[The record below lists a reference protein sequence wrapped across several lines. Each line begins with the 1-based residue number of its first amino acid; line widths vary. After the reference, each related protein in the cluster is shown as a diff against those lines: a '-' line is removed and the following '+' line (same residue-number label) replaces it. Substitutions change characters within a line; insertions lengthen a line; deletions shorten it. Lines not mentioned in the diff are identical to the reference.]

1 MKATLSYKSKR
12 NIIIASVIV
21 ALLAG
26 ISTAGYFYIKGND
39 ETARAFTQ
47 DNITNGE
54 QTQTEG
60 GQQGN
65 PEQNPE
71 QPLTPDSQGDNN
83 GDQSQG
89 NQNQGNQPNTNNNGT
104 PNQENGQ
111 VPSGEFVTEEVEER
125 TVLVSEDYMVEWTP
139 TNILANTTT
148 SNLGIVRPII
158 TASKTADKTAVVE
171 GEIITYT
178 ITATNSGRADGKAVI
193 KDTIP
198 TGTTFVEGSIKVNN
212 ENTNYTAEDL
222 QNGIEVNV
230 SKQNE
235 QGDGKTELV
244 FQVRVNGLK
253 SDENDKKE
261 LVGVVENK
269 ATVNEIPTEEVKTPV
284 IIFFKNAEQST
295 VKAGEKILY
304 TITLVNSSEVSGKVI
319 VKDKAPEN
327 TTFVDGSI
335 KVNGVEKAELTEE
348 NLKNGIE
355 VEVKENSEVT
365 LIFEVTVNEQNS
377 LNDGDIIK
385 NTAYVNEKPSEET
398 ETEFNKPVISSEK
411 IANKTAVV
419 EGEELTYIIN
429 VTNTGKADGK
439 AIIKDEAP
447 KGTKFVEGS
456 ITVNGV
462 EKAELTEKDLKEGI
476 EVDVPKTSDNGAG
489 TATVSFRVIVEK
501 GTIGKLTNE
510 AKVNET
516 PTEEVKTPVIT
527 FNKEVNKQVVKAGER
542 LIYTIT
548 LKNTSEVLGKVTVRD
563 NIPAETTF
571 VDGSIELNEVQL
583 KDKENNVLTKQD
595 LEQGIEIEVAANST
609 VKLSFE
615 VRVNSENN
623 LNDGDIIKNTA
634 YVNEKPSNE
643 EETEFNKPII
653 SSEKEANKTA
663 VVAGEKLTYTIKVT
677 NTGKAD
683 GTATV
688 KDEVPTGTELVEG
701 SIAING
707 SIKSSLTEKD
717 LKEGIEVDVSKA
729 NENEAGTAT
738 VSFEVIVK
746 QGTTGMLTNKA
757 TVNEIPTDEVK
768 TPVITFSKKAEQST
782 VKAGEK
788 ILYTITLVNSSE
800 VSGKVIVKD
809 KAPENTTFVDGS
821 IKVNGVEKA
830 ELTEE
835 NLKNGIEVEVKENS
849 EVTLIFEVTVNEQ
862 NSLND
867 GDIIKNTAYVN
878 EKPSEETETE
888 FNKPVISS
896 EKIANK
902 TAVVEG
908 EELTYIINVTN
919 TGKADGK
926 AIIKDEAPKGT
937 KFVEGSITVNG
948 VEKAELTEKDLKEG
962 IEVDVPKTSDN
973 GAGTATVSFR
983 VIVEKGTIGKL
994 TNEAKVNETPTEEV
1008 KTPVITFNKEVNK
1021 QVVKAGERLIYTITL
1036 KNTSEVLGK
1045 VTVRD
1050 NIPAETTFVDGSIE
1064 LNEVQ
1069 LKDKENNVLTKQDL
1083 EQGIEIEVAANS
1095 TVKLSFEVR
1104 VNSENNLN
1112 DGDIIKNTAYV
1123 NEKPSNE
1130 EETEFNKPIISSE
1143 KEANKTAVVA
1153 GEKLTYTIKVT
1164 NTGKADGTAT
1174 VKDEVPTGT
1183 EFVKGSIKVNGVEKA
1198 ELTEKDLKEGIKVDV
1213 PKASTNGAGTA
1224 TVSFEVIVK
1233 EGTTGMLTN
1242 KATVNEIPTDE
1253 VKTPVI
1259 TFSKEADKETVKVGE
1274 NILYTITLVNSS
1286 EVSGKVIVKDSAPT
1300 GTEFVKGSIK
1310 VNGVEKAEL
1319 TEKDLKEGIKVDV
1332 PKASTNGAGTATVS
1346 FEVTVNKNIELSSV
1360 INKAKVNDKD
1370 SNEVTTK
1377 VITYYTIE
1385 HYYNNVLDSSET
1397 VTSEEKEIGTVINGG
1412 YELKEKG
1419 KFKFVRDTGLPLTLR
1434 ADPSENVIRIY
1445 YEEPNITATKTNNS
1459 KGKKLVEGDKV
1470 EYTINVTNNG
1480 NVSGDATITDE
1491 IPEGLKDISFATTQI
1506 GENDTVQLNGRTITW
1521 NVKELGKDETRTIK
1535 ITATISEVEKETTI
1549 TNEVKVDGNK
1559 TDETD
1564 IIVTKP
1570 IIESSKTAT
1579 TILKR
1584 DNKGNVIPGQDS
1596 TKAEVGDTIIYTITA
1611 TNKSDVKSD
1620 IEISDDLSNLPVTFV
1635 DGSIKVNGSAST
1647 KAKYEN
1653 GKVTYKST
1661 LAAGAT
1667 VTLEFKVKVN
1677 EGTPVKTVI
1686 KNVAV
1691 VNGENKEAITTV
1703 VKKVCV
1709 KTTAETVNSLDMILV
1724 LDISGSMDENNRLAD
1739 LKTAA
1744 KNLTNKL
1751 FSAQTDSTLTLIKYS
1766 TTASN
1771 PTTYQYDQKDQALKA
1786 IKNLKADGG
1795 TNFYKAL
1802 DTTINT
1808 IGNNPNRNTIVVFL
1822 TDGAPTFYRKDNEP
1836 GNKLIETNSSNDN
1849 SYKDN
1854 LRPQI
1859 IQKAQELKSK
1869 PNTTIYSIGVGI
1881 SGKKVQY
1888 VERDVPAELQGIFDG
1903 TKDVE
1908 DGKGKNKQTITYHY
1922 MKVKT
1927 YAEYLL
1933 NNIASS
1939 GSYINTKDINSTFDD
1954 IFKQATSSE
1963 HIYMTEDVPVTINIP
1978 ETKTI
1983 ISDIQVKIGNGTPTA
1998 YTLNE
2003 LRNGIDGLKYTDG
2016 VGFTWTITD
2025 INTLN
2030 KELYISYTV
2039 QGIANN

>member
-26 ISTAGYFYIKGND
+26 ISTVGYFYIKGND

-47 DNITNGE
+47 DNITTGE

-71 QPLTPDSQGDNN
+71 QPLTPDNQGDNN
-83 GDQSQG
+83 GNQSQG

-212 ENTNYTAEDL
+212 ENTDYTAEDL

-244 FQVRVNGLK
+244 FQVRVNGLE

-269 ATVNEIPTEEVKTPV
+269 ATVNEIPTEEVKTPA

-319 VKDKAPEN
+319 VKDEAPEN
-327 TTFVDGSI
+327 TTFVEGSI
-335 KVNGVEKAELTEE
+335 KINGVEKAELTEE

-365 LIFEVTVNEQNS
+365 VT
-377 LNDGDIIK
+377 
-385 NTAYVNEKPSEET
+385 
-398 ETEFNKPVISSEK
+398 
-411 IANKTAVV
+411 
-419 EGEELTYIIN
+419 
-429 VTNTGKADGK
+429 
-439 AIIKDEAP
+439 
-447 KGTKFVEGS
+447 
-456 ITVNGV
+456 
-462 EKAELTEKDLKEGI
+462 
-476 EVDVPKTSDNGAG
+476 
-489 TATVSFRVIVEK
+489 
-501 GTIGKLTNE
+501 
-510 AKVNET
+510 
-516 PTEEVKTPVIT
+516 
-527 FNKEVNKQVVKAGER
+527 
-542 LIYTIT
+542 
-548 LKNTSEVLGKVTVRD
+548 
-563 NIPAETTF
+563 
-571 VDGSIELNEVQL
+571 
-583 KDKENNVLTKQD
+583 
-595 LEQGIEIEVAANST
+595 
-609 VKLSFE
+609 
-615 VRVNSENN
+615 
-623 LNDGDIIKNTA
+623 
-634 YVNEKPSNE
+634 
-643 EETEFNKPII
+643 
-653 SSEKEANKTA
+653 
-663 VVAGEKLTYTIKVT
+663 
-677 NTGKAD
+677 
-683 GTATV
+683 
-688 KDEVPTGTELVEG
+688 
-701 SIAING
+701 
-707 SIKSSLTEKD
+707 
-717 LKEGIEVDVSKA
+717 
-729 NENEAGTAT
+729 
-738 VSFEVIVK
+738 
-746 QGTTGMLTNKA
+746 
-757 TVNEIPTDEVK
+757 
-768 TPVITFSKKAEQST
+768 
-782 VKAGEK
+782 
-788 ILYTITLVNSSE
+788 
-800 VSGKVIVKD
+800 
-809 KAPENTTFVDGS
+809 
-821 IKVNGVEKA
+821 
-830 ELTEE
+830 
-835 NLKNGIEVEVKENS
+835 
-849 EVTLIFEVTVNEQ
+849 FEVTVNEQ

-1224 TVSFEVIVK
+1224 TVSFEV
-1233 EGTTGMLTN
+1233 
-1242 KATVNEIPTDE
+1242 TVNE
-1253 VKTPVI
+1253 
-1259 TFSKEADKETVKVGE
+1259 
-1274 NILYTITLVNSS
+1274 
-1286 EVSGKVIVKDSAPT
+1286 
-1300 GTEFVKGSIK
+1300 
-1310 VNGVEKAEL
+1310 
-1319 TEKDLKEGIKVDV
+1319 
-1332 PKASTNGAGTATVS
+1332 
-1346 FEVTVNKNIELSSV
+1346 NIELSSV

-1377 VITYYTIE
+1377 VVTYYTIE

-1419 KFKFVRDTGLPLTLR
+1419 KFKFVRDTGLPLTLV
-1434 ADPSENVIRIY
+1434 ADSAQNVIKVY

-1491 IPEGLKDISFATTQI
+1491 IPEGLKDVSFVETET
-1506 GENDTVQLNGRTITW
+1506 GKNDTVQLNETTITW
-1521 NVKELGKDETRTIK
+1521 NVKELGKDETRRIK

-1559 TDETD
+1559 TDETT
-1564 IIVTKP
+1564 ITVTKP

-1611 TNKSDVKSD
+1611 TNKSDVESD

-1635 DGSIKVNGSAST
+1635 DGSIKVNGIAST

-1724 LDISGSMDENNRLAD
+1724 LDVSGSMKENSRLTN
-1739 LKTAA
+1739 LKSAA

-1766 TTASN
+1766 TTASE
-1771 PTTYQYDQKDQALKA
+1771 PTTYQYNQKAQALKA

-1802 DTTINT
+1802 EKTIDAV
-1808 IGNNPNRNTIVVFL
+1808 GDNPNRNTIVVFL
-1822 TDGAPTFYRKDNEP
+1822 TDGAPTFYTKDGEP
-1836 GNKLIETNSSNDN
+1836 GNHLVTSSNRSDN
-1849 SYKDN
+1849 KNYENN

-1859 IQKAQELKSK
+1859 IQKAQELKAK

-1881 SGKKVQY
+1881 AGNEVQY

-1903 TKDVE
+1903 TREVE
-1908 DGKGKNKQTITYHY
+1908 IGEYWSKQTITYHY

-1963 HIYMTEDVPVTINIP
+1963 HIYMAEDVPVTINIP

-1998 YTLNE
+1998 YTLNK

>member
-26 ISTAGYFYIKGND
+26 ISTVGYFYIKGND

-47 DNITNGE
+47 DNITTGE

-71 QPLTPDSQGDNN
+71 QPLTPDNQGDNN
-83 GDQSQG
+83 GNQSQG

-244 FQVRVNGLK
+244 FQVRVNGLE

-295 VKAGEKILY
+295 VKAGERILY

-365 LIFEVTVNEQNS
+365 LTFEVTVNEQNS

-385 NTAYVNEKPSEET
+385 NTAYVNEEPSEEI
-398 ETEFNKPVISSEK
+398 ETEFNKPVINSEK
-411 IANKTAVV
+411 IA
-419 EGEELTYIIN
+419 
-429 VTNTGKADGK
+429 D
-439 AIIKDEAP
+439 
-447 KGTKFVEGS
+447 
-456 ITVNGV
+456 
-462 EKAELTEKDLKEGI
+462 
-476 EVDVPKTSDNGAG
+476 
-489 TATVSFRVIVEK
+489 
-501 GTIGKLTNE
+501 
-510 AKVNET
+510 
-516 PTEEVKTPVIT
+516 
-527 FNKEVNKQVVKAGER
+527 
-542 LIYTIT
+542 
-548 LKNTSEVLGKVTVRD
+548 
-563 NIPAETTF
+563 
-571 VDGSIELNEVQL
+571 
-583 KDKENNVLTKQD
+583 
-595 LEQGIEIEVAANST
+595 
-609 VKLSFE
+609 
-615 VRVNSENN
+615 
-623 LNDGDIIKNTA
+623 
-634 YVNEKPSNE
+634 
-643 EETEFNKPII
+643 
-653 SSEKEANKTA
+653 KTA

-688 KDEVPTGTELVEG
+688 KDEVPTGTTFVEG

-707 SIKSSLTEKD
+707 SIKSS
-717 LKEGIEVDVSKA
+717 
-729 NENEAGTAT
+729 
-738 VSFEVIVK
+738 
-746 QGTTGMLTNKA
+746 
-757 TVNEIPTDEVK
+757 
-768 TPVITFSKKAEQST
+768 
-782 VKAGEK
+782 
-788 ILYTITLVNSSE
+788 
-800 VSGKVIVKD
+800 
-809 KAPENTTFVDGS
+809 
-821 IKVNGVEKA
+821 
-830 ELTEE
+830 
-835 NLKNGIEVEVKENS
+835 
-849 EVTLIFEVTVNEQ
+849 
-862 NSLND
+862 
-867 GDIIKNTAYVN
+867 
-878 EKPSEETETE
+878 
-888 FNKPVISS
+888 
-896 EKIANK
+896 
-902 TAVVEG
+902 
-908 EELTYIINVTN
+908 
-919 TGKADGK
+919 
-926 AIIKDEAPKGT
+926 
-937 KFVEGSITVNG
+937 
-948 VEKAELTEKDLKEG
+948 
-962 IEVDVPKTSDN
+962 
-973 GAGTATVSFR
+973 
-983 VIVEKGTIGKL
+983 
-994 TNEAKVNETPTEEV
+994 
-1008 KTPVITFNKEVNK
+1008 
-1021 QVVKAGERLIYTITL
+1021 
-1036 KNTSEVLGK
+1036 
-1045 VTVRD
+1045 
-1050 NIPAETTFVDGSIE
+1050 
-1064 LNEVQ
+1064 
-1069 LKDKENNVLTKQDL
+1069 
-1083 EQGIEIEVAANS
+1083 
-1095 TVKLSFEVR
+1095 
-1104 VNSENNLN
+1104 
-1112 DGDIIKNTAYV
+1112 
-1123 NEKPSNE
+1123 
-1130 EETEFNKPIISSE
+1130 
-1143 KEANKTAVVA
+1143 
-1153 GEKLTYTIKVT
+1153 
-1164 NTGKADGTAT
+1164 
-1174 VKDEVPTGT
+1174 
-1183 EFVKGSIKVNGVEKA
+1183 
-1198 ELTEKDLKEGIKVDV
+1198 LTEKDLKEGIKVDV

-1242 KATVNEIPTDE
+1242 EATVNEIPTDE

-1300 GTEFVKGSIK
+1300 GTEFVKESIK

-1346 FEVTVNKNIELSSV
+1346 FEVTVNENIELSSV

-1491 IPEGLKDISFATTQI
+1491 IPEGLKDVSFVETKT
-1506 GENDTVQLNGRTITW
+1506 GKNDTVQLNETTITW

-1535 ITATISEVEKETTI
+1535 ITATVVAVEKETTI
-1549 TNEVKVDGNK
+1549 TNTVKVDGK
-1559 TDETD
+1559 PTDETT
-1564 IIVTKP
+1564 ITVTKP
-1570 IIESSKTAT
+1570 IIESNKTAT

>member
-26 ISTAGYFYIKGND
+26 ISTVGYFYIKGND

-47 DNITNGE
+47 DNITTGE

-71 QPLTPDSQGDNN
+71 QPLTPDNQGDNN
-83 GDQSQG
+83 GNQSQG

-212 ENTNYTAEDL
+212 ENTDYTAEDL

-244 FQVRVNGLK
+244 FQVRVNGLE

-319 VKDKAPEN
+319 VKDEAPEN
-327 TTFVDGSI
+327 TTFVEGSI

-365 LIFEVTVNEQNS
+365 VTFEVTVNEQNS

-385 NTAYVNEKPSEET
+385 NTAYVNEKSSNET
-398 ETEFNKPVISSEK
+398 ETEFNKPVINSEK
-411 IANKTAVV
+411 IA
-419 EGEELTYIIN
+419 
-429 VTNTGKADGK
+429 D
-439 AIIKDEAP
+439 
-447 KGTKFVEGS
+447 
-456 ITVNGV
+456 
-462 EKAELTEKDLKEGI
+462 
-476 EVDVPKTSDNGAG
+476 
-489 TATVSFRVIVEK
+489 
-501 GTIGKLTNE
+501 
-510 AKVNET
+510 
-516 PTEEVKTPVIT
+516 
-527 FNKEVNKQVVKAGER
+527 
-542 LIYTIT
+542 
-548 LKNTSEVLGKVTVRD
+548 
-563 NIPAETTF
+563 
-571 VDGSIELNEVQL
+571 
-583 KDKENNVLTKQD
+583 
-595 LEQGIEIEVAANST
+595 
-609 VKLSFE
+609 
-615 VRVNSENN
+615 
-623 LNDGDIIKNTA
+623 
-634 YVNEKPSNE
+634 
-643 EETEFNKPII
+643 
-653 SSEKEANKTA
+653 KTA

-757 TVNEIPTDEVK
+757 AVNEIPTDEVK

-800 VSGKVIVKD
+800 VTGKVIVKD
-809 KAPENTTFVDGS
+809 EAPENTTFVDGS
-821 IKVNGVEKA
+821 IELNKVQLKDKDNNV
-830 ELTEE
+830 LTEQ
-835 NLKNGIEVEVKENS
+835 NLKDGIEIEVTANS
-849 EVTLIFEVTVNEQ
+849 EVTVTFEVTVNEQ
-862 NSLND
+862 NRLND

-878 EKPSEETETE
+878 EKPSNETETE
-888 FNKPVISS
+888 FNKPVINS
-896 EKIANK
+896 EKVADK
-902 TAVVEG
+902 TAVVAREK
-908 EELTYIINVTN
+908 LTYTIKVTN
-919 TGKADGK
+919 TGKADGT
-926 AIIKDEAPKGT
+926 ATVKDEVPTGT
-937 KFVEGSITVNG
+937 TFVEGSIKVNG

-962 IEVDVPKTSDN
+962 IEVDVPKAN
-973 GAGTATVSFR
+973 ENEAGTATVSFE
-983 VIVEKGTIGKL
+983 VIVKEGTTGML
-994 TNEAKVNETPTEEV
+994 TNKATVNEIPTDEV
-1008 KTPVITFNKEVNK
+1008 KTPVITFSKKVDKET
-1021 QVVKAGERLIYTITL
+1021 VKAGERLKYTITL

-1242 KATVNEIPTDE
+1242 EATVNEIPTDE

-1346 FEVTVNKNIELSSV
+1346 FEVTVNENIELSSV

-1491 IPEGLKDISFATTQI
+1491 IPEGLKDVSFVETKT
-1506 GENDTVQLNGRTITW
+1506 GKNDTVQLNETTITW

-1535 ITATISEVEKETTI
+1535 ITATVVAVEKETTI
-1549 TNEVKVDGNK
+1549 TNTVKVDGK
-1559 TDETD
+1559 PTDETT
-1564 IIVTKP
+1564 ITVTKP

-1584 DNKGNVIPGQDS
+1584 DNKGNVIPDQDS

-1611 TNKSDVKSD
+1611 TNKSDVESD
-1620 IEISDDLSNLPVTFV
+1620 IEISDDLSNLPVTFI
-1635 DGSIKVNGSAST
+1635 DGSIKVNGSTST

-1661 LAAGAT
+1661 LAANAT
-1667 VTLEFKVKVN
+1667 VTLEFRVTVN
-1677 EGTPVKTVI
+1677 EGTSVKTVI
-1686 KNVAV
+1686 RNVAI
-1691 VNGENKEAITTV
+1691 VNGEEKDATTTV

-1724 LDISGSMDENNRLAD
+1724 LDVSGSMKENSRLTN
-1739 LKTAA
+1739 LKSAA

-1751 FSAQTDSTLTLIKYS
+1751 FSVQTDSTLTLITYS
-1766 TTASN
+1766 KTASE
-1771 PTTYQYDQKDQALKA
+1771 PTTYQYNQKAQALKA

-1802 DTTINT
+1802 EKTIDAV
-1808 IGNNPNRNTIVVFL
+1808 GDNPNRNTIVVFL
-1822 TDGAPTFYRKDNEP
+1822 TDGAPTFYTKDGEP
-1836 GNKLIETNSSNDN
+1836 GNHLVTSSNRSDDKN
-1849 SYKDN
+1849 YENN

-1859 IQKAQELKSK
+1859 IQKAQELKAK

-1881 SGKKVQY
+1881 AGNEVQY

-1903 TKDVE
+1903 TKYVKDR
-1908 DGKGKNKQTITYHY
+1908 TITYHY

-1963 HIYMTEDVPVTINIP
+1963 HIYMAEDVPVTINIP

-1998 YTLNE
+1998 YTLNK

>member
-26 ISTAGYFYIKGND
+26 ISTVGYFYIKGND

-47 DNITNGE
+47 DNITTGE

-71 QPLTPDSQGDNN
+71 QPLTPDNQGDNN

-212 ENTNYTAEDL
+212 ENTDYTAEDL

-244 FQVRVNGLK
+244 FQVRVNGLE

-319 VKDKAPEN
+319 VKDEAPEN
-327 TTFVDGSI
+327 TTFVEGSI

-365 LIFEVTVNEQNS
+365 VTFEVTVNEQNS

-411 IANKTAVV
+411 IADKTAVV
-419 EGEELTYIIN
+419 AGEKLTYTIK
-429 VTNTGKADGK
+429 VTNTGKADGT
-439 AIIKDEAP
+439 ATVKDEVP
-447 KGTKFVEGS
+447 TGTEFVEGS
-456 ITVNGV
+456 IAINGSI
-462 EKAELTEKDLKEGI
+462 KSSLTEKDLKEGI
-476 EVDVPKTSDNGAG
+476 EVDVPKANENEAGTATVSFEVIVKQGTTGMLTNKATVNEIPTDEVKTPVITFSKKAEQSTVKAGEKIIYTITLVNSSEVTGKVIVKDEAPENTTFVDGSIKVNGVEKTELTKENLKNGIEVEVKENSEVTVTFEVTVNEQNRLNDGDIIKNTAYVNEKPSNETETEFNKPVINSEKVADKTAVVAREKLTYTIKVTNTGKADGTATVKDEVPTGTEFVEGSIAINGSIKSSLTEKDLKEGIEVDVPKANENEAG

-548 LKNTSEVLGKVTVRD
+548 LENTSEVSGKVTVRD

-583 KDKENNVLTKQD
+583 KDKDNNVLT
-595 LEQGIEIEVAANST
+595 EQNLKDGIEVEVSANST

-615 VRVNSENN
+615 VRVNTENS

-643 EETEFNKPII
+643 TKTEFNKPII
-653 SSEKEANKTA
+653 SSEKVANKTA
-663 VVAGEKLTYTIKVT
+663 VVAGEKLTYTI
-677 NTGKAD
+677 NA
-683 GTATV
+683 
-688 KDEVPTGTELVEG
+688 
-701 SIAING
+701 
-707 SIKSSLTEKD
+707 
-717 LKEGIEVDVSKA
+717 
-729 NENEAGTAT
+729 
-738 VSFEVIVK
+738 
-746 QGTTGMLTNKA
+746 
-757 TVNEIPTDEVK
+757 
-768 TPVITFSKKAEQST
+768 
-782 VKAGEK
+782 
-788 ILYTITLVNSSE
+788 
-800 VSGKVIVKD
+800 
-809 KAPENTTFVDGS
+809 
-821 IKVNGVEKA
+821 
-830 ELTEE
+830 
-835 NLKNGIEVEVKENS
+835 
-849 EVTLIFEVTVNEQ
+849 
-862 NSLND
+862 
-867 GDIIKNTAYVN
+867 
-878 EKPSEETETE
+878 
-888 FNKPVISS
+888 
-896 EKIANK
+896 
-902 TAVVEG
+902 
-908 EELTYIINVTN
+908 TN

-926 AIIKDEAPKGT
+926 AII
-937 KFVEGSITVNG
+937 
-948 VEKAELTEKDLKEG
+948 
-962 IEVDVPKTSDN
+962 
-973 GAGTATVSFR
+973 
-983 VIVEKGTIGKL
+983 
-994 TNEAKVNETPTEEV
+994 
-1008 KTPVITFNKEVNK
+1008 
-1021 QVVKAGERLIYTITL
+1021 
-1036 KNTSEVLGK
+1036 
-1045 VTVRD
+1045 
-1050 NIPAETTFVDGSIE
+1050 
-1064 LNEVQ
+1064 
-1069 LKDKENNVLTKQDL
+1069 
-1083 EQGIEIEVAANS
+1083 
-1095 TVKLSFEVR
+1095 
-1104 VNSENNLN
+1104 
-1112 DGDIIKNTAYV
+1112 
-1123 NEKPSNE
+1123 
-1130 EETEFNKPIISSE
+1130 
-1143 KEANKTAVVA
+1143 
-1153 GEKLTYTIKVT
+1153 
-1164 NTGKADGTAT
+1164 
-1174 VKDEVPTGT
+1174 KDEVPTGT

-1224 TVSFEVIVK
+1224 TVSFEV
-1233 EGTTGMLTN
+1233 
-1242 KATVNEIPTDE
+1242 TVNE
-1253 VKTPVI
+1253 
-1259 TFSKEADKETVKVGE
+1259 
-1274 NILYTITLVNSS
+1274 
-1286 EVSGKVIVKDSAPT
+1286 
-1300 GTEFVKGSIK
+1300 
-1310 VNGVEKAEL
+1310 
-1319 TEKDLKEGIKVDV
+1319 
-1332 PKASTNGAGTATVS
+1332 
-1346 FEVTVNKNIELSSV
+1346 NIELSSV

-1377 VITYYTIE
+1377 VVTYYTIE

-1419 KFKFVRDTGLPLTLR
+1419 KFKFVRDTGLPLTLV
-1434 ADPSENVIRIY
+1434 ADSAQNVIKVY

-1470 EYTINVTNNG
+1470 EYIINVTNNG

-1491 IPEGLKDISFATTQI
+1491 IPKGLKDVSFVETET
-1506 GENDTVQLNGRTITW
+1506 GKNDTVQLNETTITW
-1521 NVKELGKDETRTIK
+1521 NVKELGKDETRRIK

-1559 TDETD
+1559 TDETT
-1564 IIVTKP
+1564 ITVTKP

-1611 TNKSDVKSD
+1611 TNKSDVESD

-1635 DGSIKVNGSAST
+1635 DGSIKVNGSTST

-1661 LAAGAT
+1661 LAANAT
-1667 VTLEFKVKVN
+1667 VTLEFRVTVN
-1677 EGTPVKTVI
+1677 EGTSVKTVI
-1686 KNVAV
+1686 RNVAI
-1691 VNGENKEAITTV
+1691 VNGEEKDATTTV

-1724 LDISGSMDENNRLAD
+1724 LDVSGSMKENSRLTN
-1739 LKTAA
+1739 LKSAA

-1751 FSAQTDSTLTLIKYS
+1751 FSVQTDSTLTLITYS
-1766 TTASN
+1766 KTASE
-1771 PTTYQYDQKDQALKA
+1771 PTTYQYNQKAQALKA

-1802 DTTINT
+1802 EKTIDAV
-1808 IGNNPNRNTIVVFL
+1808 GDNPNRNTIVVFL
-1822 TDGAPTFYRKDNEP
+1822 TDGAPTFYTKDGEP
-1836 GNKLIETNSSNDN
+1836 GNHLVTSSNRSDDKN
-1849 SYKDN
+1849 YENN

-1859 IQKAQELKSK
+1859 IQKAQELKAK

-1881 SGKKVQY
+1881 AGNEVQY

-1903 TKDVE
+1903 TKYVKDR
-1908 DGKGKNKQTITYHY
+1908 TITYHY

>member
-26 ISTAGYFYIKGND
+26 ISTVGYFYIKGND

-47 DNITNGE
+47 DNITTGE

-71 QPLTPDSQGDNN
+71 QPLTPDNQGDNN
-83 GDQSQG
+83 GNQSQG

-244 FQVRVNGLK
+244 FQVRVNGLE

-295 VKAGEKILY
+295 VKAGERILY

-365 LIFEVTVNEQNS
+365 LTFEVTVNEQNS

-385 NTAYVNEKPSEET
+385 NTAYVNEEPSEEI
-398 ETEFNKPVISSEK
+398 ETEFNKPVINSEK
-411 IANKTAVV
+411 IA
-419 EGEELTYIIN
+419 
-429 VTNTGKADGK
+429 D
-439 AIIKDEAP
+439 
-447 KGTKFVEGS
+447 
-456 ITVNGV
+456 
-462 EKAELTEKDLKEGI
+462 
-476 EVDVPKTSDNGAG
+476 
-489 TATVSFRVIVEK
+489 
-501 GTIGKLTNE
+501 
-510 AKVNET
+510 
-516 PTEEVKTPVIT
+516 
-527 FNKEVNKQVVKAGER
+527 
-542 LIYTIT
+542 
-548 LKNTSEVLGKVTVRD
+548 
-563 NIPAETTF
+563 
-571 VDGSIELNEVQL
+571 
-583 KDKENNVLTKQD
+583 
-595 LEQGIEIEVAANST
+595 
-609 VKLSFE
+609 
-615 VRVNSENN
+615 
-623 LNDGDIIKNTA
+623 
-634 YVNEKPSNE
+634 
-643 EETEFNKPII
+643 
-653 SSEKEANKTA
+653 KTA

-809 KAPENTTFVDGS
+809 EAPENTTFVEGS

-849 EVTLIFEVTVNEQ
+849 EVTVTFEVTVNEQ
-862 NSLND
+862 NRLND

-937 KFVEGSITVNG
+937 KFVEGSIKVNG

-1036 KNTSEVLGK
+1036 ENTSEVSGK

-1069 LKDKENNVLTKQDL
+1069 LKDKDNNVLT
-1083 EQGIEIEVAANS
+1083 EQNLKDGIEVEVSANS

-1104 VNSENNLN
+1104 VNTENSLN

-1130 EETEFNKPIISSE
+1130 TKTEFNKPIISSE
-1143 KEANKTAVVA
+1143 KVANKTAVVA
-1153 GEKLTYTIKVT
+1153 GEKLTYTINAT
-1164 NTGKADGTAT
+1164 NTGKADGKAII
-1174 VKDEVPTGT
+1174 KDEVPTGT

-1213 PKASTNGAGTA
+1213 PKASTNGAGT
-1224 TVSFEVIVK
+1224 
-1233 EGTTGMLTN
+1233 
-1242 KATVNEIPTDE
+1242 
-1253 VKTPVI
+1253 
-1259 TFSKEADKETVKVGE
+1259 ETVKVGE
-1274 NILYTITLVNSS
+1274 NILYTITLINSS

-1346 FEVTVNKNIELSSV
+1346 FEVTVNENIELSSV

-1377 VITYYTIE
+1377 VVTYYTIE

-1419 KFKFVRDTGLPLTLR
+1419 KFKFVRDTGLPLTLV
-1434 ADPSENVIRIY
+1434 ADSAQNVIKVY

-1470 EYTINVTNNG
+1470 EYIINVTNNG

-1491 IPEGLKDISFATTQI
+1491 IPKGLKDVSFVETET
-1506 GENDTVQLNGRTITW
+1506 GKNDTVQLNETTITW
-1521 NVKELGKDETRTIK
+1521 NVKELGKDETRRIK

-1559 TDETD
+1559 TDETT
-1564 IIVTKP
+1564 ITVTKP

-1611 TNKSDVKSD
+1611 TNKSDVESD

-1635 DGSIKVNGSAST
+1635 DGSIKVNGSTST

-1661 LAAGAT
+1661 LAANAT
-1667 VTLEFKVKVN
+1667 VTLEFRVTVN
-1677 EGTPVKTVI
+1677 EGTSVKTVI
-1686 KNVAV
+1686 RNVAI
-1691 VNGENKEAITTV
+1691 VNGEEKDATTTV

-1724 LDISGSMDENNRLAD
+1724 LDVSGSMKENSRLTN
-1739 LKTAA
+1739 LKSAA

-1751 FSAQTDSTLTLIKYS
+1751 FSVQTDSTLTLITYS
-1766 TTASN
+1766 KTASE
-1771 PTTYQYDQKDQALKA
+1771 PTTYQYNQKAQALKA

-1802 DTTINT
+1802 EKTIDAV
-1808 IGNNPNRNTIVVFL
+1808 GDNPNRNTIVVFL
-1822 TDGAPTFYRKDNEP
+1822 TDGAPTFYTKDGEP
-1836 GNKLIETNSSNDN
+1836 GNHLVTSSNRSDDKN
-1849 SYKDN
+1849 YENN

-1859 IQKAQELKSK
+1859 IQKAQELKAK

-1881 SGKKVQY
+1881 AGNEVQY

-1903 TKDVE
+1903 TKYVKDR
-1908 DGKGKNKQTITYHY
+1908 TITYHY

-1963 HIYMTEDVPVTINIP
+1963 HIYMAEDVPVTINIP

-1998 YTLNE
+1998 YTLNK

>member
-47 DNITNGE
+47 DNITTGE

-212 ENTNYTAEDL
+212 ENTDYTAEDL

-244 FQVRVNGLK
+244 FQVRVNGLE

-269 ATVNEIPTEEVKTPV
+269 ATVNEIPTEEVKTPA

-319 VKDKAPEN
+319 VKDEAPEN
-327 TTFVDGSI
+327 TTFVEGSI
-335 KVNGVEKAELTEE
+335 KINGVEKAELTEE

-365 LIFEVTVNEQNS
+365 VTFEVTVNEQNS

-385 NTAYVNEKPSEET
+385 NTAYVNEKSSNET
-398 ETEFNKPVISSEK
+398 ETEFNKPVINSEK
-411 IANKTAVV
+411 V
-419 EGEELTYIIN
+419 
-429 VTNTGKADGK
+429 AD
-439 AIIKDEAP
+439 
-447 KGTKFVEGS
+447 
-456 ITVNGV
+456 
-462 EKAELTEKDLKEGI
+462 
-476 EVDVPKTSDNGAG
+476 
-489 TATVSFRVIVEK
+489 
-501 GTIGKLTNE
+501 
-510 AKVNET
+510 
-516 PTEEVKTPVIT
+516 
-527 FNKEVNKQVVKAGER
+527 
-542 LIYTIT
+542 
-548 LKNTSEVLGKVTVRD
+548 
-563 NIPAETTF
+563 
-571 VDGSIELNEVQL
+571 
-583 KDKENNVLTKQD
+583 
-595 LEQGIEIEVAANST
+595 
-609 VKLSFE
+609 
-615 VRVNSENN
+615 
-623 LNDGDIIKNTA
+623 
-634 YVNEKPSNE
+634 
-643 EETEFNKPII
+643 
-653 SSEKEANKTA
+653 KTA

-688 KDEVPTGTELVEG
+688 KDEVPTGTEFVEG
-701 SIAING
+701 SIKVNG
-707 SIKSSLTEKD
+707 VEKAELTEKD
-717 LKEGIEVDVSKA
+717 LKEGIKVDVPKA
-729 NENEAGTAT
+729 STNGAGTAT

-746 QGTTGMLTNKA
+746 EGTTGMLTNKA

-800 VSGKVIVKD
+800 VTGKVIVKD
-809 KAPENTTFVDGS
+809 EAPENTTFVDGS
-821 IKVNGVEKA
+821 IELNKVQLKDKDNNV
-830 ELTEE
+830 LTEQ
-835 NLKNGIEVEVKENS
+835 NLKDGIEVEVTANS
-849 EVTLIFEVTVNEQ
+849 EVTVTFEVTVNEQ

-878 EKPSEETETE
+878 EKSSNETETE
-888 FNKPVISS
+888 FNKPVINS
-896 EKIANK
+896 EKVADK
-902 TAVVEG
+902 TAVVAG
-908 EELTYIINVTN
+908 EKLTYTIKVTN
-919 TGKADGK
+919 TGKADGT
-926 AIIKDEAPKGT
+926 ATVKDEVPTGT
-937 KFVEGSITVNG
+937 EFVEGSIKVNG

-962 IEVDVPKTSDN
+962 IKVDVPKASTN
-973 GAGTATVSFR
+973 GAGTATVSFE
-983 VIVEKGTIGKL
+983 VIVKEGTTGML
-994 TNEAKVNETPTEEV
+994 TNKATVNEIPTEEV
-1008 KTPVITFNKEVNK
+1008 KTPVITFSKKVDKET
-1021 QVVKAGERLIYTITL
+1021 VKAGERLKYTITL

-1183 EFVKGSIKVNGVEKA
+1183 EFVEGSIKVNGVEKA

-1259 TFSKEADKETVKVGE
+1259 TFSKETDKETVKVGE

-1346 FEVTVNKNIELSSV
+1346 FEVTVNENIELSSV

-1445 YEEPNITATKTNNS
+1445 YEKPNITATKTNNS

-1491 IPEGLKDISFATTQI
+1491 IPEGLKDVSFVETKT
-1506 GENDTVQLNGRTITW
+1506 GKNDTVQLNETTITW

-1559 TDETD
+1559 TDETT
-1564 IIVTKP
+1564 ITVTKP

>member
-26 ISTAGYFYIKGND
+26 ISTVGYFYIKGND

-47 DNITNGE
+47 DNITTGE

-71 QPLTPDSQGDNN
+71 QPLTPDNQGDNN
-83 GDQSQG
+83 GNQSQG

-244 FQVRVNGLK
+244 FQVRVNGLE

-319 VKDKAPEN
+319 VKDEAPEN
-327 TTFVDGSI
+327 TTFVEGSIKINGVEKAELTEENLKNGIEVEVKENSEVTVTFEVTVNEQNSLNDGDIIKNTAYVNEKSSNETETEFNKPVINSEKVADKTAVVAGEKLTYTIKVTNTGKADGTATVKDEVPTGTEFVEGSIAINGSIKSSLTEKDLKEGIEVDVPKANENEAGTATVSFEVIVKQGTTGMLTNKATVNEIPTDEVKTPVITFSKKAEQSTVKAGEKILYTITLVNSSEVSGKIIVKDEAPENTTFVEGSI

-365 LIFEVTVNEQNS
+365 VTFEVTVNEQNR

-385 NTAYVNEKPSEET
+385 NTAYVNEKPSNET

-663 VVAGEKLTYTIKVT
+663 VVAGEKLTYTIKVK
-677 NTGKAD
+677 NTGKA
-683 GTATV
+683 
-688 KDEVPTGTELVEG
+688 E
-701 SIAING
+701 
-707 SIKSSLTEKD
+707 
-717 LKEGIEVDVSKA
+717 
-729 NENEAGTAT
+729 
-738 VSFEVIVK
+738 
-746 QGTTGMLTNKA
+746 
-757 TVNEIPTDEVK
+757 
-768 TPVITFSKKAEQST
+768 
-782 VKAGEK
+782 
-788 ILYTITLVNSSE
+788 
-800 VSGKVIVKD
+800 
-809 KAPENTTFVDGS
+809 
-821 IKVNGVEKA
+821 
-830 ELTEE
+830 
-835 NLKNGIEVEVKENS
+835 
-849 EVTLIFEVTVNEQ
+849 
-862 NSLND
+862 
-867 GDIIKNTAYVN
+867 
-878 EKPSEETETE
+878 
-888 FNKPVISS
+888 
-896 EKIANK
+896 
-902 TAVVEG
+902 
-908 EELTYIINVTN
+908 
-919 TGKADGK
+919 
-926 AIIKDEAPKGT
+926 
-937 KFVEGSITVNG
+937 
-948 VEKAELTEKDLKEG
+948 
-962 IEVDVPKTSDN
+962 
-973 GAGTATVSFR
+973 
-983 VIVEKGTIGKL
+983 
-994 TNEAKVNETPTEEV
+994 
-1008 KTPVITFNKEVNK
+1008 
-1021 QVVKAGERLIYTITL
+1021 
-1036 KNTSEVLGK
+1036 
-1045 VTVRD
+1045 
-1050 NIPAETTFVDGSIE
+1050 
-1064 LNEVQ
+1064 
-1069 LKDKENNVLTKQDL
+1069 
-1083 EQGIEIEVAANS
+1083 
-1095 TVKLSFEVR
+1095 
-1104 VNSENNLN
+1104 
-1112 DGDIIKNTAYV
+1112 
-1123 NEKPSNE
+1123 
-1130 EETEFNKPIISSE
+1130 
-1143 KEANKTAVVA
+1143 
-1153 GEKLTYTIKVT
+1153 
-1164 NTGKADGTAT
+1164 GTAT

-1224 TVSFEVIVK
+1224 TVSFEVIVN

-1242 KATVNEIPTDE
+1242 EATVNEIPTDE

-1274 NILYTITLVNSS
+1274 NILYTIKLVNSS

-1319 TEKDLKEGIKVDV
+1319 TEKDLKNGIEVEV
-1332 PKASTNGAGTATVS
+1332 KANSEATVS
-1346 FEVTVNKNIELSSV
+1346 FEVTVNKNIESSNV
-1360 INKAKVNDKD
+1360 INTAKVNDKD
-1370 SNEVTTK
+1370 SNEEITK
-1377 VITYYTIE
+1377 VVTYYTVE
-1385 HYYNNVLDSSET
+1385 HYYNNKLGLTETSSEMD
-1397 VTSEEKEIGTVINGG
+1397 IGKIIRS
-1412 YELKEKG
+1412 YILREQG
-1419 KFKFVRDTGLPLTLR
+1419 KFKFVSDEGLPLTLV
-1434 ADPSENVIRIY
+1434 ADPTQNVIKVY
-1445 YEEPNITATKTNNS
+1445 YEEPDITATKKDDSN
-1459 KGKKLVEGDKV
+1459 GKKLIEGDKV
-1470 EYTINVTNNG
+1470 EYTIDVKNNG
-1480 NVSGDATITDE
+1480 NVVGDATVTDE
-1491 IPEGLKDISFATTQI
+1491 IPEGLKDISFVTTNI
-1506 GENDTVQLNGRTITW
+1506 GENDTVQLNERTITW
-1521 NVKELGKDETRTIK
+1521 NVKDLKAGETRTIK
-1535 ITATISEVEKETTI
+1535 ITATVVAVEEETKITNTVKVDGKPTDETTI
-1549 TNEVKVDGNK
+1549 T
-1559 TDETD
+1559 
-1564 IIVTKP
+1564 VTKP

-1611 TNKSDVKSD
+1611 TNKSDVESD

-1635 DGSIKVNGSAST
+1635 DGSLKVNGSTST

-1661 LAAGAT
+1661 LAANAT
-1667 VTLEFKVKVN
+1667 VTLEFRVTVN
-1677 EGTPVKTVI
+1677 EGTSVKTVI
-1686 KNVAV
+1686 RNVAI
-1691 VNGENKEAITTV
+1691 VNGEEKDATTTV

-1724 LDISGSMDENNRLAD
+1724 LDVSGSMKENSRLTN
-1739 LKTAA
+1739 LKSAA
-1744 KNLTNKL
+1744 ENLTNKL

-1771 PTTYQYDQKDQALKA
+1771 PTTYQYNQKAQALKA

-1802 DTTINT
+1802 EKTIDAV
-1808 IGNNPNRNTIVVFL
+1808 GDNPNRNTIVVFL
-1822 TDGAPTFYRKDNEP
+1822 TDGAPTFYTKDGEP
-1836 GNKLIETNSSNDN
+1836 GNHLVTSSNRSDN
-1849 SYKDN
+1849 KNYENN

-1859 IQKAQELKSK
+1859 IQKAQELKAK

-1881 SGKKVQY
+1881 AGNEVQY

-1903 TKDVE
+1903 TREVE
-1908 DGKGKNKQTITYHY
+1908 IGEYWSKQTITYHY

-1963 HIYMTEDVPVTINIP
+1963 HIYMAEDVPVTINIP

-1998 YTLNE
+1998 YTLNK

>member
-47 DNITNGE
+47 DNITTGE

-71 QPLTPDSQGDNN
+71 QPLTPDNQGDNN

-104 PNQENGQ
+104 PNQGNGQ
-111 VPSGEFVTEEVEER
+111 VPSREFVTEEVEER

-139 TNILANTTT
+139 TNILANITT

-212 ENTNYTAEDL
+212 ENTAYTAEDL

-244 FQVRVNGLK
+244 FQVRVNGLE

-365 LIFEVTVNEQNS
+365 LTFEVTVNEQNS

-398 ETEFNKPVISSEK
+398 ETEFNKPVINSEK
-411 IANKTAVV
+411 IA
-419 EGEELTYIIN
+419 
-429 VTNTGKADGK
+429 D
-439 AIIKDEAP
+439 
-447 KGTKFVEGS
+447 
-456 ITVNGV
+456 
-462 EKAELTEKDLKEGI
+462 
-476 EVDVPKTSDNGAG
+476 
-489 TATVSFRVIVEK
+489 
-501 GTIGKLTNE
+501 
-510 AKVNET
+510 
-516 PTEEVKTPVIT
+516 
-527 FNKEVNKQVVKAGER
+527 
-542 LIYTIT
+542 
-548 LKNTSEVLGKVTVRD
+548 
-563 NIPAETTF
+563 
-571 VDGSIELNEVQL
+571 
-583 KDKENNVLTKQD
+583 
-595 LEQGIEIEVAANST
+595 
-609 VKLSFE
+609 
-615 VRVNSENN
+615 
-623 LNDGDIIKNTA
+623 
-634 YVNEKPSNE
+634 
-643 EETEFNKPII
+643 
-653 SSEKEANKTA
+653 KTA

-757 TVNEIPTDEVK
+757 AVNEIPTDEVK

-800 VSGKVIVKD
+800 VTGKVIVKD
-809 KAPENTTFVDGS
+809 EAPENTTFVDGS
-821 IKVNGVEKA
+821 IELNKVQLKDKDNNV
-830 ELTEE
+830 LTEQ
-835 NLKNGIEVEVKENS
+835 NLKDGIEIEVTANS
-849 EVTLIFEVTVNEQ
+849 EVTLTFEVTVNEQ
-862 NSLND
+862 NRLND

-878 EKPSEETETE
+878 EKPSNETETE
-888 FNKPVISS
+888 FNKPVINS
-896 EKIANK
+896 EKVADK
-902 TAVVEG
+902 TAVVAREK
-908 EELTYIINVTN
+908 LTYTIKVTN
-919 TGKADGK
+919 TGKADGT
-926 AIIKDEAPKGT
+926 ATVKDEVPTGT
-937 KFVEGSITVNG
+937 EFVKGSIKVNG

-962 IEVDVPKTSDN
+962 IKVDVPKASTN
-973 GAGTATVSFR
+973 GAGTATVSFE
-983 VIVEKGTIGKL
+983 VIVKEGTTGML
-994 TNEAKVNETPTEEV
+994 TNEATVNEIPTDEV
-1008 KTPVITFNKEVNK
+1008 KTPVITFSKKVDKET
-1021 QVVKAGERLIYTITL
+1021 VKAGERLKYTITL

-1242 KATVNEIPTDE
+1242 EATVNEIPTDE

-1346 FEVTVNKNIELSSV
+1346 FEVTVNENIELSSV

-1419 KFKFVRDTGLPLTLR
+1419 KFKFVRDTGLPLTLV
-1434 ADPSENVIRIY
+1434 ADSAQNVIKVY

-1470 EYTINVTNNG
+1470 EYIINVTNNG
-1480 NVSGDATITDE
+1480 NVSGDATITDD

-1506 GENDTVQLNGRTITW
+1506 GENDTVQLNETTITW
-1521 NVKELGKDETRTIK
+1521 NVKELGKDETRRIK

-1549 TNEVKVDGNK
+1549 TNTVKVDGK
-1559 TDETD
+1559 PTDETT
-1564 IIVTKP
+1564 ITVTKP

-1611 TNKSDVKSD
+1611 TNKSDVESD
-1620 IEISDDLSNLPVTFV
+1620 IEISDDLSNLPVTFI
-1635 DGSIKVNGSAST
+1635 DGSIKVNGSTST

-1661 LAAGAT
+1661 LAANAT
-1667 VTLEFKVKVN
+1667 VTLEFRVTVN
-1677 EGTPVKTVI
+1677 EGTSVKTVI
-1686 KNVAV
+1686 RNVAI
-1691 VNGENKEAITTV
+1691 VNGEEKDATTTV

-1724 LDISGSMDENNRLAD
+1724 LDVSGSMKENSRLTN
-1739 LKTAA
+1739 LKSAA

-1751 FSAQTDSTLTLIKYS
+1751 FSVQTDSTLTLITYS
-1766 TTASN
+1766 KTASE
-1771 PTTYQYDQKDQALKA
+1771 PTTYQYNQKAQALKA

-1802 DTTINT
+1802 EKTIDAV
-1808 IGNNPNRNTIVVFL
+1808 GDNPNRNTIVVFL
-1822 TDGAPTFYRKDNEP
+1822 TDGAPTFYTKDGEP
-1836 GNKLIETNSSNDN
+1836 GNHLVTSSNRSDDKN
-1849 SYKDN
+1849 YENN

>member
-26 ISTAGYFYIKGND
+26 ISTVGYFYIKGND

-47 DNITNGE
+47 DNITTGE

-71 QPLTPDSQGDNN
+71 QPLTPDNQGDNN
-83 GDQSQG
+83 GNQSQG

-212 ENTNYTAEDL
+212 ENTDYTAEDL

-244 FQVRVNGLK
+244 FQVRVNGLE

-269 ATVNEIPTEEVKTPV
+269 ATVNEIPTEEVKTPA

-319 VKDKAPEN
+319 VKDEAPEN
-327 TTFVDGSI
+327 TTFVEGSI

-365 LIFEVTVNEQNS
+365 LTFEVTVNEQNS

-385 NTAYVNEKPSEET
+385 NTAYVNEKLSNET
-398 ETEFNKPVISSEK
+398 ETEFNKPVINSEK

-419 EGEELTYIIN
+419 AGEKLTYTIK
-429 VTNTGKADGK
+429 VTNTGKADGT
-439 AIIKDEAP
+439 ATVKDEVP
-447 KGTKFVEGS
+447 TGTEFVEGS
-456 ITVNGV
+456 IKVNGV

-476 EVDVPKTSDNGAG
+476 KVDVPKASTNGAG
-489 TATVSFRVIVEK
+489 TATVSFEVIVKE
-501 GTIGKLTNE
+501 GTTGMLTNK
-510 AKVNET
+510 ATVNEI
-516 PTEEVKTPVIT
+516 PTDEVKTPVIT
-527 FNKEVNKQVVKAGER
+527 FSKKAEQSTVKAGEKI
-542 LIYTIT
+542 LYTIT
-548 LKNTSEVLGKVTVRD
+548 LVNSSEVSGKVIVKD
-563 NIPAETTF
+563 EAPENTTF
-571 VDGSIELNEVQL
+571 VEGSIKVNGVEKAELTEENLKNGIEVEV
-583 KDKENNVLTKQD
+583 KENS
-595 LEQGIEIEVAANST
+595 EVT
-609 VKLSFE
+609 VTFE
-615 VRVNSENN
+615 VTVNEQNR

-688 KDEVPTGTELVEG
+688 KDEVPTGTEFVEG
-701 SIAING
+701 SIKVNG
-707 SIKSSLTEKD
+707 VEKAELTEKD
-717 LKEGIEVDVSKA
+717 LKEGIKVDVPKA
-729 NENEAGTAT
+729 STNGAGTAT

-746 QGTTGMLTNKA
+746 EGTTGMLTNKA

-768 TPVITFSKKAEQST
+768 TPVITFSKK
-782 VKAGEK
+782 V
-788 ILYTITLVNSSE
+788 
-800 VSGKVIVKD
+800 D
-809 KAPENTTFVDGS
+809 K
-821 IKVNGVEKA
+821 
-830 ELTEE
+830 
-835 NLKNGIEVEVKENS
+835 
-849 EVTLIFEVTVNEQ
+849 
-862 NSLND
+862 
-867 GDIIKNTAYVN
+867 
-878 EKPSEETETE
+878 ET
-888 FNKPVISS
+888 
-896 EKIANK
+896 
-902 TAVVEG
+902 
-908 EELTYIINVTN
+908 
-919 TGKADGK
+919 
-926 AIIKDEAPKGT
+926 
-937 KFVEGSITVNG
+937 
-948 VEKAELTEKDLKEG
+948 
-962 IEVDVPKTSDN
+962 
-973 GAGTATVSFR
+973 
-983 VIVEKGTIGKL
+983 
-994 TNEAKVNETPTEEV
+994 
-1008 KTPVITFNKEVNK
+1008 
-1021 QVVKAGERLIYTITL
+1021 VKAGERLKYTITL

-1183 EFVKGSIKVNGVEKA
+1183 EFVEGSIKVNGVEKA

>member
-26 ISTAGYFYIKGND
+26 ISTVGYFYIKGND

-47 DNITNGE
+47 DNITTGE

-71 QPLTPDSQGDNN
+71 QPLTPDNQGDNN
-83 GDQSQG
+83 GNQSQG

-212 ENTNYTAEDL
+212 ENTDYTAEDL

-244 FQVRVNGLK
+244 FQVRVNGLE

-269 ATVNEIPTEEVKTPV
+269 ATVNEIPTEEVKTPA

-319 VKDKAPEN
+319 VKDEAPEN
-327 TTFVDGSI
+327 TTFVEGSI
-335 KVNGVEKAELTEE
+335 KINGVEKAELTEE

-365 LIFEVTVNEQNS
+365 VTFEVTVNEQNS

-385 NTAYVNEKPSEET
+385 NTAYVNEKSSNET
-398 ETEFNKPVISSEK
+398 ETEFNKPVINSEK
-411 IANKTAVV
+411 V
-419 EGEELTYIIN
+419 
-429 VTNTGKADGK
+429 AD
-439 AIIKDEAP
+439 
-447 KGTKFVEGS
+447 
-456 ITVNGV
+456 
-462 EKAELTEKDLKEGI
+462 
-476 EVDVPKTSDNGAG
+476 
-489 TATVSFRVIVEK
+489 
-501 GTIGKLTNE
+501 
-510 AKVNET
+510 
-516 PTEEVKTPVIT
+516 
-527 FNKEVNKQVVKAGER
+527 
-542 LIYTIT
+542 
-548 LKNTSEVLGKVTVRD
+548 
-563 NIPAETTF
+563 
-571 VDGSIELNEVQL
+571 
-583 KDKENNVLTKQD
+583 
-595 LEQGIEIEVAANST
+595 
-609 VKLSFE
+609 
-615 VRVNSENN
+615 
-623 LNDGDIIKNTA
+623 
-634 YVNEKPSNE
+634 
-643 EETEFNKPII
+643 
-653 SSEKEANKTA
+653 KTA

-688 KDEVPTGTELVEG
+688 KDEVPTGTEFVEG

-717 LKEGIEVDVSKA
+717 LKEGIEVDVPKA
-729 NENEAGTAT
+729 NENDAGTAT

-800 VSGKVIVKD
+800 VTGKVIVKD
-809 KAPENTTFVDGS
+809 EAPENTTFVDGS
-821 IKVNGVEKA
+821 IELNKVQLKDKDNNV
-830 ELTEE
+830 LTEQ
-835 NLKNGIEVEVKENS
+835 NLKDGIEVEVTANS
-849 EVTLIFEVTVNEQ
+849 EVTLTFEVTVNEQ

-1224 TVSFEVIVK
+1224 TVSFEVIVN

-1242 KATVNEIPTDE
+1242 EATVNEIPTDE

-1274 NILYTITLVNSS
+1274 NILYTITLINSS

-1346 FEVTVNKNIELSSV
+1346 FEVTVNENIELSSV

-1377 VITYYTIE
+1377 VVTYYTIE

-1419 KFKFVRDTGLPLTLR
+1419 KFKFVRDTGLPLTLV
-1434 ADPSENVIRIY
+1434 ADSAQNVIKVY

-1491 IPEGLKDISFATTQI
+1491 IPEGLKDVSFVETET
-1506 GENDTVQLNGRTITW
+1506 GKNDTVQLNETTITW
-1521 NVKELGKDETRTIK
+1521 NVKELGKDETRRIK

-1559 TDETD
+1559 TDETT
-1564 IIVTKP
+1564 ITVTKP

-1611 TNKSDVKSD
+1611 TNKSDVESD

-1635 DGSIKVNGSAST
+1635 DGSIKVNGIAST

-1724 LDISGSMDENNRLAD
+1724 LDVSGSMKENSRLTN
-1739 LKTAA
+1739 LKSAA

-1766 TTASN
+1766 TTASE
-1771 PTTYQYDQKDQALKA
+1771 PTTYQYNQKAQALKA

-1802 DTTINT
+1802 EKTIDAV
-1808 IGNNPNRNTIVVFL
+1808 GDNPNRNTIVVFL
-1822 TDGAPTFYRKDNEP
+1822 TDGAPTFYTKDGEP
-1836 GNKLIETNSSNDN
+1836 GNHLVTSSNRSDN
-1849 SYKDN
+1849 KNYENN

-1859 IQKAQELKSK
+1859 IQKAQELKAK

-1881 SGKKVQY
+1881 AGNEVQY

-1903 TKDVE
+1903 TREVE
-1908 DGKGKNKQTITYHY
+1908 IGEYWSKQTITYHY

-1963 HIYMTEDVPVTINIP
+1963 HIYMAEDVPVTINIP

-1998 YTLNE
+1998 YTLNK

>member
-26 ISTAGYFYIKGND
+26 ISTVGYFYIKGND

-47 DNITNGE
+47 DNITTGE

-71 QPLTPDSQGDNN
+71 QPLTPDNQGDNN
-83 GDQSQG
+83 GNQSQG

-244 FQVRVNGLK
+244 FQVRVNGLE

-295 VKAGEKILY
+295 VKAGERILY

-365 LIFEVTVNEQNS
+365 LTFEVTVNEQNS

-385 NTAYVNEKPSEET
+385 NTAYVNEEPSEEI
-398 ETEFNKPVISSEK
+398 ETEFNKPVINSEK
-411 IANKTAVV
+411 IA
-419 EGEELTYIIN
+419 
-429 VTNTGKADGK
+429 D
-439 AIIKDEAP
+439 
-447 KGTKFVEGS
+447 
-456 ITVNGV
+456 
-462 EKAELTEKDLKEGI
+462 
-476 EVDVPKTSDNGAG
+476 
-489 TATVSFRVIVEK
+489 
-501 GTIGKLTNE
+501 
-510 AKVNET
+510 
-516 PTEEVKTPVIT
+516 
-527 FNKEVNKQVVKAGER
+527 
-542 LIYTIT
+542 
-548 LKNTSEVLGKVTVRD
+548 
-563 NIPAETTF
+563 
-571 VDGSIELNEVQL
+571 
-583 KDKENNVLTKQD
+583 
-595 LEQGIEIEVAANST
+595 
-609 VKLSFE
+609 
-615 VRVNSENN
+615 
-623 LNDGDIIKNTA
+623 
-634 YVNEKPSNE
+634 
-643 EETEFNKPII
+643 
-653 SSEKEANKTA
+653 KTA

-800 VSGKVIVKD
+800 VTGKVIVKD
-809 KAPENTTFVDGS
+809 EAPENTTFVDGS
-821 IKVNGVEKA
+821 IELNKVQLKDKDNNV
-830 ELTEE
+830 LTEQ
-835 NLKNGIEVEVKENS
+835 NLKDGIEVEVTANS
-849 EVTLIFEVTVNEQ
+849 EVTLTFEVTVNEQ

-1224 TVSFEVIVK
+1224 TVSFEVIVN

-1242 KATVNEIPTDE
+1242 EATVNEIPTDE

-1274 NILYTITLVNSS
+1274 NILYTITLINSS

-1346 FEVTVNKNIELSSV
+1346 FEVTVNENIELSSV

-1377 VITYYTIE
+1377 VVTYYTIE

-1419 KFKFVRDTGLPLTLR
+1419 KFKFVRDTGLPLTLV
-1434 ADPSENVIRIY
+1434 ADSAQNVIKVY

-1491 IPEGLKDISFATTQI
+1491 IPEGLKDVSFVETET
-1506 GENDTVQLNGRTITW
+1506 GKNDTVQLNETTITW
-1521 NVKELGKDETRTIK
+1521 NVKELGKDETRRIK

-1559 TDETD
+1559 TDETT
-1564 IIVTKP
+1564 ITVTKP

-1611 TNKSDVKSD
+1611 TNKSDVESD

-1635 DGSIKVNGSAST
+1635 DGSIKVNGIAST

-1724 LDISGSMDENNRLAD
+1724 LDVSGSMKENSRLTN
-1739 LKTAA
+1739 LKSAA

-1766 TTASN
+1766 TTASE
-1771 PTTYQYDQKDQALKA
+1771 PTTYQYNQKAQALKA

-1802 DTTINT
+1802 EKTIDAV
-1808 IGNNPNRNTIVVFL
+1808 GDNPNRNTIVVFL
-1822 TDGAPTFYRKDNEP
+1822 TDGAPTFYTKDGEP
-1836 GNKLIETNSSNDN
+1836 GNHLVTSSNRSDN
-1849 SYKDN
+1849 KNYENN

-1859 IQKAQELKSK
+1859 IQKAQELKAK

-1881 SGKKVQY
+1881 AGNEVQY

-1903 TKDVE
+1903 TREVE
-1908 DGKGKNKQTITYHY
+1908 IGEYWSKQTITYHY

-1963 HIYMTEDVPVTINIP
+1963 HIYMAEDVPVTINIP

-1998 YTLNE
+1998 YTLNK

>member
-47 DNITNGE
+47 DNITTGE

-212 ENTNYTAEDL
+212 ENTDYTAEDL

-244 FQVRVNGLK
+244 FQVRVNGLE

-319 VKDKAPEN
+319 VKDEAPEN
-327 TTFVDGSI
+327 TTFVEGSI

-365 LIFEVTVNEQNS
+365 VTFEVTVNEQNS

-398 ETEFNKPVISSEK
+398 ETEFNKPVINSEK
-411 IANKTAVV
+411 VADKTAVV
-419 EGEELTYIIN
+419 AREKLTYTIK
-429 VTNTGKADGK
+429 VTNTGKTDGT
-439 AIIKDEAP
+439 ATVKDEVP
-447 KGTKFVEGS
+447 TGTTFVEGS
-456 ITVNGV
+456 IKVNGV

-476 EVDVPKTSDNGAG
+476 KVDVPKASTNGAG
-489 TATVSFRVIVEK
+489 TAIVSFEVIVKE
-501 GTIGKLTNE
+501 GTTGMLTNK
-510 AKVNET
+510 ATVNEI
-516 PTEEVKTPVIT
+516 PTDEVKTPVIT
-527 FNKEVNKQVVKAGER
+527 FSKKVDKETVKAGER
-542 LIYTIT
+542 LKYTIT

-634 YVNEKPSNE
+634 YVNERPSNE

-688 KDEVPTGTELVEG
+688 KDEV
-701 SIAING
+701 
-707 SIKSSLTEKD
+707 
-717 LKEGIEVDVSKA
+717 
-729 NENEAGTAT
+729 
-738 VSFEVIVK
+738 
-746 QGTTGMLTNKA
+746 
-757 TVNEIPTDEVK
+757 
-768 TPVITFSKKAEQST
+768 
-782 VKAGEK
+782 
-788 ILYTITLVNSSE
+788 
-800 VSGKVIVKD
+800 
-809 KAPENTTFVDGS
+809 
-821 IKVNGVEKA
+821 
-830 ELTEE
+830 
-835 NLKNGIEVEVKENS
+835 
-849 EVTLIFEVTVNEQ
+849 
-862 NSLND
+862 
-867 GDIIKNTAYVN
+867 
-878 EKPSEETETE
+878 
-888 FNKPVISS
+888 
-896 EKIANK
+896 
-902 TAVVEG
+902 
-908 EELTYIINVTN
+908 
-919 TGKADGK
+919 
-926 AIIKDEAPKGT
+926 
-937 KFVEGSITVNG
+937 
-948 VEKAELTEKDLKEG
+948 
-962 IEVDVPKTSDN
+962 
-973 GAGTATVSFR
+973 
-983 VIVEKGTIGKL
+983 
-994 TNEAKVNETPTEEV
+994 
-1008 KTPVITFNKEVNK
+1008 
-1021 QVVKAGERLIYTITL
+1021 
-1036 KNTSEVLGK
+1036 
-1045 VTVRD
+1045 
-1050 NIPAETTFVDGSIE
+1050 
-1064 LNEVQ
+1064 
-1069 LKDKENNVLTKQDL
+1069 
-1083 EQGIEIEVAANS
+1083 
-1095 TVKLSFEVR
+1095 
-1104 VNSENNLN
+1104 
-1112 DGDIIKNTAYV
+1112 
-1123 NEKPSNE
+1123 
-1130 EETEFNKPIISSE
+1130 
-1143 KEANKTAVVA
+1143 
-1153 GEKLTYTIKVT
+1153 
-1164 NTGKADGTAT
+1164 
-1174 VKDEVPTGT
+1174 
-1183 EFVKGSIKVNGVEKA
+1183 
-1198 ELTEKDLKEGIKVDV
+1198 
-1213 PKASTNGAGTA
+1213 
-1224 TVSFEVIVK
+1224 
-1233 EGTTGMLTN
+1233 
-1242 KATVNEIPTDE
+1242 
-1253 VKTPVI
+1253 
-1259 TFSKEADKETVKVGE
+1259 
-1274 NILYTITLVNSS
+1274 
-1286 EVSGKVIVKDSAPT
+1286 PT

-1521 NVKELGKDETRTIK
+1521 NVKELGKDETRRIK

-1549 TNEVKVDGNK
+1549 TNTVKVDGK
-1559 TDETD
+1559 PTDETT
-1564 IIVTKP
+1564 ITVTKP

-1611 TNKSDVKSD
+1611 TNKSDVESD

-1635 DGSIKVNGSAST
+1635 DGSIKVNGSTST

-1661 LAAGAT
+1661 LAAKTT
-1667 VTLEFKVKVN
+1667 VTLEFRVTVN
-1677 EGTPVKTVI
+1677 KGTTVKTVI
-1686 KNVAV
+1686 RNVAI
-1691 VNGENKEAITTV
+1691 VNGEEKDATTTV

-1724 LDISGSMDENNRLAD
+1724 LDVSGSMKENNRLTD

-1766 TTASN
+1766 TTARK
-1771 PTTYQYDQKDQALKA
+1771 PKTYQYNEKGSA
-1786 IKNLKADGG
+1786 IRAIDGLKADGG

-1822 TDGAPTFYRKDNEP
+1822 TDGAPTFYKKDNEP
-1836 GNKLIETNSSNDN
+1836 GNELIETNSSNDN

-1859 IQKAQELKSK
+1859 IQKAQELKAK

>member
-1 MKATLSYKSKR
+1 M
-12 NIIIASVIV
+12 
-21 ALLAG
+21 
-26 ISTAGYFYIKGND
+26 
-39 ETARAFTQ
+39 
-47 DNITNGE
+47 
-54 QTQTEG
+54 
-60 GQQGN
+60 
-65 PEQNPE
+65 
-71 QPLTPDSQGDNN
+71 LT
-83 GDQSQG
+83 
-89 NQNQGNQPNTNNNGT
+89 
-104 PNQENGQ
+104 
-111 VPSGEFVTEEVEER
+111 
-125 TVLVSEDYMVEWTP
+125 
-139 TNILANTTT
+139 
-148 SNLGIVRPII
+148 
-158 TASKTADKTAVVE
+158 
-171 GEIITYT
+171 
-178 ITATNSGRADGKAVI
+178 
-193 KDTIP
+193 
-198 TGTTFVEGSIKVNN
+198 
-212 ENTNYTAEDL
+212 
-222 QNGIEVNV
+222 
-230 SKQNE
+230 
-235 QGDGKTELV
+235 
-244 FQVRVNGLK
+244 
-253 SDENDKKE
+253 
-261 LVGVVENK
+261 NK
-269 ATVNEIPTEEVKTPV
+269 ATVNEIPTDEVKTPV
-284 IIFFKNAEQST
+284 ITFSKKAEQST
-295 VKAGEKILY
+295 VKAGERILY

-319 VKDKAPEN
+319 VKDEAPEN
-327 TTFVDGSI
+327 TTFVEGSI
-335 KVNGVEKAELTEE
+335 KVNGVEKTELTKE

-365 LIFEVTVNEQNS
+365 VTFEVTVNEQNS

-385 NTAYVNEKPSEET
+385 NTAYVNEKSSNET
-398 ETEFNKPVISSEK
+398 ETEFNKPVINSEK
-411 IANKTAVV
+411 IA
-419 EGEELTYIIN
+419 
-429 VTNTGKADGK
+429 D
-439 AIIKDEAP
+439 
-447 KGTKFVEGS
+447 
-456 ITVNGV
+456 
-462 EKAELTEKDLKEGI
+462 
-476 EVDVPKTSDNGAG
+476 
-489 TATVSFRVIVEK
+489 
-501 GTIGKLTNE
+501 
-510 AKVNET
+510 
-516 PTEEVKTPVIT
+516 
-527 FNKEVNKQVVKAGER
+527 
-542 LIYTIT
+542 
-548 LKNTSEVLGKVTVRD
+548 
-563 NIPAETTF
+563 
-571 VDGSIELNEVQL
+571 
-583 KDKENNVLTKQD
+583 
-595 LEQGIEIEVAANST
+595 
-609 VKLSFE
+609 
-615 VRVNSENN
+615 
-623 LNDGDIIKNTA
+623 
-634 YVNEKPSNE
+634 
-643 EETEFNKPII
+643 
-653 SSEKEANKTA
+653 KTA

-688 KDEVPTGTELVEG
+688 KDEVPTGTTFVEG
-701 SIAING
+701 SIKVNG
-707 SIKSSLTEKD
+707 VEKAELTEKD
-717 LKEGIEVDVSKA
+717 LKEGIEVDVPKA

-746 QGTTGMLTNKA
+746 EGTTGMLTNKA

-768 TPVITFSKKAEQST
+768 TPVITFSKK
-782 VKAGEK
+782 V
-788 ILYTITLVNSSE
+788 
-800 VSGKVIVKD
+800 D
-809 KAPENTTFVDGS
+809 K
-821 IKVNGVEKA
+821 
-830 ELTEE
+830 
-835 NLKNGIEVEVKENS
+835 
-849 EVTLIFEVTVNEQ
+849 
-862 NSLND
+862 
-867 GDIIKNTAYVN
+867 
-878 EKPSEETETE
+878 ET
-888 FNKPVISS
+888 
-896 EKIANK
+896 
-902 TAVVEG
+902 
-908 EELTYIINVTN
+908 
-919 TGKADGK
+919 
-926 AIIKDEAPKGT
+926 
-937 KFVEGSITVNG
+937 
-948 VEKAELTEKDLKEG
+948 
-962 IEVDVPKTSDN
+962 
-973 GAGTATVSFR
+973 
-983 VIVEKGTIGKL
+983 
-994 TNEAKVNETPTEEV
+994 
-1008 KTPVITFNKEVNK
+1008 
-1021 QVVKAGERLIYTITL
+1021 VKAGERLKYTITL

-1213 PKASTNGAGTA
+1213 PKAST
-1224 TVSFEVIVK
+1224 I
-1233 EGTTGMLTN
+1233 
-1242 KATVNEIPTDE
+1242 
-1253 VKTPVI
+1253 
-1259 TFSKEADKETVKVGE
+1259 
-1274 NILYTITLVNSS
+1274 
-1286 EVSGKVIVKDSAPT
+1286 
-1300 GTEFVKGSIK
+1300 
-1310 VNGVEKAEL
+1310 
-1319 TEKDLKEGIKVDV
+1319 
-1332 PKASTNGAGTATVS
+1332 GAGTATVS

-1445 YEEPNITATKTNNS
+1445 YEEPDITATKKDDSN
-1459 KGKKLVEGDKV
+1459 GKKLIEGDKV
-1470 EYTINVTNNG
+1470 EYTIDAINNG
-1480 NVSGDATITDE
+1480 NVVGDATVTDE
-1491 IPEGLKDISFATTQI
+1491 IPEGLKDISFATTKI

-1521 NVKELGKDETRTIK
+1521 NVKDLKVGEREKRTIK
-1535 ITATISEVEKETTI
+1535 ITATVVAVEKETTI
-1549 TNEVKVDGNK
+1549 TNTVKVDGK
-1559 TDETD
+1559 PTDETT
-1564 IIVTKP
+1564 ITVTKP

-1611 TNKSDVKSD
+1611 TNKSDVESD

-1635 DGSIKVNGSAST
+1635 DGSIKVNGSTST

-1661 LAAGAT
+1661 LAANAT
-1667 VTLEFKVKVN
+1667 VTLEFRVTVN
-1677 EGTPVKTVI
+1677 EGTSVKTVI
-1686 KNVAV
+1686 RNVAI
-1691 VNGENKEAITTV
+1691 VNGEEKDATTTV

-1724 LDISGSMDENNRLAD
+1724 LDVSGSMKENSRLTN
-1739 LKTAA
+1739 LKSAA

-1751 FSAQTDSTLTLIKYS
+1751 FSVQTDSTLTLITYS
-1766 TTASN
+1766 KTASE
-1771 PTTYQYDQKDQALKA
+1771 PTTYQYNQKAQALKA

-1802 DTTINT
+1802 EKTIDAV
-1808 IGNNPNRNTIVVFL
+1808 GDNPNRNTIVVFL
-1822 TDGAPTFYRKDNEP
+1822 TDGAPTFYTKDGEP
-1836 GNKLIETNSSNDN
+1836 GNHLVTSSNRSDDKN
-1849 SYKDN
+1849 YENN

-1859 IQKAQELKSK
+1859 IQKAQELKAK

-1881 SGKKVQY
+1881 AGNEVQY

-1903 TKDVE
+1903 TKYVKDR
-1908 DGKGKNKQTITYHY
+1908 TITYHY

-1963 HIYMTEDVPVTINIP
+1963 HIYMAEDVPVTINIP

-1998 YTLNE
+1998 YTLNK

>member
-26 ISTAGYFYIKGND
+26 ISTVGYFYIKGND

-47 DNITNGE
+47 DNITTGE

-71 QPLTPDSQGDNN
+71 QPLTPDNQGDNN
-83 GDQSQG
+83 GNQSQG

-244 FQVRVNGLK
+244 FQVRVNGLE

-295 VKAGEKILY
+295 VKAGERILY

-319 VKDKAPEN
+319 VKDEAPEN
-327 TTFVDGSI
+327 TTFVEGSI

-365 LIFEVTVNEQNS
+365 VTFEVTVNEQNS

-385 NTAYVNEKPSEET
+385 NTAYVNEEPSEEI
-398 ETEFNKPVISSEK
+398 ETEFNKPVINSEK
-411 IANKTAVV
+411 IA
-419 EGEELTYIIN
+419 
-429 VTNTGKADGK
+429 D
-439 AIIKDEAP
+439 
-447 KGTKFVEGS
+447 
-456 ITVNGV
+456 
-462 EKAELTEKDLKEGI
+462 
-476 EVDVPKTSDNGAG
+476 
-489 TATVSFRVIVEK
+489 
-501 GTIGKLTNE
+501 
-510 AKVNET
+510 
-516 PTEEVKTPVIT
+516 
-527 FNKEVNKQVVKAGER
+527 
-542 LIYTIT
+542 
-548 LKNTSEVLGKVTVRD
+548 
-563 NIPAETTF
+563 
-571 VDGSIELNEVQL
+571 
-583 KDKENNVLTKQD
+583 
-595 LEQGIEIEVAANST
+595 
-609 VKLSFE
+609 
-615 VRVNSENN
+615 
-623 LNDGDIIKNTA
+623 
-634 YVNEKPSNE
+634 
-643 EETEFNKPII
+643 
-653 SSEKEANKTA
+653 KTA

-809 KAPENTTFVDGS
+809 EAPENTTFVEGS

-849 EVTLIFEVTVNEQ
+849 EVTVTFEVTVNEQ
-862 NSLND
+862 NRLND

-937 KFVEGSITVNG
+937 KFVEGSIKVNG

-1036 KNTSEVLGK
+1036 ENTSEVSGK

-1069 LKDKENNVLTKQDL
+1069 LKDKDNNVLT
-1083 EQGIEIEVAANS
+1083 EQNLKDGIEVEVSANS

-1104 VNSENNLN
+1104 VNTENSLN

-1130 EETEFNKPIISSE
+1130 TKTEFNKPIISSE
-1143 KEANKTAVVA
+1143 KVANKTAVVA
-1153 GEKLTYTIKVT
+1153 GEKLTYTINAT
-1164 NTGKADGTAT
+1164 NTGKADGKAII
-1174 VKDEVPTGT
+1174 KDEVPTGT

-1224 TVSFEVIVK
+1224 TVSFEV
-1233 EGTTGMLTN
+1233 
-1242 KATVNEIPTDE
+1242 TVNE
-1253 VKTPVI
+1253 
-1259 TFSKEADKETVKVGE
+1259 
-1274 NILYTITLVNSS
+1274 
-1286 EVSGKVIVKDSAPT
+1286 
-1300 GTEFVKGSIK
+1300 
-1310 VNGVEKAEL
+1310 
-1319 TEKDLKEGIKVDV
+1319 
-1332 PKASTNGAGTATVS
+1332 
-1346 FEVTVNKNIELSSV
+1346 NIELSSV

-1377 VITYYTIE
+1377 VVTYYTIE

-1419 KFKFVRDTGLPLTLR
+1419 KFKFVRDTGLPLTLV
-1434 ADPSENVIRIY
+1434 ADSAQNVIKVY

-1470 EYTINVTNNG
+1470 EYIINVTNNG

-1491 IPEGLKDISFATTQI
+1491 IPKGLKDVSFVETET
-1506 GENDTVQLNGRTITW
+1506 GKNDTVQLNETTITW
-1521 NVKELGKDETRTIK
+1521 NVKELGKDETRRIK

-1559 TDETD
+1559 TDETT
-1564 IIVTKP
+1564 ITVTKP

-1611 TNKSDVKSD
+1611 TNKSDVESD

-1635 DGSIKVNGSAST
+1635 DGSIKVNGSTST

-1661 LAAGAT
+1661 LAANAT
-1667 VTLEFKVKVN
+1667 VTLEFRVTVN
-1677 EGTPVKTVI
+1677 EGTSVKTVI
-1686 KNVAV
+1686 RNVAI
-1691 VNGENKEAITTV
+1691 VNGEEKDATTTV

-1724 LDISGSMDENNRLAD
+1724 LDVSGSMKENSRLTN
-1739 LKTAA
+1739 LKSAA

-1751 FSAQTDSTLTLIKYS
+1751 FSVQTDSTLTLITYS
-1766 TTASN
+1766 KTASE
-1771 PTTYQYDQKDQALKA
+1771 PTTYQYNQKAQALKA

-1802 DTTINT
+1802 EKTIDAV
-1808 IGNNPNRNTIVVFL
+1808 GDNPNRNTIVVFL
-1822 TDGAPTFYRKDNEP
+1822 TDGAPTFYTKDGEP
-1836 GNKLIETNSSNDN
+1836 GNHLVTSSNRSDDKN
-1849 SYKDN
+1849 YENN

-1859 IQKAQELKSK
+1859 IQKAQELKAK

-1881 SGKKVQY
+1881 AGNEVQY

-1903 TKDVE
+1903 TKYVKDR
-1908 DGKGKNKQTITYHY
+1908 TITYHY

-1963 HIYMTEDVPVTINIP
+1963 HIYMAEDVPVTINIP

-1998 YTLNE
+1998 YTLNK

>member
-26 ISTAGYFYIKGND
+26 ISTVGYFYIKGND

-47 DNITNGE
+47 DNITTGE

-71 QPLTPDSQGDNN
+71 QPLTPDNQGDNN
-83 GDQSQG
+83 GNQSQG

-212 ENTNYTAEDL
+212 ENTDYTAEDL

-244 FQVRVNGLK
+244 FQVRVNGLE

-269 ATVNEIPTEEVKTPV
+269 ATVNEIPTEEVKTPA

-319 VKDKAPEN
+319 VKDEAPEN
-327 TTFVDGSI
+327 TTFVEGSI
-335 KVNGVEKAELTEE
+335 KINGVEKAELTEE

-365 LIFEVTVNEQNS
+365 VTFEVTVNEQNS

-385 NTAYVNEKPSEET
+385 NTAYVNEKSSNET
-398 ETEFNKPVISSEK
+398 ETEFNKPVINSEK
-411 IANKTAVV
+411 V
-419 EGEELTYIIN
+419 
-429 VTNTGKADGK
+429 AD
-439 AIIKDEAP
+439 
-447 KGTKFVEGS
+447 
-456 ITVNGV
+456 
-462 EKAELTEKDLKEGI
+462 
-476 EVDVPKTSDNGAG
+476 
-489 TATVSFRVIVEK
+489 
-501 GTIGKLTNE
+501 
-510 AKVNET
+510 
-516 PTEEVKTPVIT
+516 
-527 FNKEVNKQVVKAGER
+527 
-542 LIYTIT
+542 
-548 LKNTSEVLGKVTVRD
+548 
-563 NIPAETTF
+563 
-571 VDGSIELNEVQL
+571 
-583 KDKENNVLTKQD
+583 
-595 LEQGIEIEVAANST
+595 
-609 VKLSFE
+609 
-615 VRVNSENN
+615 
-623 LNDGDIIKNTA
+623 
-634 YVNEKPSNE
+634 
-643 EETEFNKPII
+643 
-653 SSEKEANKTA
+653 
-663 VVAGEKLTYTIKVT
+663 
-677 NTGKAD
+677 
-683 GTATV
+683 
-688 KDEVPTGTELVEG
+688 
-701 SIAING
+701 
-707 SIKSSLTEKD
+707 
-717 LKEGIEVDVSKA
+717 
-729 NENEAGTAT
+729 
-738 VSFEVIVK
+738 
-746 QGTTGMLTNKA
+746 
-757 TVNEIPTDEVK
+757 
-768 TPVITFSKKAEQST
+768 
-782 VKAGEK
+782 
-788 ILYTITLVNSSE
+788 
-800 VSGKVIVKD
+800 
-809 KAPENTTFVDGS
+809 
-821 IKVNGVEKA
+821 
-830 ELTEE
+830 
-835 NLKNGIEVEVKENS
+835 
-849 EVTLIFEVTVNEQ
+849 
-862 NSLND
+862 
-867 GDIIKNTAYVN
+867 
-878 EKPSEETETE
+878 
-888 FNKPVISS
+888 
-896 EKIANK
+896 
-902 TAVVEG
+902 
-908 EELTYIINVTN
+908 
-919 TGKADGK
+919 
-926 AIIKDEAPKGT
+926 
-937 KFVEGSITVNG
+937 
-948 VEKAELTEKDLKEG
+948 
-962 IEVDVPKTSDN
+962 
-973 GAGTATVSFR
+973 
-983 VIVEKGTIGKL
+983 
-994 TNEAKVNETPTEEV
+994 
-1008 KTPVITFNKEVNK
+1008 
-1021 QVVKAGERLIYTITL
+1021 
-1036 KNTSEVLGK
+1036 
-1045 VTVRD
+1045 
-1050 NIPAETTFVDGSIE
+1050 
-1064 LNEVQ
+1064 
-1069 LKDKENNVLTKQDL
+1069 
-1083 EQGIEIEVAANS
+1083 
-1095 TVKLSFEVR
+1095 
-1104 VNSENNLN
+1104 
-1112 DGDIIKNTAYV
+1112 
-1123 NEKPSNE
+1123 
-1130 EETEFNKPIISSE
+1130 
-1143 KEANKTAVVA
+1143 KTAVVA

-1224 TVSFEVIVK
+1224 TVSFEV
-1233 EGTTGMLTN
+1233 
-1242 KATVNEIPTDE
+1242 TVNE
-1253 VKTPVI
+1253 
-1259 TFSKEADKETVKVGE
+1259 
-1274 NILYTITLVNSS
+1274 
-1286 EVSGKVIVKDSAPT
+1286 
-1300 GTEFVKGSIK
+1300 
-1310 VNGVEKAEL
+1310 
-1319 TEKDLKEGIKVDV
+1319 
-1332 PKASTNGAGTATVS
+1332 
-1346 FEVTVNKNIELSSV
+1346 NIELSSV

-1377 VITYYTIE
+1377 VVTYYTIE

-1419 KFKFVRDTGLPLTLR
+1419 KFKFVRDTGLPLTLV
-1434 ADPSENVIRIY
+1434 ADSAQNVIKVY

-1491 IPEGLKDISFATTQI
+1491 IPEGLKDVSFVETET
-1506 GENDTVQLNGRTITW
+1506 GKNDTVQLNETTITW
-1521 NVKELGKDETRTIK
+1521 NVKELGKDETRRIK

-1559 TDETD
+1559 TDETT
-1564 IIVTKP
+1564 ITVTKP

-1611 TNKSDVKSD
+1611 TNKSDVESD

-1635 DGSIKVNGSAST
+1635 DGSIKVNGIAST

-1724 LDISGSMDENNRLAD
+1724 LDVSGSMKENSRLTN
-1739 LKTAA
+1739 LKSAA

-1766 TTASN
+1766 TTASE
-1771 PTTYQYDQKDQALKA
+1771 PTTYQYNQKAQALKA

-1802 DTTINT
+1802 EKTIDAV
-1808 IGNNPNRNTIVVFL
+1808 GDNPNRNTIVVFL
-1822 TDGAPTFYRKDNEP
+1822 TDGAPTFYTKDGEP
-1836 GNKLIETNSSNDN
+1836 GNHLVTSSNRSDN
-1849 SYKDN
+1849 KNYENN

-1859 IQKAQELKSK
+1859 IQKAQELKAK

-1881 SGKKVQY
+1881 AGNEVQY

-1903 TKDVE
+1903 TREVE
-1908 DGKGKNKQTITYHY
+1908 IGEYWSKQTITYHY

-1963 HIYMTEDVPVTINIP
+1963 HIYMAEDVPVTINIP

-1998 YTLNE
+1998 YTLNK

>member
-26 ISTAGYFYIKGND
+26 ISTVGYFYIKGND

-47 DNITNGE
+47 DNITTGE

-71 QPLTPDSQGDNN
+71 QPLTPDNQGDNN
-83 GDQSQG
+83 GNQSQG

-212 ENTNYTAEDL
+212 ENTDYTAEDL

-244 FQVRVNGLK
+244 FQVRVNGLE

-269 ATVNEIPTEEVKTPV
+269 ATVNEIPTEEVKTPA

-319 VKDKAPEN
+319 VKDEAPEN
-327 TTFVDGSI
+327 TTFVEGSI

-365 LIFEVTVNEQNS
+365 LTFEVTVNEQNS

-385 NTAYVNEKPSEET
+385 NTAYVNEKLSNET
-398 ETEFNKPVISSEK
+398 ETEFNKPVINSEK
-411 IANKTAVV
+411 I
-419 EGEELTYIIN
+419 
-429 VTNTGKADGK
+429 
-439 AIIKDEAP
+439 
-447 KGTKFVEGS
+447 
-456 ITVNGV
+456 
-462 EKAELTEKDLKEGI
+462 
-476 EVDVPKTSDNGAG
+476 
-489 TATVSFRVIVEK
+489 
-501 GTIGKLTNE
+501 
-510 AKVNET
+510 
-516 PTEEVKTPVIT
+516 
-527 FNKEVNKQVVKAGER
+527 
-542 LIYTIT
+542 
-548 LKNTSEVLGKVTVRD
+548 
-563 NIPAETTF
+563 
-571 VDGSIELNEVQL
+571 
-583 KDKENNVLTKQD
+583 
-595 LEQGIEIEVAANST
+595 
-609 VKLSFE
+609 
-615 VRVNSENN
+615 
-623 LNDGDIIKNTA
+623 
-634 YVNEKPSNE
+634 
-643 EETEFNKPII
+643 
-653 SSEKEANKTA
+653 ANKTA

-688 KDEVPTGTELVEG
+688 KDEVPTGTEFVK
-701 SIAING
+701 G
-707 SIKSSLTEKD
+707 SIKVNGVEKAELTEKD
-717 LKEGIEVDVSKA
+717 LKEGIKVDVPKA
-729 NENEAGTAT
+729 STNGAGTAT

-746 QGTTGMLTNKA
+746 EGTTGMLTNKA

-809 KAPENTTFVDGS
+809 EAPENTTFVEGS

-849 EVTLIFEVTVNEQ
+849 EVTVTFEVTVNEQ
-862 NSLND
+862 NRLND

-878 EKPSEETETE
+878 EKPSNETETE
-888 FNKPVISS
+888 FNKPVINS
-896 EKIANK
+896 EKVADK
-902 TAVVEG
+902 TAVVAREK
-908 EELTYIINVTN
+908 LTYTIKVTN
-919 TGKADGK
+919 TGKADGT
-926 AIIKDEAPKGT
+926 ATVKDEVPTGT
-937 KFVEGSITVNG
+937 EFVKGSIKVNG

-962 IEVDVPKTSDN
+962 IKVDVPKASTN
-973 GAGTATVSFR
+973 GAGTATVSFE
-983 VIVEKGTIGKL
+983 VIVKEGTTGML
-994 TNEAKVNETPTEEV
+994 TNKATVNEIPTDEV
-1008 KTPVITFNKEVNK
+1008 KTPVITFSKKVDKET
-1021 QVVKAGERLIYTITL
+1021 VKAGERLKYTITL

-1521 NVKELGKDETRTIK
+1521 NVKELDKDETRTIK

>member
-26 ISTAGYFYIKGND
+26 ISTVGYFYIKGND

-47 DNITNGE
+47 DNITTGE

-71 QPLTPDSQGDNN
+71 QPLTPDNQGDNN
-83 GDQSQG
+83 GNQSQG

-111 VPSGEFVTEEVEER
+111 VPSREFVTEEVEER

-212 ENTNYTAEDL
+212 ENTDYTAEDL

-244 FQVRVNGLK
+244 FQVRVNGLE

-269 ATVNEIPTEEVKTPV
+269 ATVNEIPTEEVKTPA

-319 VKDKAPEN
+319 VKDEAPEN
-327 TTFVDGSI
+327 TTFVEGSI
-335 KVNGVEKAELTEE
+335 KINGVEKAELTEE

-365 LIFEVTVNEQNS
+365 VTFEVTVNEQNS

-385 NTAYVNEKPSEET
+385 NTAYVNEKSSNET
-398 ETEFNKPVISSEK
+398 ETEFNKPVINSEK
-411 IANKTAVV
+411 V
-419 EGEELTYIIN
+419 
-429 VTNTGKADGK
+429 AD
-439 AIIKDEAP
+439 
-447 KGTKFVEGS
+447 
-456 ITVNGV
+456 
-462 EKAELTEKDLKEGI
+462 
-476 EVDVPKTSDNGAG
+476 
-489 TATVSFRVIVEK
+489 
-501 GTIGKLTNE
+501 
-510 AKVNET
+510 
-516 PTEEVKTPVIT
+516 
-527 FNKEVNKQVVKAGER
+527 
-542 LIYTIT
+542 
-548 LKNTSEVLGKVTVRD
+548 
-563 NIPAETTF
+563 
-571 VDGSIELNEVQL
+571 
-583 KDKENNVLTKQD
+583 
-595 LEQGIEIEVAANST
+595 
-609 VKLSFE
+609 
-615 VRVNSENN
+615 
-623 LNDGDIIKNTA
+623 
-634 YVNEKPSNE
+634 
-643 EETEFNKPII
+643 
-653 SSEKEANKTA
+653 KTA

-688 KDEVPTGTELVEG
+688 KDEVPTGTEFVEG

-717 LKEGIEVDVSKA
+717 LKEGIEVDVPKA
-729 NENEAGTAT
+729 NENDAGTAT

-800 VSGKVIVKD
+800 VTGKVIVKD
-809 KAPENTTFVDGS
+809 EAPENTTFVDGS
-821 IKVNGVEKA
+821 IELNKVQLKDKDNNV
-830 ELTEE
+830 LTEQ
-835 NLKNGIEVEVKENS
+835 NLKDGIEVEVTANS
-849 EVTLIFEVTVNEQ
+849 EVTVTFEVTVNEQ

-888 FNKPVISS
+888 FNKPVINS
-896 EKIANK
+896 EKVADK
-902 TAVVEG
+902 TAVVVREK
-908 EELTYIINVTN
+908 LTYTIKVTN
-919 TGKADGK
+919 TGKADGT
-926 AIIKDEAPKGT
+926 ATVKDEVPTGT
-937 KFVEGSITVNG
+937 TFVEGSIKVNG

-962 IEVDVPKTSDN
+962 IEVDVPKAN
-973 GAGTATVSFR
+973 ENEAGTATVSFE
-983 VIVEKGTIGKL
+983 VIVKEGTTGML
-994 TNEAKVNETPTEEV
+994 TNKATVNEIPTEEV
-1008 KTPVITFNKEVNK
+1008 KTPVITFSKKVDKET
-1021 QVVKAGERLIYTITL
+1021 VKAGERLKYTITL

-1242 KATVNEIPTDE
+1242 EATVNEIPTDE

-1259 TFSKEADKETVKVGE
+1259 TFSKETDKETVKVGE

-1346 FEVTVNKNIELSSV
+1346 FEVTVNENIELSSV

-1445 YEEPNITATKTNNS
+1445 YEKPNITATKTNNS

-1491 IPEGLKDISFATTQI
+1491 IPEGLKDVSFVETIT
-1506 GENDTVQLNGRTITW
+1506 GKNDTVQLNETTITW

-1535 ITATISEVEKETTI
+1535 ITATVVAVEKETTI
-1549 TNEVKVDGNK
+1549 TNTVKVDGK
-1559 TDETD
+1559 PTDETT
-1564 IIVTKP
+1564 ITVTKP

-1611 TNKSDVKSD
+1611 TNKSDVESD

-1661 LAAGAT
+1661 LAAKTT

>member
-47 DNITNGE
+47 DNITTGE

-198 TGTTFVEGSIKVNN
+198 IGTTFVEGSIKVNN

-244 FQVRVNGLK
+244 FQVRVNGLE

-295 VKAGEKILY
+295 VKAGERILY

-365 LIFEVTVNEQNS
+365 LTFEVTVNEQNS

-385 NTAYVNEKPSEET
+385 NTAYVNEEPSEEI
-398 ETEFNKPVISSEK
+398 ETEFNKPVINSEK
-411 IANKTAVV
+411 IA
-419 EGEELTYIIN
+419 
-429 VTNTGKADGK
+429 D
-439 AIIKDEAP
+439 
-447 KGTKFVEGS
+447 
-456 ITVNGV
+456 
-462 EKAELTEKDLKEGI
+462 
-476 EVDVPKTSDNGAG
+476 
-489 TATVSFRVIVEK
+489 
-501 GTIGKLTNE
+501 
-510 AKVNET
+510 
-516 PTEEVKTPVIT
+516 
-527 FNKEVNKQVVKAGER
+527 
-542 LIYTIT
+542 
-548 LKNTSEVLGKVTVRD
+548 
-563 NIPAETTF
+563 
-571 VDGSIELNEVQL
+571 
-583 KDKENNVLTKQD
+583 
-595 LEQGIEIEVAANST
+595 
-609 VKLSFE
+609 
-615 VRVNSENN
+615 
-623 LNDGDIIKNTA
+623 
-634 YVNEKPSNE
+634 
-643 EETEFNKPII
+643 
-653 SSEKEANKTA
+653 KTA

-809 KAPENTTFVDGS
+809 EAPENTTFVEGS

-849 EVTLIFEVTVNEQ
+849 EVTVTFEVTVNEQ
-862 NSLND
+862 NRLND

-937 KFVEGSITVNG
+937 KFVEGSIKVNG

-1036 KNTSEVLGK
+1036 ENTSEVSGK

-1069 LKDKENNVLTKQDL
+1069 LKDKDNNVLT
-1083 EQGIEIEVAANS
+1083 EQNLKDGIEVEVSANS

-1104 VNSENNLN
+1104 VNTENSLN

-1130 EETEFNKPIISSE
+1130 TKTEFNKPIISSE
-1143 KEANKTAVVA
+1143 KVANKTAVVA
-1153 GEKLTYTIKVT
+1153 GEKLTYTINAT
-1164 NTGKADGTAT
+1164 NTGKADGKAII
-1174 VKDEVPTGT
+1174 KDEVPTGT

-1242 KATVNEIPTDE
+1242 EATVNEIPTDE

-1274 NILYTITLVNSS
+1274 NILYTITLINSS

-1346 FEVTVNKNIELSSV
+1346 FEVTVNENIELSSV

-1377 VITYYTIE
+1377 VVTYYTIE

-1419 KFKFVRDTGLPLTLR
+1419 KFKFVRDTGLPLTLV
-1434 ADPSENVIRIY
+1434 ADSAQNVIKVY

-1470 EYTINVTNNG
+1470 EYIINVTNNG

-1491 IPEGLKDISFATTQI
+1491 IPKGLKDVSFVETET
-1506 GENDTVQLNGRTITW
+1506 GKNDTVQLNETTITW
-1521 NVKELGKDETRTIK
+1521 NVKELGKDETRRIK

-1559 TDETD
+1559 TDETT
-1564 IIVTKP
+1564 ITVTKP

-1611 TNKSDVKSD
+1611 TNKSDVESD

-1635 DGSIKVNGSAST
+1635 DGSIKVNGSTST

-1661 LAAGAT
+1661 LAANAT
-1667 VTLEFKVKVN
+1667 VTLEFRVTVN
-1677 EGTPVKTVI
+1677 EGTSVKTVI
-1686 KNVAV
+1686 RNVAI
-1691 VNGENKEAITTV
+1691 VNGEEKDATTTV

-1724 LDISGSMDENNRLAD
+1724 LDVSGSMKENSRLTN
-1739 LKTAA
+1739 LKSAA

-1751 FSAQTDSTLTLIKYS
+1751 FSVQTDSTLTLITYS
-1766 TTASN
+1766 KTASE
-1771 PTTYQYDQKDQALKA
+1771 PTTYQYNQKAQALKA

-1802 DTTINT
+1802 EKTIDAV
-1808 IGNNPNRNTIVVFL
+1808 GDNPNRNTIVVFL
-1822 TDGAPTFYRKDNEP
+1822 TDGAPTFYTKDGEP
-1836 GNKLIETNSSNDN
+1836 GNHLVTSSNRSDDKN
-1849 SYKDN
+1849 YENN

-1859 IQKAQELKSK
+1859 IQKAQELKAK

-1881 SGKKVQY
+1881 AGNEVQY

-1903 TKDVE
+1903 TKYVKDR
-1908 DGKGKNKQTITYHY
+1908 TITYHY

-1963 HIYMTEDVPVTINIP
+1963 HIYMAEDVPVTINIP

-1998 YTLNE
+1998 YTLNK

>member
-47 DNITNGE
+47 DNITTGE

-244 FQVRVNGLK
+244 FQVRVNGLE

-295 VKAGEKILY
+295 VKAGERILY

-365 LIFEVTVNEQNS
+365 LTFEVTVNEQNS

-385 NTAYVNEKPSEET
+385 NTAYVNEEPSEEI
-398 ETEFNKPVISSEK
+398 ETEFNKPVINSEK
-411 IANKTAVV
+411 IA
-419 EGEELTYIIN
+419 
-429 VTNTGKADGK
+429 D
-439 AIIKDEAP
+439 
-447 KGTKFVEGS
+447 
-456 ITVNGV
+456 
-462 EKAELTEKDLKEGI
+462 
-476 EVDVPKTSDNGAG
+476 
-489 TATVSFRVIVEK
+489 
-501 GTIGKLTNE
+501 
-510 AKVNET
+510 
-516 PTEEVKTPVIT
+516 
-527 FNKEVNKQVVKAGER
+527 
-542 LIYTIT
+542 
-548 LKNTSEVLGKVTVRD
+548 
-563 NIPAETTF
+563 
-571 VDGSIELNEVQL
+571 
-583 KDKENNVLTKQD
+583 
-595 LEQGIEIEVAANST
+595 
-609 VKLSFE
+609 
-615 VRVNSENN
+615 
-623 LNDGDIIKNTA
+623 
-634 YVNEKPSNE
+634 
-643 EETEFNKPII
+643 
-653 SSEKEANKTA
+653 KTA

-768 TPVITFSKKAEQST
+768 TPVITFSK
-782 VKAGEK
+782 
-788 ILYTITLVNSSE
+788 
-800 VSGKVIVKD
+800 
-809 KAPENTTFVDGS
+809 
-821 IKVNGVEKA
+821 
-830 ELTEE
+830 
-835 NLKNGIEVEVKENS
+835 
-849 EVTLIFEVTVNEQ
+849 
-862 NSLND
+862 
-867 GDIIKNTAYVN
+867 
-878 EKPSEETETE
+878 
-888 FNKPVISS
+888 
-896 EKIANK
+896 
-902 TAVVEG
+902 
-908 EELTYIINVTN
+908 
-919 TGKADGK
+919 
-926 AIIKDEAPKGT
+926 
-937 KFVEGSITVNG
+937 
-948 VEKAELTEKDLKEG
+948 
-962 IEVDVPKTSDN
+962 
-973 GAGTATVSFR
+973 
-983 VIVEKGTIGKL
+983 
-994 TNEAKVNETPTEEV
+994 
-1008 KTPVITFNKEVNK
+1008 
-1021 QVVKAGERLIYTITL
+1021 
-1036 KNTSEVLGK
+1036 
-1045 VTVRD
+1045 
-1050 NIPAETTFVDGSIE
+1050 
-1064 LNEVQ
+1064 
-1069 LKDKENNVLTKQDL
+1069 
-1083 EQGIEIEVAANS
+1083 
-1095 TVKLSFEVR
+1095 
-1104 VNSENNLN
+1104 
-1112 DGDIIKNTAYV
+1112 
-1123 NEKPSNE
+1123 
-1130 EETEFNKPIISSE
+1130 
-1143 KEANKTAVVA
+1143 
-1153 GEKLTYTIKVT
+1153 
-1164 NTGKADGTAT
+1164 
-1174 VKDEVPTGT
+1174 
-1183 EFVKGSIKVNGVEKA
+1183 
-1198 ELTEKDLKEGIKVDV
+1198 
-1213 PKASTNGAGTA
+1213 
-1224 TVSFEVIVK
+1224 
-1233 EGTTGMLTN
+1233 
-1242 KATVNEIPTDE
+1242 
-1253 VKTPVI
+1253 
-1259 TFSKEADKETVKVGE
+1259 EADKETVKVGE
-1274 NILYTITLVNSS
+1274 NILYTITLINSS

-1346 FEVTVNKNIELSSV
+1346 FEVTVNENIELSSV

-1377 VITYYTIE
+1377 VVTYYTIE

-1419 KFKFVRDTGLPLTLR
+1419 KFKFVRDTGLPLTLV
-1434 ADPSENVIRIY
+1434 ADSAQNVIKVY

-1470 EYTINVTNNG
+1470 EYIINVTNNG

-1491 IPEGLKDISFATTQI
+1491 IPKGLKDVSFVETET
-1506 GENDTVQLNGRTITW
+1506 GKNDTVQLNETTITW
-1521 NVKELGKDETRTIK
+1521 NVKELGKDETRRIK

-1559 TDETD
+1559 TDETT
-1564 IIVTKP
+1564 ITVTKP

-1611 TNKSDVKSD
+1611 TNKSDVESD

-1635 DGSIKVNGSAST
+1635 DGSIKVNGSTST

-1661 LAAGAT
+1661 LAANAT
-1667 VTLEFKVKVN
+1667 VTLEFRVTVN
-1677 EGTPVKTVI
+1677 EGTSVKTVI
-1686 KNVAV
+1686 RNVAI
-1691 VNGENKEAITTV
+1691 VNGEEKDATTTV

-1724 LDISGSMDENNRLAD
+1724 LDVSGSMKENSRLTN
-1739 LKTAA
+1739 LKSAA

-1751 FSAQTDSTLTLIKYS
+1751 FSVQTDSTLTLITYS
-1766 TTASN
+1766 KTASE
-1771 PTTYQYDQKDQALKA
+1771 PTTYQYNQKAQALKA

-1802 DTTINT
+1802 EKTIDAV
-1808 IGNNPNRNTIVVFL
+1808 GDNPNRNTIVVFL
-1822 TDGAPTFYRKDNEP
+1822 TDGAPTFYTKDGEP
-1836 GNKLIETNSSNDN
+1836 GNHLVTSSNRSDDKN
-1849 SYKDN
+1849 YENN

-1859 IQKAQELKSK
+1859 IQKAQELKAK

-1881 SGKKVQY
+1881 AGNEVQY

-1903 TKDVE
+1903 TKYVKDR
-1908 DGKGKNKQTITYHY
+1908 TITYHY

-1963 HIYMTEDVPVTINIP
+1963 HIYMAEDVPVTINIP

-1998 YTLNE
+1998 YTLNK

>member
-47 DNITNGE
+47 DNITTGE

-71 QPLTPDSQGDNN
+71 QPLTPDNQGDNN

-104 PNQENGQ
+104 PNQGNGQ
-111 VPSGEFVTEEVEER
+111 VPSREFVTEEVEER

-139 TNILANTTT
+139 TNILANITT

-212 ENTNYTAEDL
+212 ENTAYTAEDL

-244 FQVRVNGLK
+244 FQVRVNGLE

-365 LIFEVTVNEQNS
+365 LTFEVTVNEQNS

-398 ETEFNKPVISSEK
+398 ETEFNKPVINSEK
-411 IANKTAVV
+411 IA
-419 EGEELTYIIN
+419 
-429 VTNTGKADGK
+429 D
-439 AIIKDEAP
+439 
-447 KGTKFVEGS
+447 
-456 ITVNGV
+456 
-462 EKAELTEKDLKEGI
+462 
-476 EVDVPKTSDNGAG
+476 
-489 TATVSFRVIVEK
+489 
-501 GTIGKLTNE
+501 
-510 AKVNET
+510 
-516 PTEEVKTPVIT
+516 
-527 FNKEVNKQVVKAGER
+527 
-542 LIYTIT
+542 
-548 LKNTSEVLGKVTVRD
+548 
-563 NIPAETTF
+563 
-571 VDGSIELNEVQL
+571 
-583 KDKENNVLTKQD
+583 
-595 LEQGIEIEVAANST
+595 
-609 VKLSFE
+609 
-615 VRVNSENN
+615 
-623 LNDGDIIKNTA
+623 
-634 YVNEKPSNE
+634 
-643 EETEFNKPII
+643 
-653 SSEKEANKTA
+653 KTA

-688 KDEVPTGTELVEG
+688 KDEVPTGTEFVK
-701 SIAING
+701 G
-707 SIKSSLTEKD
+707 SIKVNGVEKAELTEKD
-717 LKEGIEVDVSKA
+717 LKEGIKVDVPKA
-729 NENEAGTAT
+729 STNGAGTAT

-746 QGTTGMLTNKA
+746 EGTTGMLTNKA

-788 ILYTITLVNSSE
+788 ILYTITLVNSSEVTGKVIVKDEAPENTTFVDGSIELNKVQLKDKDNNVLTEQNLKDGIEIEVTANSEVTLTFEVTVNEQNRLNDGDIIKNTAYVNEKPSNETETEFNKPVINSEKVADKTAVVAREKLTYTIKVTNTGKADGTATVKDEVPTGTEFVKGSIKVNGVEKAELTEKDLKEGIKVDVPKASTNGAGTATVSFEVIVKEGTTGMLTNKATVNEIPTDEVKTPVITFSKKVDKETVKAGERLKYTITLKNTSE

-849 EVTLIFEVTVNEQ
+849 EVTLTFEVTVNEQ

-888 FNKPVISS
+888 FNKPVINS
-896 EKIANK
+896 EKIA
-902 TAVVEG
+902 
-908 EELTYIINVTN
+908 
-919 TGKADGK
+919 D
-926 AIIKDEAPKGT
+926 
-937 KFVEGSITVNG
+937 
-948 VEKAELTEKDLKEG
+948 
-962 IEVDVPKTSDN
+962 
-973 GAGTATVSFR
+973 
-983 VIVEKGTIGKL
+983 
-994 TNEAKVNETPTEEV
+994 
-1008 KTPVITFNKEVNK
+1008 
-1021 QVVKAGERLIYTITL
+1021 
-1036 KNTSEVLGK
+1036 
-1045 VTVRD
+1045 
-1050 NIPAETTFVDGSIE
+1050 
-1064 LNEVQ
+1064 
-1069 LKDKENNVLTKQDL
+1069 
-1083 EQGIEIEVAANS
+1083 
-1095 TVKLSFEVR
+1095 
-1104 VNSENNLN
+1104 
-1112 DGDIIKNTAYV
+1112 
-1123 NEKPSNE
+1123 
-1130 EETEFNKPIISSE
+1130 
-1143 KEANKTAVVA
+1143 KTAVVA

-1346 FEVTVNKNIELSSV
+1346 FEVTVNENIELSSV

-1419 KFKFVRDTGLPLTLR
+1419 KFKFVRDTGLPLTLV
-1434 ADPSENVIRIY
+1434 ADSAQNVIKVY

-1470 EYTINVTNNG
+1470 EYIINVTNNG

-1506 GENDTVQLNGRTITW
+1506 GENDTVQLNETTITW
-1521 NVKELGKDETRTIK
+1521 NVKELGKDETRRIK

-1549 TNEVKVDGNK
+1549 TNTVKVDGK
-1559 TDETD
+1559 PTDETT
-1564 IIVTKP
+1564 ITVTKP

-1611 TNKSDVKSD
+1611 TNKSDVESD

-1635 DGSIKVNGSAST
+1635 DGSIKVNGSTST

-1661 LAAGAT
+1661 LAAKTT
-1667 VTLEFKVKVN
+1667 VTLEFRVTVN
-1677 EGTPVKTVI
+1677 KGTTVKTVI
-1686 KNVAV
+1686 RNVAI
-1691 VNGENKEAITTV
+1691 VNGENKEVITTV

>member
-26 ISTAGYFYIKGND
+26 ISTVGYFYIKGND

-47 DNITNGE
+47 DNITTGE

-71 QPLTPDSQGDNN
+71 QPLTPDNQGDNN

-104 PNQENGQ
+104 PNQGNGQ

-139 TNILANTTT
+139 TNILANITT

-212 ENTNYTAEDL
+212 ENTAYTAEDL

-244 FQVRVNGLK
+244 FQVRVNGLE

-261 LVGVVENK
+261 LVGIVENK

-327 TTFVDGSI
+327 TTFVEGSI
-335 KVNGVEKAELTEE
+335 KVNGVEKTELTKE

-365 LIFEVTVNEQNS
+365 VTFEVTVNEQNR

-385 NTAYVNEKPSEET
+385 NTAYVNEKPSNET
-398 ETEFNKPVISSEK
+398 ETEFNKPVINSEK
-411 IANKTAVV
+411 VADKTAVV
-419 EGEELTYIIN
+419 AGEKLTYTIK
-429 VTNTGKADGK
+429 VTNTGKADGT
-439 AIIKDEAP
+439 ATVKDEVP
-447 KGTKFVEGS
+447 TGTEFVEGS
-456 ITVNGV
+456 IAINGSIKSSLTEKNLKEGIEVDVSKANENEAGTATVSFEVIVKQGTTGMLTNKATVNEIPTDEVKTPVITFSKKAEQSTVKAGERILYTITLVNSSEVSGKVIVKDEAPENTTFVEGSIKVNGVEKTELTKENLKNGIEVEVKENSEVTVTFEVTVNEQNRLNDGDIIKNTAYVNEKPSNETETEFNKPVINSEKVADKTAVVAGEKLTYTIKVTNTGKADGTATVKDEVPTGTTFVEGSIKVNGV

-476 EVDVPKTSDNGAG
+476 KVDVPKASTNGAG
-489 TATVSFRVIVEK
+489 TATVSFEVIVKE
-501 GTIGKLTNE
+501 GTTGMLTNK
-510 AKVNET
+510 ATVNEI
-516 PTEEVKTPVIT
+516 PTDEVKTPVIT
-527 FNKEVNKQVVKAGER
+527 FSKKVDKETVKAGER
-542 LIYTIT
+542 LKYTIT

-663 VVAGEKLTYTIKVT
+663 VVAGEKLTYTI
-677 NTGKAD
+677 NA
-683 GTATV
+683 
-688 KDEVPTGTELVEG
+688 
-701 SIAING
+701 
-707 SIKSSLTEKD
+707 
-717 LKEGIEVDVSKA
+717 
-729 NENEAGTAT
+729 
-738 VSFEVIVK
+738 
-746 QGTTGMLTNKA
+746 
-757 TVNEIPTDEVK
+757 
-768 TPVITFSKKAEQST
+768 
-782 VKAGEK
+782 
-788 ILYTITLVNSSE
+788 
-800 VSGKVIVKD
+800 
-809 KAPENTTFVDGS
+809 
-821 IKVNGVEKA
+821 
-830 ELTEE
+830 
-835 NLKNGIEVEVKENS
+835 
-849 EVTLIFEVTVNEQ
+849 
-862 NSLND
+862 
-867 GDIIKNTAYVN
+867 
-878 EKPSEETETE
+878 
-888 FNKPVISS
+888 
-896 EKIANK
+896 
-902 TAVVEG
+902 
-908 EELTYIINVTN
+908 TN

-926 AIIKDEAPKGT
+926 AII
-937 KFVEGSITVNG
+937 
-948 VEKAELTEKDLKEG
+948 
-962 IEVDVPKTSDN
+962 
-973 GAGTATVSFR
+973 
-983 VIVEKGTIGKL
+983 
-994 TNEAKVNETPTEEV
+994 
-1008 KTPVITFNKEVNK
+1008 
-1021 QVVKAGERLIYTITL
+1021 
-1036 KNTSEVLGK
+1036 
-1045 VTVRD
+1045 
-1050 NIPAETTFVDGSIE
+1050 
-1064 LNEVQ
+1064 
-1069 LKDKENNVLTKQDL
+1069 
-1083 EQGIEIEVAANS
+1083 
-1095 TVKLSFEVR
+1095 
-1104 VNSENNLN
+1104 
-1112 DGDIIKNTAYV
+1112 
-1123 NEKPSNE
+1123 
-1130 EETEFNKPIISSE
+1130 
-1143 KEANKTAVVA
+1143 
-1153 GEKLTYTIKVT
+1153 
-1164 NTGKADGTAT
+1164 
-1174 VKDEVPTGT
+1174 KDEVPTGT

-1242 KATVNEIPTDE
+1242 EATVNEIPTDE

-1274 NILYTITLVNSS
+1274 NILYTITLINSS

-1346 FEVTVNKNIELSSV
+1346 FEVTVNENIELSSV

-1377 VITYYTIE
+1377 VVTYYTIE

-1419 KFKFVRDTGLPLTLR
+1419 KFKFVRDTGLPLTLV
-1434 ADPSENVIRIY
+1434 ADSAQNVIKVY

-1459 KGKKLVEGDKV
+1459 KGKKLIEGDKV
-1470 EYTINVTNNG
+1470 EYTIDAINNG
-1480 NVSGDATITDE
+1480 NVVGDATVTDE
-1491 IPEGLKDISFATTQI
+1491 IPEGLKDISFATTKI

-1521 NVKELGKDETRTIK
+1521 NVKDLKVGEREKRTIK
-1535 ITATISEVEKETTI
+1535 ITATVVAVEKETTI
-1549 TNEVKVDGNK
+1549 TNTVKVDGK
-1559 TDETD
+1559 PTDETT
-1564 IIVTKP
+1564 ITVTKP

-1584 DNKGNVIPGQDS
+1584 DNKGNVIPDQDS

-1611 TNKSDVKSD
+1611 TNKSDVESD
-1620 IEISDDLSNLPVTFV
+1620 IEISDDLSNLPVTFI
-1635 DGSIKVNGSAST
+1635 DGSIKVNGSTST

-1661 LAAGAT
+1661 LAANAT
-1667 VTLEFKVKVN
+1667 VTLEFRVTVN
-1677 EGTPVKTVI
+1677 EGTSVKTVI
-1686 KNVAV
+1686 RNVAI
-1691 VNGENKEAITTV
+1691 VNGEEKDATTTV

-1724 LDISGSMDENNRLAD
+1724 LDVSGSMKENSRLTN
-1739 LKTAA
+1739 LKSAA

-1751 FSAQTDSTLTLIKYS
+1751 FSVQTDSTLTLITYS
-1766 TTASN
+1766 KTASE
-1771 PTTYQYDQKDQALKA
+1771 PTTYQYNQKAQALKA

-1802 DTTINT
+1802 EKTIDAV
-1808 IGNNPNRNTIVVFL
+1808 GDNPNRNTIVVFL
-1822 TDGAPTFYRKDNEP
+1822 TDGAPTFYTKDGEP
-1836 GNKLIETNSSNDN
+1836 GNHLVTSSNRSDDKN
-1849 SYKDN
+1849 YENN

-1859 IQKAQELKSK
+1859 IQKAQELKAK

-1881 SGKKVQY
+1881 AGNEVQY

-1903 TKDVE
+1903 TKYVKDR
-1908 DGKGKNKQTITYHY
+1908 TITYHY

-1963 HIYMTEDVPVTINIP
+1963 HIYMAEDVPVTINIP

-1998 YTLNE
+1998 YTLNK

>member
-26 ISTAGYFYIKGND
+26 ISTVGYFYIKGND

-47 DNITNGE
+47 DNITTGE

-71 QPLTPDSQGDNN
+71 QPLTPDNQGDNN
-83 GDQSQG
+83 GNQSQG

-244 FQVRVNGLK
+244 FQVRVNGLE

-295 VKAGEKILY
+295 VKAGERILY

-365 LIFEVTVNEQNS
+365 LTFEVTVNEQNS

-385 NTAYVNEKPSEET
+385 NTAYVNEEPSEEI
-398 ETEFNKPVISSEK
+398 ETEFNKPVINSEK
-411 IANKTAVV
+411 IA
-419 EGEELTYIIN
+419 
-429 VTNTGKADGK
+429 D
-439 AIIKDEAP
+439 
-447 KGTKFVEGS
+447 
-456 ITVNGV
+456 
-462 EKAELTEKDLKEGI
+462 
-476 EVDVPKTSDNGAG
+476 
-489 TATVSFRVIVEK
+489 
-501 GTIGKLTNE
+501 
-510 AKVNET
+510 
-516 PTEEVKTPVIT
+516 
-527 FNKEVNKQVVKAGER
+527 
-542 LIYTIT
+542 
-548 LKNTSEVLGKVTVRD
+548 
-563 NIPAETTF
+563 
-571 VDGSIELNEVQL
+571 
-583 KDKENNVLTKQD
+583 
-595 LEQGIEIEVAANST
+595 
-609 VKLSFE
+609 
-615 VRVNSENN
+615 
-623 LNDGDIIKNTA
+623 
-634 YVNEKPSNE
+634 
-643 EETEFNKPII
+643 
-653 SSEKEANKTA
+653 KTA

-768 TPVITFSKKAEQST
+768 TPVITFSK
-782 VKAGEK
+782 
-788 ILYTITLVNSSE
+788 
-800 VSGKVIVKD
+800 
-809 KAPENTTFVDGS
+809 
-821 IKVNGVEKA
+821 
-830 ELTEE
+830 
-835 NLKNGIEVEVKENS
+835 
-849 EVTLIFEVTVNEQ
+849 
-862 NSLND
+862 
-867 GDIIKNTAYVN
+867 
-878 EKPSEETETE
+878 
-888 FNKPVISS
+888 
-896 EKIANK
+896 
-902 TAVVEG
+902 
-908 EELTYIINVTN
+908 
-919 TGKADGK
+919 
-926 AIIKDEAPKGT
+926 
-937 KFVEGSITVNG
+937 
-948 VEKAELTEKDLKEG
+948 
-962 IEVDVPKTSDN
+962 
-973 GAGTATVSFR
+973 
-983 VIVEKGTIGKL
+983 
-994 TNEAKVNETPTEEV
+994 
-1008 KTPVITFNKEVNK
+1008 
-1021 QVVKAGERLIYTITL
+1021 
-1036 KNTSEVLGK
+1036 
-1045 VTVRD
+1045 
-1050 NIPAETTFVDGSIE
+1050 
-1064 LNEVQ
+1064 
-1069 LKDKENNVLTKQDL
+1069 
-1083 EQGIEIEVAANS
+1083 
-1095 TVKLSFEVR
+1095 
-1104 VNSENNLN
+1104 
-1112 DGDIIKNTAYV
+1112 
-1123 NEKPSNE
+1123 
-1130 EETEFNKPIISSE
+1130 
-1143 KEANKTAVVA
+1143 
-1153 GEKLTYTIKVT
+1153 
-1164 NTGKADGTAT
+1164 
-1174 VKDEVPTGT
+1174 
-1183 EFVKGSIKVNGVEKA
+1183 
-1198 ELTEKDLKEGIKVDV
+1198 
-1213 PKASTNGAGTA
+1213 
-1224 TVSFEVIVK
+1224 
-1233 EGTTGMLTN
+1233 
-1242 KATVNEIPTDE
+1242 
-1253 VKTPVI
+1253 
-1259 TFSKEADKETVKVGE
+1259 EADKETVKVGE
-1274 NILYTITLVNSS
+1274 NILYTITLINSS

-1346 FEVTVNKNIELSSV
+1346 FEVTVNENIELSSV

-1377 VITYYTIE
+1377 VVTYYTIE

-1419 KFKFVRDTGLPLTLR
+1419 KFKFVRDTGLPLTLV
-1434 ADPSENVIRIY
+1434 ADSAQNVIKVY

-1470 EYTINVTNNG
+1470 EYIINVTNNG

-1491 IPEGLKDISFATTQI
+1491 IPKGLKDVSFVETET
-1506 GENDTVQLNGRTITW
+1506 GKNDTVQLNETTITW
-1521 NVKELGKDETRTIK
+1521 NVKELGKDETRRIK

-1559 TDETD
+1559 TDETT
-1564 IIVTKP
+1564 ITVTKP

-1611 TNKSDVKSD
+1611 TNKSDVESD

-1635 DGSIKVNGSAST
+1635 DGSIKVNGSTST

-1661 LAAGAT
+1661 LAANAT
-1667 VTLEFKVKVN
+1667 VTLEFRVTVN
-1677 EGTPVKTVI
+1677 EGTSVKTVI
-1686 KNVAV
+1686 RNVAI
-1691 VNGENKEAITTV
+1691 VNGEEKDATTTV

-1724 LDISGSMDENNRLAD
+1724 LDVSGSMKENSRLTN
-1739 LKTAA
+1739 LKSAA

-1751 FSAQTDSTLTLIKYS
+1751 FSVQTDSTLTLITYS
-1766 TTASN
+1766 KTASE
-1771 PTTYQYDQKDQALKA
+1771 PTTYQYNQKAQALKA

-1802 DTTINT
+1802 EKTIDAV
-1808 IGNNPNRNTIVVFL
+1808 GDNPNRNTIVVFL
-1822 TDGAPTFYRKDNEP
+1822 TDGAPTFYTKDGEP
-1836 GNKLIETNSSNDN
+1836 GNHLVTSSNRSDDKN
-1849 SYKDN
+1849 YENN

-1859 IQKAQELKSK
+1859 IQKAQELKAK

-1881 SGKKVQY
+1881 AGNEVQY

-1903 TKDVE
+1903 TKYVKDR
-1908 DGKGKNKQTITYHY
+1908 TITYHY

-1963 HIYMTEDVPVTINIP
+1963 HIYMAEDVPVTINIP

-1998 YTLNE
+1998 YTLNK

>member
-47 DNITNGE
+47 DNITTGE

-212 ENTNYTAEDL
+212 ENTDYTAEDL

-244 FQVRVNGLK
+244 FQVRVNGLE

-319 VKDKAPEN
+319 VKDEAPENTTFVEGSIKVNGVEKAELTEENLKNGIEVEVKENSEVTLTFEVTVNEQNSLNDGDIIKNTAYVNEKLSNETETEFNKPVINSEKIADKTAVVAGEKLTYTIKVTNTGKADGIATVKDEVPTGTEFVKGSIEINGSIKSSLTEKDLKEGIEVDVPKANENEAGTTTVSFEVTVKEGTIGMLTNKATVNEIPTEEVKTPVITFFKKAEQSTVKAGEKIIYTITLVNSSEVTGKVIVKDEAPEN

-365 LIFEVTVNEQNS
+365 VTFEVTVNEQNS

-398 ETEFNKPVISSEK
+398 ETEFNKPVINSEK
-411 IANKTAVV
+411 VADKTAVV
-419 EGEELTYIIN
+419 AREKLTYTIK
-429 VTNTGKADGK
+429 VTNTGKTDGT
-439 AIIKDEAP
+439 ATVKDEVP
-447 KGTKFVEGS
+447 TGTTFVEGS
-456 ITVNGV
+456 IKVNGV

-476 EVDVPKTSDNGAG
+476 EVDVPKANENEAG
-489 TATVSFRVIVEK
+489 TATVSFEVIVKE
-501 GTIGKLTNE
+501 GTTGMLTNK
-510 AKVNET
+510 ATVNEI
-516 PTEEVKTPVIT
+516 PTDEVKTPVIT
-527 FNKEVNKQVVKAGER
+527 FSKKVDKETVKAGER
-542 LIYTIT
+542 LKYTIT

-634 YVNEKPSNE
+634 YVNE
-643 EETEFNKPII
+643 
-653 SSEKEANKTA
+653 
-663 VVAGEKLTYTIKVT
+663 
-677 NTGKAD
+677 
-683 GTATV
+683 
-688 KDEVPTGTELVEG
+688 
-701 SIAING
+701 
-707 SIKSSLTEKD
+707 
-717 LKEGIEVDVSKA
+717 
-729 NENEAGTAT
+729 
-738 VSFEVIVK
+738 
-746 QGTTGMLTNKA
+746 
-757 TVNEIPTDEVK
+757 
-768 TPVITFSKKAEQST
+768 
-782 VKAGEK
+782 
-788 ILYTITLVNSSE
+788 
-800 VSGKVIVKD
+800 
-809 KAPENTTFVDGS
+809 
-821 IKVNGVEKA
+821 
-830 ELTEE
+830 
-835 NLKNGIEVEVKENS
+835 
-849 EVTLIFEVTVNEQ
+849 
-862 NSLND
+862 
-867 GDIIKNTAYVN
+867 
-878 EKPSEETETE
+878 
-888 FNKPVISS
+888 
-896 EKIANK
+896 
-902 TAVVEG
+902 
-908 EELTYIINVTN
+908 
-919 TGKADGK
+919 
-926 AIIKDEAPKGT
+926 
-937 KFVEGSITVNG
+937 
-948 VEKAELTEKDLKEG
+948 
-962 IEVDVPKTSDN
+962 
-973 GAGTATVSFR
+973 R
-983 VIVEKGTIGKL
+983 
-994 TNEAKVNETPTEEV
+994 
-1008 KTPVITFNKEVNK
+1008 
-1021 QVVKAGERLIYTITL
+1021 
-1036 KNTSEVLGK
+1036 
-1045 VTVRD
+1045 
-1050 NIPAETTFVDGSIE
+1050 
-1064 LNEVQ
+1064 
-1069 LKDKENNVLTKQDL
+1069 
-1083 EQGIEIEVAANS
+1083 
-1095 TVKLSFEVR
+1095 
-1104 VNSENNLN
+1104 
-1112 DGDIIKNTAYV
+1112 
-1123 NEKPSNE
+1123 PSNE

-1224 TVSFEVIVK
+1224 IVSFEVIVK

-1242 KATVNEIPTDE
+1242 EATVNEIPTDE

-1521 NVKELGKDETRTIK
+1521 NVKELGKDETRRIK

-1549 TNEVKVDGNK
+1549 TNTVKVDGK
-1559 TDETD
+1559 PTDETT
-1564 IIVTKP
+1564 ITVTKP

-1611 TNKSDVKSD
+1611 TNKSDVESD

-1635 DGSIKVNGSAST
+1635 DGSIKVNGSTST

-1661 LAAGAT
+1661 LAAKTT
-1667 VTLEFKVKVN
+1667 VTLEFRVTVN
-1677 EGTPVKTVI
+1677 KGTTVKTVI
-1686 KNVAV
+1686 RNVAI
-1691 VNGENKEAITTV
+1691 VNGEEKDATTTV

-1724 LDISGSMDENNRLAD
+1724 LDVSGSMKENNRLTD

-1766 TTASN
+1766 TTARK
-1771 PTTYQYDQKDQALKA
+1771 PKTYQYNEKGSA
-1786 IKNLKADGG
+1786 IRAIDGLKADGG

-1822 TDGAPTFYRKDNEP
+1822 TDGAPTFYKKDNEP
-1836 GNKLIETNSSNDN
+1836 GNELIETNSSNDN

-1859 IQKAQELKSK
+1859 IQKAQELKAK

>member
-1 MKATLSYKSKR
+1 M
-12 NIIIASVIV
+12 
-21 ALLAG
+21 
-26 ISTAGYFYIKGND
+26 
-39 ETARAFTQ
+39 E
-47 DNITNGE
+47 
-54 QTQTEG
+54 
-60 GQQGN
+60 
-65 PEQNPE
+65 
-71 QPLTPDSQGDNN
+71 
-83 GDQSQG
+83 
-89 NQNQGNQPNTNNNGT
+89 
-104 PNQENGQ
+104 
-111 VPSGEFVTEEVEER
+111 
-125 TVLVSEDYMVEWTP
+125 
-139 TNILANTTT
+139 
-148 SNLGIVRPII
+148 
-158 TASKTADKTAVVE
+158 
-171 GEIITYT
+171 
-178 ITATNSGRADGKAVI
+178 
-193 KDTIP
+193 
-198 TGTTFVEGSIKVNN
+198 
-212 ENTNYTAEDL
+212 
-222 QNGIEVNV
+222 
-230 SKQNE
+230 
-235 QGDGKTELV
+235 
-244 FQVRVNGLK
+244 

-304 TITLVNSSEVSGKVI
+304 TITLVNSSEVTGKVI
-319 VKDKAPEN
+319 VKDEAPEN

-335 KVNGVEKAELTEE
+335 KVNGVEKTELTKE

-365 LIFEVTVNEQNS
+365 VTFEVTVNEQNR

-385 NTAYVNEKPSEET
+385 NTAYVNEKPSNET
-398 ETEFNKPVISSEK
+398 ETEFNKPVINSEK
-411 IANKTAVV
+411 VADKTAVV
-419 EGEELTYIIN
+419 AREKLTYTIK
-429 VTNTGKADGK
+429 VTNTGKADGT
-439 AIIKDEAP
+439 ATVKDEVP
-447 KGTKFVEGS
+447 TGTEFVEGS
-456 ITVNGV
+456 IAINGSI
-462 EKAELTEKDLKEGI
+462 KSSLTEKDLKEGI
-476 EVDVPKTSDNGAG
+476 EVDVPKANENEAG

-548 LKNTSEVLGKVTVRD
+548 LENTSEVSGKVTVRD

-583 KDKENNVLTKQD
+583 KDKDNNVLT
-595 LEQGIEIEVAANST
+595 EQNLKDGIEVEVSANST

-615 VRVNSENN
+615 VRVNTENS

-643 EETEFNKPII
+643 TKTEFNKPII
-653 SSEKEANKTA
+653 SSEKVANKTA
-663 VVAGEKLTYTIKVT
+663 VVAGEKLTYTI
-677 NTGKAD
+677 NA
-683 GTATV
+683 
-688 KDEVPTGTELVEG
+688 
-701 SIAING
+701 
-707 SIKSSLTEKD
+707 
-717 LKEGIEVDVSKA
+717 
-729 NENEAGTAT
+729 
-738 VSFEVIVK
+738 
-746 QGTTGMLTNKA
+746 
-757 TVNEIPTDEVK
+757 
-768 TPVITFSKKAEQST
+768 
-782 VKAGEK
+782 
-788 ILYTITLVNSSE
+788 
-800 VSGKVIVKD
+800 
-809 KAPENTTFVDGS
+809 
-821 IKVNGVEKA
+821 
-830 ELTEE
+830 
-835 NLKNGIEVEVKENS
+835 
-849 EVTLIFEVTVNEQ
+849 
-862 NSLND
+862 
-867 GDIIKNTAYVN
+867 
-878 EKPSEETETE
+878 
-888 FNKPVISS
+888 
-896 EKIANK
+896 
-902 TAVVEG
+902 
-908 EELTYIINVTN
+908 TN

-926 AIIKDEAPKGT
+926 AII
-937 KFVEGSITVNG
+937 
-948 VEKAELTEKDLKEG
+948 
-962 IEVDVPKTSDN
+962 
-973 GAGTATVSFR
+973 
-983 VIVEKGTIGKL
+983 
-994 TNEAKVNETPTEEV
+994 
-1008 KTPVITFNKEVNK
+1008 
-1021 QVVKAGERLIYTITL
+1021 
-1036 KNTSEVLGK
+1036 
-1045 VTVRD
+1045 
-1050 NIPAETTFVDGSIE
+1050 
-1064 LNEVQ
+1064 
-1069 LKDKENNVLTKQDL
+1069 
-1083 EQGIEIEVAANS
+1083 
-1095 TVKLSFEVR
+1095 
-1104 VNSENNLN
+1104 
-1112 DGDIIKNTAYV
+1112 
-1123 NEKPSNE
+1123 
-1130 EETEFNKPIISSE
+1130 
-1143 KEANKTAVVA
+1143 
-1153 GEKLTYTIKVT
+1153 
-1164 NTGKADGTAT
+1164 
-1174 VKDEVPTGT
+1174 KDEVPTGT

-1224 TVSFEVIVK
+1224 TVSFEV
-1233 EGTTGMLTN
+1233 
-1242 KATVNEIPTDE
+1242 TVNE
-1253 VKTPVI
+1253 
-1259 TFSKEADKETVKVGE
+1259 
-1274 NILYTITLVNSS
+1274 
-1286 EVSGKVIVKDSAPT
+1286 
-1300 GTEFVKGSIK
+1300 
-1310 VNGVEKAEL
+1310 
-1319 TEKDLKEGIKVDV
+1319 
-1332 PKASTNGAGTATVS
+1332 
-1346 FEVTVNKNIELSSV
+1346 NIELSSV

-1377 VITYYTIE
+1377 VVTYYTIE

-1419 KFKFVRDTGLPLTLR
+1419 KFKFVRDTGLPLTLV
-1434 ADPSENVIRIY
+1434 ADSAQNVIKVY

-1470 EYTINVTNNG
+1470 EYIINVTNNG

-1491 IPEGLKDISFATTQI
+1491 IPKGLKDVSFVETET
-1506 GENDTVQLNGRTITW
+1506 GKNDTVQLNETTITW
-1521 NVKELGKDETRTIK
+1521 NVKELGKDETRRIK

-1559 TDETD
+1559 TDETT
-1564 IIVTKP
+1564 ITVTKP

-1611 TNKSDVKSD
+1611 TNKSDVESD

-1635 DGSIKVNGSAST
+1635 DGSIKVNGSTST

-1661 LAAGAT
+1661 LAANAT
-1667 VTLEFKVKVN
+1667 VTLEFRVTVN
-1677 EGTPVKTVI
+1677 EGTSVKTVI
-1686 KNVAV
+1686 RNVAI
-1691 VNGENKEAITTV
+1691 VNGEEKDATTTV

-1724 LDISGSMDENNRLAD
+1724 LDVSGSMKENSRLTN
-1739 LKTAA
+1739 LKSAA

-1751 FSAQTDSTLTLIKYS
+1751 FSVQTDSTLTLITYS
-1766 TTASN
+1766 KTASE
-1771 PTTYQYDQKDQALKA
+1771 PTTYQYNQKAQALKA

-1802 DTTINT
+1802 EKTIDAV
-1808 IGNNPNRNTIVVFL
+1808 GDNPNRNTIVVFL
-1822 TDGAPTFYRKDNEP
+1822 TDGAPTFYTKDGEP
-1836 GNKLIETNSSNDN
+1836 GNHLVTSSNRSDDKN
-1849 SYKDN
+1849 YENN

-1859 IQKAQELKSK
+1859 IQKAQELKAK

-1881 SGKKVQY
+1881 AGNEVQY

-1903 TKDVE
+1903 TKYVKDR
-1908 DGKGKNKQTITYHY
+1908 TITYHY

>member
-1 MKATLSYKSKR
+1 M
-12 NIIIASVIV
+12 
-21 ALLAG
+21 
-26 ISTAGYFYIKGND
+26 
-39 ETARAFTQ
+39 
-47 DNITNGE
+47 
-54 QTQTEG
+54 
-60 GQQGN
+60 
-65 PEQNPE
+65 
-71 QPLTPDSQGDNN
+71 LT
-83 GDQSQG
+83 
-89 NQNQGNQPNTNNNGT
+89 
-104 PNQENGQ
+104 
-111 VPSGEFVTEEVEER
+111 
-125 TVLVSEDYMVEWTP
+125 
-139 TNILANTTT
+139 
-148 SNLGIVRPII
+148 
-158 TASKTADKTAVVE
+158 
-171 GEIITYT
+171 
-178 ITATNSGRADGKAVI
+178 
-193 KDTIP
+193 
-198 TGTTFVEGSIKVNN
+198 
-212 ENTNYTAEDL
+212 
-222 QNGIEVNV
+222 
-230 SKQNE
+230 
-235 QGDGKTELV
+235 
-244 FQVRVNGLK
+244 
-253 SDENDKKE
+253 
-261 LVGVVENK
+261 NK

-284 IIFFKNAEQST
+284 ITFFKKAEQST
-295 VKAGEKILY
+295 VKAGEKIIY
-304 TITLVNSSEVSGKVI
+304 TITLVNSSEVTGKVI
-319 VKDKAPEN
+319 VKDEAPEN

-365 LIFEVTVNEQNS
+365 VTFEVTVNEQNS

-398 ETEFNKPVISSEK
+398 ETEFNKPVINSEK
-411 IANKTAVV
+411 VADKTAVV
-419 EGEELTYIIN
+419 AREKLTYTIK
-429 VTNTGKADGK
+429 VTNTGKTDGT
-439 AIIKDEAP
+439 ATVKDEVP
-447 KGTKFVEGS
+447 TGTTFVEGS
-456 ITVNGV
+456 IKVNGV

-476 EVDVPKTSDNGAG
+476 EVDVPKANENEAG
-489 TATVSFRVIVEK
+489 TATVSFEVIVKE
-501 GTIGKLTNE
+501 GTTGMLTNK
-510 AKVNET
+510 ATVNEI
-516 PTEEVKTPVIT
+516 PTDEVKTPVIT
-527 FNKEVNKQVVKAGER
+527 FSKKVDKETVKAGER
-542 LIYTIT
+542 LKYTIT

-634 YVNEKPSNE
+634 YVNERPSNE

-683 GTATV
+683 G
-688 KDEVPTGTELVEG
+688 
-701 SIAING
+701 I
-707 SIKSSLTEKD
+707 
-717 LKEGIEVDVSKA
+717 
-729 NENEAGTAT
+729 
-738 VSFEVIVK
+738 
-746 QGTTGMLTNKA
+746 
-757 TVNEIPTDEVK
+757 
-768 TPVITFSKKAEQST
+768 
-782 VKAGEK
+782 
-788 ILYTITLVNSSE
+788 
-800 VSGKVIVKD
+800 
-809 KAPENTTFVDGS
+809 
-821 IKVNGVEKA
+821 
-830 ELTEE
+830 
-835 NLKNGIEVEVKENS
+835 
-849 EVTLIFEVTVNEQ
+849 
-862 NSLND
+862 
-867 GDIIKNTAYVN
+867 
-878 EKPSEETETE
+878 
-888 FNKPVISS
+888 
-896 EKIANK
+896 
-902 TAVVEG
+902 
-908 EELTYIINVTN
+908 
-919 TGKADGK
+919 
-926 AIIKDEAPKGT
+926 
-937 KFVEGSITVNG
+937 
-948 VEKAELTEKDLKEG
+948 
-962 IEVDVPKTSDN
+962 
-973 GAGTATVSFR
+973 
-983 VIVEKGTIGKL
+983 
-994 TNEAKVNETPTEEV
+994 
-1008 KTPVITFNKEVNK
+1008 
-1021 QVVKAGERLIYTITL
+1021 
-1036 KNTSEVLGK
+1036 
-1045 VTVRD
+1045 
-1050 NIPAETTFVDGSIE
+1050 
-1064 LNEVQ
+1064 
-1069 LKDKENNVLTKQDL
+1069 
-1083 EQGIEIEVAANS
+1083 
-1095 TVKLSFEVR
+1095 
-1104 VNSENNLN
+1104 
-1112 DGDIIKNTAYV
+1112 
-1123 NEKPSNE
+1123 
-1130 EETEFNKPIISSE
+1130 
-1143 KEANKTAVVA
+1143 
-1153 GEKLTYTIKVT
+1153 
-1164 NTGKADGTAT
+1164 AT

-1224 TVSFEVIVK
+1224 IVSFEVIVK

-1242 KATVNEIPTDE
+1242 EATVNEIPTDE

-1521 NVKELGKDETRTIK
+1521 NVKELGKDETRRIK

-1549 TNEVKVDGNK
+1549 TNTVKVDGK
-1559 TDETD
+1559 PTDETT
-1564 IIVTKP
+1564 ITVTKP

-1611 TNKSDVKSD
+1611 TNKSDVESD

-1635 DGSIKVNGSAST
+1635 DGSIKVNGSTST

-1661 LAAGAT
+1661 LAAKTT
-1667 VTLEFKVKVN
+1667 VTLEFRVTVN
-1677 EGTPVKTVI
+1677 KGTTVKTVI
-1686 KNVAV
+1686 RNVAI
-1691 VNGENKEAITTV
+1691 VNGEEKDATTTV

-1724 LDISGSMDENNRLAD
+1724 LDVSGSMKENNRLTD

-1766 TTASN
+1766 TTARK
-1771 PTTYQYDQKDQALKA
+1771 PKTYQYNEKGSA
-1786 IKNLKADGG
+1786 IRAIDGLKADGG

-1822 TDGAPTFYRKDNEP
+1822 TDGAPTFYKKDNEP
-1836 GNKLIETNSSNDN
+1836 GNELIETNSSNDN

-1859 IQKAQELKSK
+1859 IQKAQELKAK

>member
-26 ISTAGYFYIKGND
+26 ISTVGYFYIKGND

-47 DNITNGE
+47 DNITTGE

-71 QPLTPDSQGDNN
+71 QPLTPDNQGDNN
-83 GDQSQG
+83 GNQSQG

-212 ENTNYTAEDL
+212 ENTDYTAEDL

-244 FQVRVNGLK
+244 FQVRVNGLE

-269 ATVNEIPTEEVKTPV
+269 ATVNEIPTEEVKTPAIIFFKNAEQSTVKAGEKILYTITLVNSSEVSGKVIVKDEAPENTTFVEGSIKVNGVEKAELTEENLKNGIEVEVKENSEVTVTFEVTVNEQNSLNDGDIIKNTAYVNEKPSNETETEFNKPVINSEKVADKTAVVAGEKLTYTIKVTNTGKADGTATVKDEVPTGTEFVEGSIAINGSIKSSLTEKDLKEGIEVDVPKTNENEAGTATVSFEVIVKEGTTGMLTNRATVNEIPTEEVKTPV

-319 VKDKAPEN
+319 VKDEAPEN
-327 TTFVDGSI
+327 TTFVEGSI

-365 LIFEVTVNEQNS
+365 VTFEVTVNEQNS

-385 NTAYVNEKPSEET
+385 NTAYVNEKPSNET
-398 ETEFNKPVISSEK
+398 ETEFNKPVINSEK
-411 IANKTAVV
+411 V
-419 EGEELTYIIN
+419 
-429 VTNTGKADGK
+429 AD
-439 AIIKDEAP
+439 
-447 KGTKFVEGS
+447 
-456 ITVNGV
+456 
-462 EKAELTEKDLKEGI
+462 
-476 EVDVPKTSDNGAG
+476 
-489 TATVSFRVIVEK
+489 
-501 GTIGKLTNE
+501 
-510 AKVNET
+510 
-516 PTEEVKTPVIT
+516 
-527 FNKEVNKQVVKAGER
+527 
-542 LIYTIT
+542 
-548 LKNTSEVLGKVTVRD
+548 
-563 NIPAETTF
+563 
-571 VDGSIELNEVQL
+571 
-583 KDKENNVLTKQD
+583 
-595 LEQGIEIEVAANST
+595 
-609 VKLSFE
+609 
-615 VRVNSENN
+615 
-623 LNDGDIIKNTA
+623 
-634 YVNEKPSNE
+634 
-643 EETEFNKPII
+643 
-653 SSEKEANKTA
+653 KTA

-688 KDEVPTGTELVEG
+688 KDEVPTGTEFVEG

-717 LKEGIEVDVSKA
+717 LKEGIEVDVPKA

-746 QGTTGMLTNKA
+746 EGTTGMLTNKA

-768 TPVITFSKKAEQST
+768 TPVITFNKK
-782 VKAGEK
+782 V
-788 ILYTITLVNSSE
+788 
-800 VSGKVIVKD
+800 D
-809 KAPENTTFVDGS
+809 K
-821 IKVNGVEKA
+821 
-830 ELTEE
+830 
-835 NLKNGIEVEVKENS
+835 
-849 EVTLIFEVTVNEQ
+849 
-862 NSLND
+862 
-867 GDIIKNTAYVN
+867 
-878 EKPSEETETE
+878 ET
-888 FNKPVISS
+888 
-896 EKIANK
+896 
-902 TAVVEG
+902 
-908 EELTYIINVTN
+908 
-919 TGKADGK
+919 
-926 AIIKDEAPKGT
+926 
-937 KFVEGSITVNG
+937 
-948 VEKAELTEKDLKEG
+948 
-962 IEVDVPKTSDN
+962 
-973 GAGTATVSFR
+973 
-983 VIVEKGTIGKL
+983 
-994 TNEAKVNETPTEEV
+994 
-1008 KTPVITFNKEVNK
+1008 
-1021 QVVKAGERLIYTITL
+1021 VKAGERLKYTITL

-1183 EFVKGSIKVNGVEKA
+1183 EFVKGSIKVNGVEKD

-1300 GTEFVKGSIK
+1300 GTEFVKESIK

-1346 FEVTVNKNIELSSV
+1346 FEVTVNENIELSSV

-1491 IPEGLKDISFATTQI
+1491 IPEGLKDVSFVETKT
-1506 GENDTVQLNGRTITW
+1506 GKNDTVQLNETTITW

-1535 ITATISEVEKETTI
+1535 ITATVVAVEKETTI
-1549 TNEVKVDGNK
+1549 TNTVKVDGK
-1559 TDETD
+1559 PTDETT
-1564 IIVTKP
+1564 ITVTKP
-1570 IIESSKTAT
+1570 IIESNKTAT

>member
-26 ISTAGYFYIKGND
+26 ISTVGYFYIKGND

-47 DNITNGE
+47 DNITTGE

-71 QPLTPDSQGDNN
+71 QPLTPDNQGDNN
-83 GDQSQG
+83 GNQSQG

-212 ENTNYTAEDL
+212 ENTDYTAEDL

-244 FQVRVNGLK
+244 FQVRVNGLE

-319 VKDKAPEN
+319 VKDEAPEN
-327 TTFVDGSI
+327 TTFVEGSI

-365 LIFEVTVNEQNS
+365 VTFEVTVNEQNS

-385 NTAYVNEKPSEET
+385 NTAYVNEKSSNET
-398 ETEFNKPVISSEK
+398 ETEFNKPVINSEK
-411 IANKTAVV
+411 IA
-419 EGEELTYIIN
+419 
-429 VTNTGKADGK
+429 D
-439 AIIKDEAP
+439 
-447 KGTKFVEGS
+447 
-456 ITVNGV
+456 
-462 EKAELTEKDLKEGI
+462 
-476 EVDVPKTSDNGAG
+476 
-489 TATVSFRVIVEK
+489 
-501 GTIGKLTNE
+501 
-510 AKVNET
+510 
-516 PTEEVKTPVIT
+516 
-527 FNKEVNKQVVKAGER
+527 
-542 LIYTIT
+542 
-548 LKNTSEVLGKVTVRD
+548 
-563 NIPAETTF
+563 
-571 VDGSIELNEVQL
+571 
-583 KDKENNVLTKQD
+583 
-595 LEQGIEIEVAANST
+595 
-609 VKLSFE
+609 
-615 VRVNSENN
+615 
-623 LNDGDIIKNTA
+623 
-634 YVNEKPSNE
+634 
-643 EETEFNKPII
+643 
-653 SSEKEANKTA
+653 
-663 VVAGEKLTYTIKVT
+663 
-677 NTGKAD
+677 
-683 GTATV
+683 
-688 KDEVPTGTELVEG
+688 
-701 SIAING
+701 
-707 SIKSSLTEKD
+707 
-717 LKEGIEVDVSKA
+717 
-729 NENEAGTAT
+729 
-738 VSFEVIVK
+738 
-746 QGTTGMLTNKA
+746 
-757 TVNEIPTDEVK
+757 
-768 TPVITFSKKAEQST
+768 
-782 VKAGEK
+782 
-788 ILYTITLVNSSE
+788 
-800 VSGKVIVKD
+800 
-809 KAPENTTFVDGS
+809 
-821 IKVNGVEKA
+821 
-830 ELTEE
+830 
-835 NLKNGIEVEVKENS
+835 
-849 EVTLIFEVTVNEQ
+849 
-862 NSLND
+862 
-867 GDIIKNTAYVN
+867 
-878 EKPSEETETE
+878 
-888 FNKPVISS
+888 
-896 EKIANK
+896 
-902 TAVVEG
+902 
-908 EELTYIINVTN
+908 
-919 TGKADGK
+919 
-926 AIIKDEAPKGT
+926 
-937 KFVEGSITVNG
+937 
-948 VEKAELTEKDLKEG
+948 
-962 IEVDVPKTSDN
+962 
-973 GAGTATVSFR
+973 
-983 VIVEKGTIGKL
+983 
-994 TNEAKVNETPTEEV
+994 
-1008 KTPVITFNKEVNK
+1008 
-1021 QVVKAGERLIYTITL
+1021 
-1036 KNTSEVLGK
+1036 
-1045 VTVRD
+1045 
-1050 NIPAETTFVDGSIE
+1050 
-1064 LNEVQ
+1064 
-1069 LKDKENNVLTKQDL
+1069 
-1083 EQGIEIEVAANS
+1083 
-1095 TVKLSFEVR
+1095 
-1104 VNSENNLN
+1104 
-1112 DGDIIKNTAYV
+1112 
-1123 NEKPSNE
+1123 
-1130 EETEFNKPIISSE
+1130 
-1143 KEANKTAVVA
+1143 KTAVVA

-1198 ELTEKDLKEGIKVDV
+1198 ELTEKDLKEGIKV
-1213 PKASTNGAGTA
+1213 N
-1224 TVSFEVIVK
+1224 
-1233 EGTTGMLTN
+1233 
-1242 KATVNEIPTDE
+1242 
-1253 VKTPVI
+1253 
-1259 TFSKEADKETVKVGE
+1259 
-1274 NILYTITLVNSS
+1274 
-1286 EVSGKVIVKDSAPT
+1286 
-1300 GTEFVKGSIK
+1300 
-1310 VNGVEKAEL
+1310 
-1319 TEKDLKEGIKVDV
+1319 V

-1521 NVKELGKDETRTIK
+1521 NVKDLKAGETRTIK
-1535 ITATISEVEKETTI
+1535 ITATVVAVEEETKITNTVKVDGKPTDETTI
-1549 TNEVKVDGNK
+1549 T
-1559 TDETD
+1559 
-1564 IIVTKP
+1564 VTKP

-1611 TNKSDVKSD
+1611 TNKSDVESD
-1620 IEISDDLSNLPVTFV
+1620 IEISDDLSNLPVTFI
-1635 DGSIKVNGSAST
+1635 DGSIKVNGSTST

-1661 LAAGAT
+1661 LAANAT
-1667 VTLEFKVKVN
+1667 VTLEFRVTVN
-1677 EGTPVKTVI
+1677 EGTSVKTVI
-1686 KNVAV
+1686 RNVAI
-1691 VNGENKEAITTV
+1691 VNGEEKDATTTV

-1724 LDISGSMDENNRLAD
+1724 LDVSGSMKENSRLTN
-1739 LKTAA
+1739 LKSAA

-1751 FSAQTDSTLTLIKYS
+1751 FSVQTDSTLTLITYS
-1766 TTASN
+1766 KTASE
-1771 PTTYQYDQKDQALKA
+1771 PTTYQYNQKAQALKA

-1802 DTTINT
+1802 EKTIDAV
-1808 IGNNPNRNTIVVFL
+1808 GDNPNRNTIVVFL
-1822 TDGAPTFYRKDNEP
+1822 TDGAPTFYTKDGEP
-1836 GNKLIETNSSNDN
+1836 GNHLVTSSNRSDDKN
-1849 SYKDN
+1849 YENN

-1859 IQKAQELKSK
+1859 IQKAQELKAK

-1881 SGKKVQY
+1881 AGNEVQY

-1903 TKDVE
+1903 TKYVKDR
-1908 DGKGKNKQTITYHY
+1908 TITYHY

>member
-47 DNITNGE
+47 DNITTGE

-212 ENTNYTAEDL
+212 ENTDYTAEDL

-244 FQVRVNGLK
+244 FQVRVNGLE

-319 VKDKAPEN
+319 VKDEAPEN
-327 TTFVDGSI
+327 TTFVEGSI
-335 KVNGVEKAELTEE
+335 KINGVEKAELTEE

-365 LIFEVTVNEQNS
+365 VTFEVTVNEQNS

-385 NTAYVNEKPSEET
+385 NTAYVNEKSSNET
-398 ETEFNKPVISSEK
+398 ETEFNKPVINSEK
-411 IANKTAVV
+411 V
-419 EGEELTYIIN
+419 
-429 VTNTGKADGK
+429 AD
-439 AIIKDEAP
+439 
-447 KGTKFVEGS
+447 
-456 ITVNGV
+456 
-462 EKAELTEKDLKEGI
+462 
-476 EVDVPKTSDNGAG
+476 
-489 TATVSFRVIVEK
+489 
-501 GTIGKLTNE
+501 
-510 AKVNET
+510 
-516 PTEEVKTPVIT
+516 
-527 FNKEVNKQVVKAGER
+527 
-542 LIYTIT
+542 
-548 LKNTSEVLGKVTVRD
+548 
-563 NIPAETTF
+563 
-571 VDGSIELNEVQL
+571 
-583 KDKENNVLTKQD
+583 
-595 LEQGIEIEVAANST
+595 
-609 VKLSFE
+609 
-615 VRVNSENN
+615 
-623 LNDGDIIKNTA
+623 
-634 YVNEKPSNE
+634 
-643 EETEFNKPII
+643 
-653 SSEKEANKTA
+653 KTA

-688 KDEVPTGTELVEG
+688 KDEVPTGTEFVEG

-717 LKEGIEVDVSKA
+717 LKEGIEVDVPKA
-729 NENEAGTAT
+729 NENDAGTAT

-800 VSGKVIVKD
+800 VTGKVIVKD
-809 KAPENTTFVDGS
+809 EAPENTTFVDGS
-821 IKVNGVEKA
+821 IELNKVQLKDKDNNV
-830 ELTEE
+830 LTEQ
-835 NLKNGIEVEVKENS
+835 NLKDGIEVEVTANS
-849 EVTLIFEVTVNEQ
+849 EVTLTFEVTVNEQ

-1224 TVSFEVIVK
+1224 TVSFEVIVN

-1242 KATVNEIPTDE
+1242 EATVNEIPTDE

-1274 NILYTITLVNSS
+1274 NILYTITLINSS

-1346 FEVTVNKNIELSSV
+1346 FEVTVNENIELSSV

-1377 VITYYTIE
+1377 VVTYYTIE

-1419 KFKFVRDTGLPLTLR
+1419 KFKFVRDTGLPLTLV
-1434 ADPSENVIRIY
+1434 ADSAQNVIKVY

-1491 IPEGLKDISFATTQI
+1491 IPEGLKDVSFVETET
-1506 GENDTVQLNGRTITW
+1506 GKNDTVQLNETTITW
-1521 NVKELGKDETRTIK
+1521 NVKELGKDETRRIK

-1559 TDETD
+1559 TDETT
-1564 IIVTKP
+1564 ITVTKP

-1611 TNKSDVKSD
+1611 TNKSDVESD

-1635 DGSIKVNGSAST
+1635 DGSIKVNGSTST

-1661 LAAGAT
+1661 LAAKTT
-1667 VTLEFKVKVN
+1667 VTLEFRVTVN
-1677 EGTPVKTVI
+1677 KGTTVKTVI
-1686 KNVAV
+1686 RNVAI
-1691 VNGENKEAITTV
+1691 VNGEEKDATTTV

-1724 LDISGSMDENNRLAD
+1724 LDVSGSMKENKRLIN
-1739 LKTAA
+1739 LKSAA
-1744 KNLTNKL
+1744 ENLTNKL

-1802 DTTINT
+1802 EKTIDAV
-1808 IGNNPNRNTIVVFL
+1808 GDNPNRNTIVVFL
-1822 TDGAPTFYRKDNEP
+1822 TDGAPTFYTKDREP
-1836 GNKLIETNSSNDN
+1836 GNHLVTSSNRSDDKN
-1849 SYKDN
+1849 YENN

-1859 IQKAQELKSK
+1859 IQKAQELKAK

-1881 SGKKVQY
+1881 AGNEVQY

-1903 TKDVE
+1903 TEYVKDR
-1908 DGKGKNKQTITYHY
+1908 NKQTITYHY

-1998 YTLNE
+1998 YTLNK

>member
-47 DNITNGE
+47 DNITTGE

-212 ENTNYTAEDL
+212 ENTDYTAEDL

-244 FQVRVNGLK
+244 FQVRVNGLE

-319 VKDKAPEN
+319 VKDEAPEN

-335 KVNGVEKAELTEE
+335 ELNEVQLKDKDNNVLTEQ
-348 NLKNGIE
+348 NLKDGIE
-355 VEVKENSEVT
+355 VEVSANSEVT
-365 LIFEVTVNEQNS
+365 LTFEVTVNEQNSLNDGDIIKNTAYVNEKPSEETETEFNKPVVINSEKIADKTAVVAGEKLTYTIKVTNTGKADGTATVKDEVPTGTEFVEGSIAINGSIKSSLTEKDLKEGIEVDVSKANENEAGTATVSFEVIVKQGTTGMLTNKATVNEIPTDEVKTPVITFSKNAEQSTVKAGEKILYTITLVNSSEVTGKVIVKDEAPENTTFVDGSIELNKVQLKDKDNNVLTEQNLKDGIEIEVTANSEVTLTFEVTVNEQNS

-548 LKNTSEVLGKVTVRD
+548 LENTSEVSGKVIVKD
-563 NIPAETTF
+563 KVPENTTF

-583 KDKENNVLTKQD
+583 KDKDNNVLT
-595 LEQGIEIEVAANST
+595 EQNLKDGIEVEVSANST

-615 VRVNSENN
+615 VRVN
-623 LNDGDIIKNTA
+623 T
-634 YVNEKPSNE
+634 
-643 EETEFNKPII
+643 
-653 SSEKEANKTA
+653 
-663 VVAGEKLTYTIKVT
+663 
-677 NTGKAD
+677 
-683 GTATV
+683 
-688 KDEVPTGTELVEG
+688 
-701 SIAING
+701 
-707 SIKSSLTEKD
+707 
-717 LKEGIEVDVSKA
+717 
-729 NENEAGTAT
+729 
-738 VSFEVIVK
+738 
-746 QGTTGMLTNKA
+746 
-757 TVNEIPTDEVK
+757 
-768 TPVITFSKKAEQST
+768 
-782 VKAGEK
+782 
-788 ILYTITLVNSSE
+788 
-800 VSGKVIVKD
+800 
-809 KAPENTTFVDGS
+809 
-821 IKVNGVEKA
+821 
-830 ELTEE
+830 
-835 NLKNGIEVEVKENS
+835 ENS
-849 EVTLIFEVTVNEQ
+849 
-862 NSLND
+862 
-867 GDIIKNTAYVN
+867 
-878 EKPSEETETE
+878 
-888 FNKPVISS
+888 
-896 EKIANK
+896 
-902 TAVVEG
+902 
-908 EELTYIINVTN
+908 
-919 TGKADGK
+919 
-926 AIIKDEAPKGT
+926 
-937 KFVEGSITVNG
+937 
-948 VEKAELTEKDLKEG
+948 
-962 IEVDVPKTSDN
+962 
-973 GAGTATVSFR
+973 
-983 VIVEKGTIGKL
+983 
-994 TNEAKVNETPTEEV
+994 
-1008 KTPVITFNKEVNK
+1008 
-1021 QVVKAGERLIYTITL
+1021 
-1036 KNTSEVLGK
+1036 
-1045 VTVRD
+1045 
-1050 NIPAETTFVDGSIE
+1050 
-1064 LNEVQ
+1064 
-1069 LKDKENNVLTKQDL
+1069 
-1083 EQGIEIEVAANS
+1083 
-1095 TVKLSFEVR
+1095 
-1104 VNSENNLN
+1104 LN

-1242 KATVNEIPTDE
+1242 EATVNEIPTEE

-1259 TFSKEADKETVKVGE
+1259 TFNKEVNKQKVKAGE
-1274 NILYTITLVNSS
+1274 KLVYTIKLINSS
-1286 EVSGKVIVKDSAPT
+1286 EMTGTVVVKDEAPT
-1300 GTEFVKGSIK
+1300 GTTFVDGSIK
-1310 VNGVEKAEL
+1310 INGVQVKDKNGKTL
-1319 TEKDLKEGIKVDV
+1319 TEQNLKDGIEVEV
-1332 PKASTNGAGTATVS
+1332 IANGESTLT
-1346 FEVTVNKNIELSSV
+1346 FEVIVNENIELSSV

-1491 IPEGLKDISFATTQI
+1491 IPEGLKDVSFVETKT
-1506 GENDTVQLNGRTITW
+1506 EKNDTVQLNETTITW

-1549 TNEVKVDGNK
+1549 TNTVKVDGK
-1559 TDETD
+1559 PTDETT
-1564 IIVTKP
+1564 ITVTKP

-1611 TNKSDVKSD
+1611 TNKSDVESD

-1635 DGSIKVNGSAST
+1635 DGSLKVNGSTST

-1661 LAAGAT
+1661 LAANAT
-1667 VTLEFKVKVN
+1667 VTLEFRVTVN
-1677 EGTPVKTVI
+1677 EGTSVKTVI
-1686 KNVAV
+1686 RNVAI
-1691 VNGENKEAITTV
+1691 VNGEEKDATTTV

-1724 LDISGSMDENNRLAD
+1724 LDVSGSMKENSRLTN
-1739 LKTAA
+1739 LKSAA
-1744 KNLTNKL
+1744 ENLTNKL

-1766 TTASN
+1766 TTASE
-1771 PTTYQYDQKDQALKA
+1771 PTTYQYNQKAQALKA

-1802 DTTINT
+1802 EKTIDAV
-1808 IGNNPNRNTIVVFL
+1808 GDNPNRNTIVVFL
-1822 TDGAPTFYRKDNEP
+1822 TDGAPTFYTKDGEP
-1836 GNKLIETNSSNDN
+1836 GNHLVTSSNRSDN
-1849 SYKDN
+1849 KNYENN

-1859 IQKAQELKSK
+1859 IQKAQELKAK

-1881 SGKKVQY
+1881 AGNEVQY

-1903 TKDVE
+1903 TKYVKDR
-1908 DGKGKNKQTITYHY
+1908 TITYHY

-1963 HIYMTEDVPVTINIP
+1963 HIYMAEDVPVTINIP

-1998 YTLNE
+1998 YTLNK

>member
-26 ISTAGYFYIKGND
+26 ISTVGYFYIKGND

-47 DNITNGE
+47 DNITTGE

-71 QPLTPDSQGDNN
+71 QPLTPDNQGDNN
-83 GDQSQG
+83 GNQSQG

-212 ENTNYTAEDL
+212 ENTDYTAEDL

-244 FQVRVNGLK
+244 FQVRVNGLE

-269 ATVNEIPTEEVKTPV
+269 ATVNEIPTEEVKTPA

-319 VKDKAPEN
+319 VKDEAPEN
-327 TTFVDGSI
+327 TTFVEGSI

-365 LIFEVTVNEQNS
+365 LTFEVTVNEQNS

-385 NTAYVNEKPSEET
+385 NTAYVNEKLSNET
-398 ETEFNKPVISSEK
+398 ETEFNKPVINSEK
-411 IANKTAVV
+411 I
-419 EGEELTYIIN
+419 
-429 VTNTGKADGK
+429 
-439 AIIKDEAP
+439 
-447 KGTKFVEGS
+447 
-456 ITVNGV
+456 
-462 EKAELTEKDLKEGI
+462 
-476 EVDVPKTSDNGAG
+476 
-489 TATVSFRVIVEK
+489 
-501 GTIGKLTNE
+501 
-510 AKVNET
+510 
-516 PTEEVKTPVIT
+516 
-527 FNKEVNKQVVKAGER
+527 
-542 LIYTIT
+542 
-548 LKNTSEVLGKVTVRD
+548 
-563 NIPAETTF
+563 
-571 VDGSIELNEVQL
+571 
-583 KDKENNVLTKQD
+583 
-595 LEQGIEIEVAANST
+595 
-609 VKLSFE
+609 
-615 VRVNSENN
+615 
-623 LNDGDIIKNTA
+623 
-634 YVNEKPSNE
+634 
-643 EETEFNKPII
+643 
-653 SSEKEANKTA
+653 ANKTA

-688 KDEVPTGTELVEG
+688 KDEVPTGTEFVK
-701 SIAING
+701 G
-707 SIKSSLTEKD
+707 SIKVNGVEKAELTEKD
-717 LKEGIEVDVSKA
+717 LKEGIKVDVPKA
-729 NENEAGTAT
+729 STNGAGTAT

-746 QGTTGMLTNKA
+746 EGTTGMLTNKA

-809 KAPENTTFVDGS
+809 EAPENTTFVEGS

-849 EVTLIFEVTVNEQ
+849 EVTVTFEVTVNEQ
-862 NSLND
+862 NRLND

-878 EKPSEETETE
+878 EKPSNETETE
-888 FNKPVISS
+888 FNKPVINS
-896 EKIANK
+896 EKVADK
-902 TAVVEG
+902 TAVVAREK
-908 EELTYIINVTN
+908 LTYTIKVTN
-919 TGKADGK
+919 TGKADGT
-926 AIIKDEAPKGT
+926 ATVKDEVPTGT
-937 KFVEGSITVNG
+937 EFVKGSIKVNG

-962 IEVDVPKTSDN
+962 IKVDVPKASTN
-973 GAGTATVSFR
+973 GAGTATVSFE
-983 VIVEKGTIGKL
+983 VIVKEGTTGML
-994 TNEAKVNETPTEEV
+994 TNKATVNEIPTDEV
-1008 KTPVITFNKEVNK
+1008 KTPVITFSKKVDKET
-1021 QVVKAGERLIYTITL
+1021 VKAGERLKYTITL

-1470 EYTINVTNNG
+1470 EYTINVTNKG

>member
-1 MKATLSYKSKR
+1 M
-12 NIIIASVIV
+12 
-21 ALLAG
+21 
-26 ISTAGYFYIKGND
+26 
-39 ETARAFTQ
+39 
-47 DNITNGE
+47 
-54 QTQTEG
+54 
-60 GQQGN
+60 
-65 PEQNPE
+65 
-71 QPLTPDSQGDNN
+71 LT
-83 GDQSQG
+83 
-89 NQNQGNQPNTNNNGT
+89 
-104 PNQENGQ
+104 
-111 VPSGEFVTEEVEER
+111 
-125 TVLVSEDYMVEWTP
+125 
-139 TNILANTTT
+139 
-148 SNLGIVRPII
+148 
-158 TASKTADKTAVVE
+158 
-171 GEIITYT
+171 
-178 ITATNSGRADGKAVI
+178 
-193 KDTIP
+193 
-198 TGTTFVEGSIKVNN
+198 
-212 ENTNYTAEDL
+212 
-222 QNGIEVNV
+222 
-230 SKQNE
+230 
-235 QGDGKTELV
+235 
-244 FQVRVNGLK
+244 
-253 SDENDKKE
+253 
-261 LVGVVENK
+261 NK
-269 ATVNEIPTEEVKTPV
+269 ATVNEIPTDEVKTPV
-284 IIFFKNAEQST
+284 ITFFKKAEQST

-304 TITLVNSSEVSGKVI
+304 TITLVNSSEVTGKVI
-319 VKDKAPEN
+319 VKDEAPEN

-335 KVNGVEKAELTEE
+335 ELNKVQLKDKDNNVLTEQ
-348 NLKNGIE
+348 NLKDGIE
-355 VEVKENSEVT
+355 IEVTANSEVT
-365 LIFEVTVNEQNS
+365 LTFEVTVNEQNR

-476 EVDVPKTSDNGAG
+476 EVDVPK
-489 TATVSFRVIVEK
+489 
-501 GTIGKLTNE
+501 
-510 AKVNET
+510 
-516 PTEEVKTPVIT
+516 
-527 FNKEVNKQVVKAGER
+527 
-542 LIYTIT
+542 
-548 LKNTSEVLGKVTVRD
+548 
-563 NIPAETTF
+563 
-571 VDGSIELNEVQL
+571 
-583 KDKENNVLTKQD
+583 
-595 LEQGIEIEVAANST
+595 
-609 VKLSFE
+609 
-615 VRVNSENN
+615 
-623 LNDGDIIKNTA
+623 
-634 YVNEKPSNE
+634 
-643 EETEFNKPII
+643 
-653 SSEKEANKTA
+653 
-663 VVAGEKLTYTIKVT
+663 
-677 NTGKAD
+677 
-683 GTATV
+683 
-688 KDEVPTGTELVEG
+688 
-701 SIAING
+701 
-707 SIKSSLTEKD
+707 
-717 LKEGIEVDVSKA
+717 A

-746 QGTTGMLTNKA
+746 EGTTGMLTNKA

-768 TPVITFSKKAEQST
+768 TPVITFSKK
-782 VKAGEK
+782 V
-788 ILYTITLVNSSE
+788 
-800 VSGKVIVKD
+800 D
-809 KAPENTTFVDGS
+809 K
-821 IKVNGVEKA
+821 
-830 ELTEE
+830 
-835 NLKNGIEVEVKENS
+835 
-849 EVTLIFEVTVNEQ
+849 
-862 NSLND
+862 
-867 GDIIKNTAYVN
+867 
-878 EKPSEETETE
+878 ET
-888 FNKPVISS
+888 
-896 EKIANK
+896 
-902 TAVVEG
+902 
-908 EELTYIINVTN
+908 
-919 TGKADGK
+919 
-926 AIIKDEAPKGT
+926 
-937 KFVEGSITVNG
+937 
-948 VEKAELTEKDLKEG
+948 
-962 IEVDVPKTSDN
+962 
-973 GAGTATVSFR
+973 
-983 VIVEKGTIGKL
+983 
-994 TNEAKVNETPTEEV
+994 
-1008 KTPVITFNKEVNK
+1008 
-1021 QVVKAGERLIYTITL
+1021 VKAGERLKYTITL

-1183 EFVKGSIKVNGVEKA
+1183 EFVKESIKVNGVEKA

-1233 EGTTGMLTN
+1233 DGTTGMLTN

-1419 KFKFVRDTGLPLTLR
+1419 KFKFVSDEGLPLTLV
-1434 ADPSENVIRIY
+1434 ADPTQNVIKVY
-1445 YEEPNITATKTNNS
+1445 YEEPDITATKKDDSN
-1459 KGKKLVEGDKV
+1459 GKKLIEGDKV
-1470 EYTINVTNNG
+1470 EYTIDVKNNG
-1480 NVSGDATITDE
+1480 NVVGDATVTDE
-1491 IPEGLKDISFATTQI
+1491 IPEGLKDVSFVETKT
-1506 GENDTVQLNGRTITW
+1506 GKNDTVQLNETTITW

-1535 ITATISEVEKETTI
+1535 ITATVVAVEKETTI
-1549 TNEVKVDGNK
+1549 TNTVKVDGK
-1559 TDETD
+1559 PTDETT
-1564 IIVTKP
+1564 ITVTKP
-1570 IIESSKTAT
+1570 IIESNKTAT

>member
-26 ISTAGYFYIKGND
+26 ISTVGYFYIKGND

-47 DNITNGE
+47 DNITTGE

-71 QPLTPDSQGDNN
+71 QPLTPDNQGDNN
-83 GDQSQG
+83 GNQSQG

-104 PNQENGQ
+104 PNQENDQ

-212 ENTNYTAEDL
+212 ENTDYTAEDL

-230 SKQNE
+230 PKQNE

-244 FQVRVNGLK
+244 FQVRVNGLE

-319 VKDKAPEN
+319 VKDEAPEN
-327 TTFVDGSI
+327 TTFVEGSI

-365 LIFEVTVNEQNS
+365 VTFEVTVNEQNS

-385 NTAYVNEKPSEET
+385 NTAYVNEKSSNET
-398 ETEFNKPVISSEK
+398 ETEFNKPVINSEK
-411 IANKTAVV
+411 IA
-419 EGEELTYIIN
+419 
-429 VTNTGKADGK
+429 D
-439 AIIKDEAP
+439 
-447 KGTKFVEGS
+447 
-456 ITVNGV
+456 
-462 EKAELTEKDLKEGI
+462 
-476 EVDVPKTSDNGAG
+476 
-489 TATVSFRVIVEK
+489 
-501 GTIGKLTNE
+501 
-510 AKVNET
+510 
-516 PTEEVKTPVIT
+516 
-527 FNKEVNKQVVKAGER
+527 
-542 LIYTIT
+542 
-548 LKNTSEVLGKVTVRD
+548 
-563 NIPAETTF
+563 
-571 VDGSIELNEVQL
+571 
-583 KDKENNVLTKQD
+583 
-595 LEQGIEIEVAANST
+595 
-609 VKLSFE
+609 
-615 VRVNSENN
+615 
-623 LNDGDIIKNTA
+623 
-634 YVNEKPSNE
+634 
-643 EETEFNKPII
+643 
-653 SSEKEANKTA
+653 KTA

-688 KDEVPTGTELVEG
+688 KDEVPTGTEFVEG

-782 VKAGEK
+782 VKAGER

-809 KAPENTTFVDGS
+809 EAPENTTFVEGS

-849 EVTLIFEVTVNEQ
+849 EVTVTFEVTVNEQ

-878 EKPSEETETE
+878 EKSSNETETE
-888 FNKPVISS
+888 FNKPVINS
-896 EKIANK
+896 EKIADK
-902 TAVVEG
+902 TAVVAG
-908 EELTYIINVTN
+908 EKLTYTIKVTN
-919 TGKADGK
+919 TGKADGT
-926 AIIKDEAPKGT
+926 ATVKDEVPTGT
-937 KFVEGSITVNG
+937 EFVKGSIKVNG

-962 IEVDVPKTSDN
+962 IEVDVPKAN
-973 GAGTATVSFR
+973 ENEAGTATVSFE
-983 VIVEKGTIGKL
+983 VIVKEGTTGML
-994 TNEAKVNETPTEEV
+994 TNKATVNEIPTDEV
-1008 KTPVITFNKEVNK
+1008 KTPVITFSKKVDKET
-1021 QVVKAGERLIYTITL
+1021 VKAGERLKYTITL

-1233 EGTTGMLTN
+1233 DGTTGMLTN

-1445 YEEPNITATKTNNS
+1445 YEEPDITATKKDDSN
-1459 KGKKLVEGDKV
+1459 GKKLIEGDKV
-1470 EYTINVTNNG
+1470 EYTIDAINNG
-1480 NVSGDATITDE
+1480 NVVGDATVTDE
-1491 IPEGLKDISFATTQI
+1491 IPEGLKDISFATTKI

-1521 NVKELGKDETRTIK
+1521 NVKDLKVGEREKRTIK
-1535 ITATISEVEKETTI
+1535 ITATVVAVEKETTI
-1549 TNEVKVDGNK
+1549 TNTVKVDGK
-1559 TDETD
+1559 PTDETT
-1564 IIVTKP
+1564 ITVTKP

-1584 DNKGNVIPGQDS
+1584 DNKGNVIPDQDS

-1611 TNKSDVKSD
+1611 TNKSDVESD
-1620 IEISDDLSNLPVTFV
+1620 IEISDDLSNLPVTFI
-1635 DGSIKVNGSAST
+1635 DGSIKVNGSTST

-1661 LAAGAT
+1661 LAANAT
-1667 VTLEFKVKVN
+1667 VTLEFRVTVN
-1677 EGTPVKTVI
+1677 EGTSVKTVI
-1686 KNVAV
+1686 RNVAI
-1691 VNGENKEAITTV
+1691 VNGEEKDATTTV

-1724 LDISGSMDENNRLAD
+1724 LDVSGSMKENSRLTN
-1739 LKTAA
+1739 LKSAA

-1751 FSAQTDSTLTLIKYS
+1751 FSVQTDSTLTLITYS
-1766 TTASN
+1766 KTASE
-1771 PTTYQYDQKDQALKA
+1771 PTTYQYNQKAQALKA

-1802 DTTINT
+1802 EKTIDAV
-1808 IGNNPNRNTIVVFL
+1808 GDNPNRNTIVVFL
-1822 TDGAPTFYRKDNEP
+1822 TDGAPTFYTKDGEP
-1836 GNKLIETNSSNDN
+1836 GNHLVTSSNRSDDKN
-1849 SYKDN
+1849 YENN

-1859 IQKAQELKSK
+1859 IQKAQELKAK

-1881 SGKKVQY
+1881 AGNEVQY

-1903 TKDVE
+1903 TKYVKDR
-1908 DGKGKNKQTITYHY
+1908 TITYHY

-1963 HIYMTEDVPVTINIP
+1963 HIYMAEDVPVTINIP

-1998 YTLNE
+1998 YTLNK

>member
-26 ISTAGYFYIKGND
+26 ISTVGYFYIKGND

-47 DNITNGE
+47 DNITTGE

-71 QPLTPDSQGDNN
+71 QPLTPDNQGDNN
-83 GDQSQG
+83 GNQSQG

-212 ENTNYTAEDL
+212 ENTDYTAEDL

-244 FQVRVNGLK
+244 FQVRVNGLE

-269 ATVNEIPTEEVKTPV
+269 ATVNEIPTEEVKTPA

-319 VKDKAPEN
+319 VKDEAPEN
-327 TTFVDGSI
+327 TTFVEGSI
-335 KVNGVEKAELTEE
+335 KVNGVEKTELTKE

-365 LIFEVTVNEQNS
+365 VTFEVTVNEQNS

-385 NTAYVNEKPSEET
+385 NTAYVNEKSSNET
-398 ETEFNKPVISSEK
+398 ETEFNKPVINSEK
-411 IANKTAVV
+411 IA
-419 EGEELTYIIN
+419 
-429 VTNTGKADGK
+429 D
-439 AIIKDEAP
+439 
-447 KGTKFVEGS
+447 
-456 ITVNGV
+456 
-462 EKAELTEKDLKEGI
+462 
-476 EVDVPKTSDNGAG
+476 
-489 TATVSFRVIVEK
+489 
-501 GTIGKLTNE
+501 
-510 AKVNET
+510 
-516 PTEEVKTPVIT
+516 
-527 FNKEVNKQVVKAGER
+527 
-542 LIYTIT
+542 
-548 LKNTSEVLGKVTVRD
+548 
-563 NIPAETTF
+563 
-571 VDGSIELNEVQL
+571 
-583 KDKENNVLTKQD
+583 
-595 LEQGIEIEVAANST
+595 
-609 VKLSFE
+609 
-615 VRVNSENN
+615 
-623 LNDGDIIKNTA
+623 
-634 YVNEKPSNE
+634 
-643 EETEFNKPII
+643 
-653 SSEKEANKTA
+653 KTA

-688 KDEVPTGTELVEG
+688 KDEVPTGTEFVEG

-782 VKAGEK
+782 VKAGER

-809 KAPENTTFVDGS
+809 EAPENTTFVEGS
-821 IKVNGVEKA
+821 IKVNGVEKT
-830 ELTEE
+830 ELTKE

-849 EVTLIFEVTVNEQ
+849 EVTVTFEVTVNEQ

-878 EKPSEETETE
+878 EKSSNETETE
-888 FNKPVISS
+888 FNKPVINS
-896 EKIANK
+896 EKIADK
-902 TAVVEG
+902 TAVVAG
-908 EELTYIINVTN
+908 EKLTYTIKVTN
-919 TGKADGK
+919 TGKADGT
-926 AIIKDEAPKGT
+926 ATVKDEVPTGT
-937 KFVEGSITVNG
+937 EFVEGSIKVNG

-962 IEVDVPKTSDN
+962 IEVDVPKAN
-973 GAGTATVSFR
+973 ENEAGTATVSFE
-983 VIVEKGTIGKL
+983 VIVKEGTTGML
-994 TNEAKVNETPTEEV
+994 TNKATVNEIPTDEV
-1008 KTPVITFNKEVNK
+1008 KTPVITFSKKVDKET
-1021 QVVKAGERLIYTITL
+1021 VKAGERLKYTITL

-1183 EFVKGSIKVNGVEKA
+1183 EFVEGSIKVNGVEKA
-1198 ELTEKDLKEGIKVDV
+1198 ELTEKDLKEGIKVNV

-1233 EGTTGMLTN
+1233 DGTTGMLTN

-1319 TEKDLKEGIKVDV
+1319 TEKDLKEGIKVNV

-1445 YEEPNITATKTNNS
+1445 YEEPDITATKTNNS

-1491 IPEGLKDISFATTQI
+1491 IPEGLKDVSFVETKT
-1506 GENDTVQLNGRTITW
+1506 GKNDTVQLNETTITW

-1535 ITATISEVEKETTI
+1535 ITATVVAVEKETTI
-1549 TNEVKVDGNK
+1549 TNTVKVDGK
-1559 TDETD
+1559 PTDETT
-1564 IIVTKP
+1564 ITVTKP
-1570 IIESSKTAT
+1570 IIESNKTAT

>member
-26 ISTAGYFYIKGND
+26 ISTVGYFYIKGND

-47 DNITNGE
+47 DNITTGE

-71 QPLTPDSQGDNN
+71 QPLTPDNQGDNN
-83 GDQSQG
+83 GNQSQG

-244 FQVRVNGLK
+244 FQVRVNGLE

-295 VKAGEKILY
+295 VKAGERILY

-365 LIFEVTVNEQNS
+365 VTFEVTVNEQNR

-398 ETEFNKPVISSEK
+398 ETEFNKPVINSEK
-411 IANKTAVV
+411 IA
-419 EGEELTYIIN
+419 
-429 VTNTGKADGK
+429 D
-439 AIIKDEAP
+439 
-447 KGTKFVEGS
+447 
-456 ITVNGV
+456 
-462 EKAELTEKDLKEGI
+462 
-476 EVDVPKTSDNGAG
+476 
-489 TATVSFRVIVEK
+489 
-501 GTIGKLTNE
+501 
-510 AKVNET
+510 
-516 PTEEVKTPVIT
+516 
-527 FNKEVNKQVVKAGER
+527 
-542 LIYTIT
+542 
-548 LKNTSEVLGKVTVRD
+548 
-563 NIPAETTF
+563 
-571 VDGSIELNEVQL
+571 
-583 KDKENNVLTKQD
+583 
-595 LEQGIEIEVAANST
+595 
-609 VKLSFE
+609 
-615 VRVNSENN
+615 
-623 LNDGDIIKNTA
+623 
-634 YVNEKPSNE
+634 
-643 EETEFNKPII
+643 
-653 SSEKEANKTA
+653 KTA

-809 KAPENTTFVDGS
+809 EAPENTTFVEGS

-849 EVTLIFEVTVNEQ
+849 EVTVTFEVTVNEQ
-862 NSLND
+862 NRLND

-937 KFVEGSITVNG
+937 KFVEGSIKVNG

-1036 KNTSEVLGK
+1036 ENTSEVSGK

-1069 LKDKENNVLTKQDL
+1069 LKDKDNNVLT
-1083 EQGIEIEVAANS
+1083 EQNLKDGIEVEVSANS

-1104 VNSENNLN
+1104 VNTENSLN

-1123 NEKPSNE
+1123 NEKPSE
-1130 EETEFNKPIISSE
+1130 ETKTEFNKPIISSE
-1143 KEANKTAVVA
+1143 KVANKTAVVA
-1153 GEKLTYTIKVT
+1153 GEKLTYTINAT
-1164 NTGKADGTAT
+1164 NTGKADGKAII
-1174 VKDEVPTGT
+1174 KDEVPTGT

-1224 TVSFEVIVK
+1224 TVSFEV
-1233 EGTTGMLTN
+1233 
-1242 KATVNEIPTDE
+1242 TVNE
-1253 VKTPVI
+1253 
-1259 TFSKEADKETVKVGE
+1259 
-1274 NILYTITLVNSS
+1274 
-1286 EVSGKVIVKDSAPT
+1286 
-1300 GTEFVKGSIK
+1300 
-1310 VNGVEKAEL
+1310 
-1319 TEKDLKEGIKVDV
+1319 
-1332 PKASTNGAGTATVS
+1332 
-1346 FEVTVNKNIELSSV
+1346 NIELSSV

-1377 VITYYTIE
+1377 VVTYYTIE

-1419 KFKFVRDTGLPLTLR
+1419 KFKFVRDTGLPLTLV
-1434 ADPSENVIRIY
+1434 ADSAQNVIKVY

-1470 EYTINVTNNG
+1470 EYIINVTNNG

-1491 IPEGLKDISFATTQI
+1491 IPKGLKDVSFVETET
-1506 GENDTVQLNGRTITW
+1506 GKNDTVQLNETTITW
-1521 NVKELGKDETRTIK
+1521 NVKELGKDETRRIK

-1559 TDETD
+1559 TDETT
-1564 IIVTKP
+1564 ITVTKP

-1611 TNKSDVKSD
+1611 TNKSDVESD

-1635 DGSIKVNGSAST
+1635 DGSIKVNGSTST

-1661 LAAGAT
+1661 LAANAT
-1667 VTLEFKVKVN
+1667 VTLEFRVTVN
-1677 EGTPVKTVI
+1677 EGTSVKTVI
-1686 KNVAV
+1686 RNVAI
-1691 VNGENKEAITTV
+1691 VNGEEKDATTTV

-1724 LDISGSMDENNRLAD
+1724 LDVSGSMKENSRLTN
-1739 LKTAA
+1739 LKSAA

-1751 FSAQTDSTLTLIKYS
+1751 FSVQTDSTLTLITYS
-1766 TTASN
+1766 KTASE
-1771 PTTYQYDQKDQALKA
+1771 PTTYQYNQKAQALKA

-1802 DTTINT
+1802 EKTIDAV
-1808 IGNNPNRNTIVVFL
+1808 GDNPNRNTIVVFL
-1822 TDGAPTFYRKDNEP
+1822 TDGAPTFYTKDGEP
-1836 GNKLIETNSSNDN
+1836 GNHLVTSSNRSDDKN
-1849 SYKDN
+1849 YENN

-1859 IQKAQELKSK
+1859 IQKAQELKAK

-1881 SGKKVQY
+1881 AGNEVQY

-1903 TKDVE
+1903 TKYVKDR
-1908 DGKGKNKQTITYHY
+1908 TITYHY

-1963 HIYMTEDVPVTINIP
+1963 HIYMAEDVPVTINIP

-1998 YTLNE
+1998 YTLNK

>member
-365 LIFEVTVNEQNS
+365 LTFEVTVNEQNSLNDGDIIKNTAYVNEKPSEETETEFNKPLINSEKIADKTAVVAGEKLTYTIKVTNTGKADGTATVKDEVPTGTEFVEGSIAINGSIKSSLTEKDLKEGIEVDVPKANENEAGTATVSFEVIVKEGTTGMLTNKATVNEIPTDEVKTPVITFSKKAEQSTVKAGEKILYTITLVNSSEVTGKVIVKDEAPENTTFVDGSIELNKVQLKDKDNNVLTEQNLKDGIEIEVTANSEVTLTFEVTVNEQNS

-476 EVDVPKTSDNGAG
+476 EVDVPK
-489 TATVSFRVIVEK
+489 
-501 GTIGKLTNE
+501 
-510 AKVNET
+510 
-516 PTEEVKTPVIT
+516 
-527 FNKEVNKQVVKAGER
+527 
-542 LIYTIT
+542 
-548 LKNTSEVLGKVTVRD
+548 
-563 NIPAETTF
+563 
-571 VDGSIELNEVQL
+571 
-583 KDKENNVLTKQD
+583 
-595 LEQGIEIEVAANST
+595 
-609 VKLSFE
+609 
-615 VRVNSENN
+615 
-623 LNDGDIIKNTA
+623 
-634 YVNEKPSNE
+634 
-643 EETEFNKPII
+643 
-653 SSEKEANKTA
+653 
-663 VVAGEKLTYTIKVT
+663 
-677 NTGKAD
+677 
-683 GTATV
+683 
-688 KDEVPTGTELVEG
+688 
-701 SIAING
+701 
-707 SIKSSLTEKD
+707 
-717 LKEGIEVDVSKA
+717 A

-746 QGTTGMLTNKA
+746 EGTTGMLTNKA

-849 EVTLIFEVTVNEQ
+849 EVTLTFEVTVNEQ

-888 FNKPVISS
+888 FNKPLINS
-896 EKIANK
+896 EKIA
-902 TAVVEG
+902 
-908 EELTYIINVTN
+908 
-919 TGKADGK
+919 D
-926 AIIKDEAPKGT
+926 
-937 KFVEGSITVNG
+937 
-948 VEKAELTEKDLKEG
+948 
-962 IEVDVPKTSDN
+962 
-973 GAGTATVSFR
+973 
-983 VIVEKGTIGKL
+983 
-994 TNEAKVNETPTEEV
+994 
-1008 KTPVITFNKEVNK
+1008 
-1021 QVVKAGERLIYTITL
+1021 
-1036 KNTSEVLGK
+1036 
-1045 VTVRD
+1045 
-1050 NIPAETTFVDGSIE
+1050 
-1064 LNEVQ
+1064 
-1069 LKDKENNVLTKQDL
+1069 
-1083 EQGIEIEVAANS
+1083 
-1095 TVKLSFEVR
+1095 
-1104 VNSENNLN
+1104 
-1112 DGDIIKNTAYV
+1112 
-1123 NEKPSNE
+1123 
-1130 EETEFNKPIISSE
+1130 
-1143 KEANKTAVVA
+1143 KTAVVA

>member
-26 ISTAGYFYIKGND
+26 ISTVGYFYIKGND

-47 DNITNGE
+47 DNITTGE

-71 QPLTPDSQGDNN
+71 QPLTPDNQGDNN
-83 GDQSQG
+83 GNQSQG

-212 ENTNYTAEDL
+212 ENTDYTAEDL

-244 FQVRVNGLK
+244 FQVRVNGLE

-269 ATVNEIPTEEVKTPV
+269 ATVNEIPTEEVKTPA

-319 VKDKAPEN
+319 VKDEAPEN
-327 TTFVDGSI
+327 TTFVEGSI
-335 KVNGVEKAELTEE
+335 KINGVEKAELTEE

-365 LIFEVTVNEQNS
+365 VTFEVTVNEQNS

-385 NTAYVNEKPSEET
+385 NTAYVNEKPSNET
-398 ETEFNKPVISSEK
+398 ETEFNKPVINSEK
-411 IANKTAVV
+411 V
-419 EGEELTYIIN
+419 
-429 VTNTGKADGK
+429 AD
-439 AIIKDEAP
+439 
-447 KGTKFVEGS
+447 
-456 ITVNGV
+456 
-462 EKAELTEKDLKEGI
+462 
-476 EVDVPKTSDNGAG
+476 
-489 TATVSFRVIVEK
+489 
-501 GTIGKLTNE
+501 
-510 AKVNET
+510 
-516 PTEEVKTPVIT
+516 
-527 FNKEVNKQVVKAGER
+527 
-542 LIYTIT
+542 
-548 LKNTSEVLGKVTVRD
+548 
-563 NIPAETTF
+563 
-571 VDGSIELNEVQL
+571 
-583 KDKENNVLTKQD
+583 
-595 LEQGIEIEVAANST
+595 
-609 VKLSFE
+609 
-615 VRVNSENN
+615 
-623 LNDGDIIKNTA
+623 
-634 YVNEKPSNE
+634 
-643 EETEFNKPII
+643 
-653 SSEKEANKTA
+653 KTA

-688 KDEVPTGTELVEG
+688 KDEVPTGTEFVEG

-717 LKEGIEVDVSKA
+717 LKEGIEVDVPKA

-746 QGTTGMLTNKA
+746 EGTTGMLTNKA

-768 TPVITFSKKAEQST
+768 TPVITFNKK
-782 VKAGEK
+782 V
-788 ILYTITLVNSSE
+788 
-800 VSGKVIVKD
+800 D
-809 KAPENTTFVDGS
+809 K
-821 IKVNGVEKA
+821 
-830 ELTEE
+830 
-835 NLKNGIEVEVKENS
+835 
-849 EVTLIFEVTVNEQ
+849 
-862 NSLND
+862 
-867 GDIIKNTAYVN
+867 
-878 EKPSEETETE
+878 ET
-888 FNKPVISS
+888 
-896 EKIANK
+896 
-902 TAVVEG
+902 
-908 EELTYIINVTN
+908 
-919 TGKADGK
+919 
-926 AIIKDEAPKGT
+926 
-937 KFVEGSITVNG
+937 
-948 VEKAELTEKDLKEG
+948 
-962 IEVDVPKTSDN
+962 
-973 GAGTATVSFR
+973 
-983 VIVEKGTIGKL
+983 
-994 TNEAKVNETPTEEV
+994 
-1008 KTPVITFNKEVNK
+1008 
-1021 QVVKAGERLIYTITL
+1021 VKAGERLKYTITL

-1183 EFVKGSIKVNGVEKA
+1183 EFVKGSIKVNGVEKD

-1242 KATVNEIPTDE
+1242 EATVNEIPTDE

-1300 GTEFVKGSIK
+1300 GTEFVKESIK

-1346 FEVTVNKNIELSSV
+1346 FEVTVNENIELSSV

-1491 IPEGLKDISFATTQI
+1491 IPEGLKDVSFVETKT
-1506 GENDTVQLNGRTITW
+1506 GKNDTVQLNETTITW

-1535 ITATISEVEKETTI
+1535 ITATVVAVEKETTI
-1549 TNEVKVDGNK
+1549 TNTVKVDGK
-1559 TDETD
+1559 PTDETT
-1564 IIVTKP
+1564 ITVTKP
-1570 IIESSKTAT
+1570 IIESNKTAT

>member
-26 ISTAGYFYIKGND
+26 ISTVGYFYIKGND

-47 DNITNGE
+47 DNITTGE

-71 QPLTPDSQGDNN
+71 QPLTPDNQGDNN
-83 GDQSQG
+83 GNQSQG

-212 ENTNYTAEDL
+212 ENTDYTAEDL

-244 FQVRVNGLK
+244 FQVRVNGLE

-269 ATVNEIPTEEVKTPV
+269 ATVNEIPTEEVKTPAIIFFKNAEQSTVKAGEKILYTITLVNSSEVSGKVIVKDEAPENTTFVEGSIKINGVEKAELTEENLKNGIEVEVKENSEVTVTFEVTVNEQNSLNDGDIIKNTAYVNEKPSNETETEFNKPVINSEKVADKTAVVAGEKLTYTIKVTNTGKADGTATVKDEVPTGTEFVEGSIAINGSIKSSLTEKDLKEGIEVDVPKTNENEAGTATVSFEVIVKEGTTGMLTNRATVNEIPTEEVKTPV

-319 VKDKAPEN
+319 VKDEAPEN
-327 TTFVDGSI
+327 TTFVEGSI
-335 KVNGVEKAELTEE
+335 KINGVEKAELTEE

-365 LIFEVTVNEQNS
+365 VTFEVTVNEQNS

-385 NTAYVNEKPSEET
+385 NTAYVNEKPSNET
-398 ETEFNKPVISSEK
+398 ETEFNKPVINSEK
-411 IANKTAVV
+411 V
-419 EGEELTYIIN
+419 
-429 VTNTGKADGK
+429 AD
-439 AIIKDEAP
+439 
-447 KGTKFVEGS
+447 
-456 ITVNGV
+456 
-462 EKAELTEKDLKEGI
+462 
-476 EVDVPKTSDNGAG
+476 
-489 TATVSFRVIVEK
+489 
-501 GTIGKLTNE
+501 
-510 AKVNET
+510 
-516 PTEEVKTPVIT
+516 
-527 FNKEVNKQVVKAGER
+527 
-542 LIYTIT
+542 
-548 LKNTSEVLGKVTVRD
+548 
-563 NIPAETTF
+563 
-571 VDGSIELNEVQL
+571 
-583 KDKENNVLTKQD
+583 
-595 LEQGIEIEVAANST
+595 
-609 VKLSFE
+609 
-615 VRVNSENN
+615 
-623 LNDGDIIKNTA
+623 
-634 YVNEKPSNE
+634 
-643 EETEFNKPII
+643 
-653 SSEKEANKTA
+653 KTA

-688 KDEVPTGTELVEG
+688 KDEVPTGTEFVEG

-717 LKEGIEVDVSKA
+717 LKEGIEVDVPKA

-746 QGTTGMLTNKA
+746 EGTTGMLTNEA

-768 TPVITFSKKAEQST
+768 TPVITFNKK
-782 VKAGEK
+782 V
-788 ILYTITLVNSSE
+788 
-800 VSGKVIVKD
+800 D
-809 KAPENTTFVDGS
+809 K
-821 IKVNGVEKA
+821 
-830 ELTEE
+830 
-835 NLKNGIEVEVKENS
+835 
-849 EVTLIFEVTVNEQ
+849 
-862 NSLND
+862 
-867 GDIIKNTAYVN
+867 
-878 EKPSEETETE
+878 ET
-888 FNKPVISS
+888 
-896 EKIANK
+896 
-902 TAVVEG
+902 
-908 EELTYIINVTN
+908 
-919 TGKADGK
+919 
-926 AIIKDEAPKGT
+926 
-937 KFVEGSITVNG
+937 
-948 VEKAELTEKDLKEG
+948 
-962 IEVDVPKTSDN
+962 
-973 GAGTATVSFR
+973 
-983 VIVEKGTIGKL
+983 
-994 TNEAKVNETPTEEV
+994 
-1008 KTPVITFNKEVNK
+1008 
-1021 QVVKAGERLIYTITL
+1021 VKAGERLKYTITL

-1183 EFVKGSIKVNGVEKA
+1183 EFVKGSIKVNGVEKD

-1242 KATVNEIPTDE
+1242 EATVNEIPTDE

-1300 GTEFVKGSIK
+1300 GTEFVKESIK

-1346 FEVTVNKNIELSSV
+1346 FEVTVNENIELSSV

-1491 IPEGLKDISFATTQI
+1491 IPEGLKDVSFVETKT
-1506 GENDTVQLNGRTITW
+1506 GKNDTVQLNETTITW

-1535 ITATISEVEKETTI
+1535 ITATVVAVEKETTI
-1549 TNEVKVDGNK
+1549 TNTVKVDGK
-1559 TDETD
+1559 PTDETT
-1564 IIVTKP
+1564 ITVTKP
-1570 IIESSKTAT
+1570 IIESNKTAT

>member
-1 MKATLSYKSKR
+1 ML
-12 NIIIASVIV
+12 
-21 ALLAG
+21 
-26 ISTAGYFYIKGND
+26 
-39 ETARAFTQ
+39 
-47 DNITNGE
+47 TN
-54 QTQTEG
+54 
-60 GQQGN
+60 
-65 PEQNPE
+65 
-71 QPLTPDSQGDNN
+71 
-83 GDQSQG
+83 
-89 NQNQGNQPNTNNNGT
+89 
-104 PNQENGQ
+104 
-111 VPSGEFVTEEVEER
+111 R
-125 TVLVSEDYMVEWTP
+125 
-139 TNILANTTT
+139 
-148 SNLGIVRPII
+148 
-158 TASKTADKTAVVE
+158 
-171 GEIITYT
+171 
-178 ITATNSGRADGKAVI
+178 
-193 KDTIP
+193 
-198 TGTTFVEGSIKVNN
+198 
-212 ENTNYTAEDL
+212 
-222 QNGIEVNV
+222 
-230 SKQNE
+230 
-235 QGDGKTELV
+235 
-244 FQVRVNGLK
+244 
-253 SDENDKKE
+253 
-261 LVGVVENK
+261 

-319 VKDKAPEN
+319 VKDEAPEN
-327 TTFVDGSI
+327 TTFVEGSI

-365 LIFEVTVNEQNS
+365 VTFEVTVNEQNS

-385 NTAYVNEKPSEET
+385 NTAYVNEKSSNET
-398 ETEFNKPVISSEK
+398 ETEFNKPVINSEK
-411 IANKTAVV
+411 V
-419 EGEELTYIIN
+419 
-429 VTNTGKADGK
+429 AD
-439 AIIKDEAP
+439 
-447 KGTKFVEGS
+447 
-456 ITVNGV
+456 
-462 EKAELTEKDLKEGI
+462 
-476 EVDVPKTSDNGAG
+476 
-489 TATVSFRVIVEK
+489 
-501 GTIGKLTNE
+501 
-510 AKVNET
+510 
-516 PTEEVKTPVIT
+516 
-527 FNKEVNKQVVKAGER
+527 
-542 LIYTIT
+542 
-548 LKNTSEVLGKVTVRD
+548 
-563 NIPAETTF
+563 
-571 VDGSIELNEVQL
+571 
-583 KDKENNVLTKQD
+583 
-595 LEQGIEIEVAANST
+595 
-609 VKLSFE
+609 
-615 VRVNSENN
+615 
-623 LNDGDIIKNTA
+623 
-634 YVNEKPSNE
+634 
-643 EETEFNKPII
+643 
-653 SSEKEANKTA
+653 KTA

-688 KDEVPTGTELVEG
+688 KDEVPTGTEFVEG

-717 LKEGIEVDVSKA
+717 LKEGIEVDVPKA

-746 QGTTGMLTNKA
+746 EGTTGMLTNKA

-768 TPVITFSKKAEQST
+768 TPVITFNKK
-782 VKAGEK
+782 V
-788 ILYTITLVNSSE
+788 
-800 VSGKVIVKD
+800 D
-809 KAPENTTFVDGS
+809 K
-821 IKVNGVEKA
+821 
-830 ELTEE
+830 
-835 NLKNGIEVEVKENS
+835 
-849 EVTLIFEVTVNEQ
+849 
-862 NSLND
+862 
-867 GDIIKNTAYVN
+867 
-878 EKPSEETETE
+878 ET
-888 FNKPVISS
+888 
-896 EKIANK
+896 
-902 TAVVEG
+902 
-908 EELTYIINVTN
+908 
-919 TGKADGK
+919 
-926 AIIKDEAPKGT
+926 
-937 KFVEGSITVNG
+937 
-948 VEKAELTEKDLKEG
+948 
-962 IEVDVPKTSDN
+962 
-973 GAGTATVSFR
+973 
-983 VIVEKGTIGKL
+983 
-994 TNEAKVNETPTEEV
+994 
-1008 KTPVITFNKEVNK
+1008 
-1021 QVVKAGERLIYTITL
+1021 VKAGERLKYTITL

-1183 EFVKGSIKVNGVEKA
+1183 EFVKGSIKVNGVEKD

-1300 GTEFVKGSIK
+1300 GTEFVKESIK

-1346 FEVTVNKNIELSSV
+1346 FEVTVNENIELSSV

-1491 IPEGLKDISFATTQI
+1491 IPEGLKDVSFVETKT
-1506 GENDTVQLNGRTITW
+1506 GKNDTVQLNETTITW

-1535 ITATISEVEKETTI
+1535 ITATVVAVEKETTI
-1549 TNEVKVDGNK
+1549 TNTVKVDGK
-1559 TDETD
+1559 PTDETT
-1564 IIVTKP
+1564 ITVTKP
-1570 IIESSKTAT
+1570 IIESNKTAT